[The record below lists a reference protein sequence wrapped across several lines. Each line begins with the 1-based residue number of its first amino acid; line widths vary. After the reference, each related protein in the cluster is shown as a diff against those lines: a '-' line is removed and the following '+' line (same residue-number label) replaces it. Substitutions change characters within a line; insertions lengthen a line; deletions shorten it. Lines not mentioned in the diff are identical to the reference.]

1 MASNYERI
9 QASRQRFREQAQISE
24 DSYNK
29 FRQAYVQQVDGDAL
43 AAGAKESADRMR
55 QTLRE
60 STGPAKPQQVQRAFA
75 AYNSQIQRL
84 RAYTQAGGSLPGDTR
99 MAQLEREFAQQRADF
114 TAYLRQQQSRQGQP
128 GGALGRQTVDAAQ
141 AADDNRFA
149 LRQGKK
155 AAEVFLDTSRLTPQQ
170 QKAMAGGY
178 ASYDTSGDVDRTILA
193 ALTGSGTLKTGV
205 LENAQRNRQRA
216 AYQEAAQAARDSGA
230 VRAGQYNQAQEKLDL
245 VDDAITALEK
255 MYPTKDARV
264 LSSQQGMMRSYADRL
279 GITDYTDRDDLLR
292 QLRAQRS
299 RQTRR
304 SDRQAAAAAEQA
316 TRYRTAQALE
326 YQLDNPDESLDA
338 NYLKRQRDEAK
349 RAYAEKKTFRTRA
362 AYEQAEAAYQER
374 KYRDDQEKNVL
385 EIRQDGGLS
394 KQYQTA
400 LESTRGLTAAE
411 TALQYVKSDLERD
424 GAVNRDTLG
433 QVREIAGAA
442 GLTLP
447 AGKTD
452 NELRAYLEKLTA
464 KYRSDKNFALANL
477 QHAGYDADKLDEY
490 ISSALNAQRMDE
502 YTGRAADFAA
512 DSPVGASAASS
523 AANLVSGMGYLAALP
538 RTVANAWRIH
548 TGNPDAYVPLDEN
561 SDAFRATRY
570 AETIRQEVARQLQ
583 GKTDGK
589 TASFLYDTGMSMLD
603 NILQVGVGMGLLGAP
618 AMAEA
623 AASSG
628 VSAAVAAGSAAA
640 SPVSLGMMGLT
651 TASQKLL
658 EMTDEGVDTT
668 TAYNLATAAGA
679 IEVLTEKIGL
689 DEFINGLGRQTAATT
704 LRRIGQ
710 QVGRQTLA
718 EGTEEA
724 ASDVLNLAADLLLRM
739 DQADFVRDIDRARRQ
754 GLSKGEAVWSVVED
768 QLKQTGVSFAG
779 GALSGALFGLSGAA
793 MNAVSSTDR
802 AMGRQIQRTGGME
815 QLQKDAAAYGL
826 NADDLTR
833 ESSPKALGAM
843 QRQVY
848 RAAEQTAGEI
858 EAFAKQKGYKKA
870 AADALQAAW
879 QGYKETGLNAL
890 SPQEFGVA
898 FDTAYQEGRL
908 DAQYGQTGAYLERA
922 ATDALTAG
930 LLPETVK
937 YAYLT
942 GTQDGSRAAKRT
954 QRPVHALRERA
965 AERRARRADA
975 SEAAATG
982 AAQPGGGL
990 TVMQL
995 DDYTAKL
1002 RTAEGKTV
1010 TADQLETDAPE
1021 RQIILQAQDDGYG
1034 PQEANALLAHYDGSM
1049 APEAYYEQFREA
1061 ITAGQDGESLS
1072 EARRRAGSGL
1082 TAEAT
1087 KAAWELGQEIQ
1098 TFLDTDERVGPA
1110 GKQAL
1115 DAMAY
1120 GDAGLF
1126 EAYYKA
1132 GLAGESFAEARGRI
1146 GQMTAALEA
1155 KLRAAVKAGARDA
1168 QGGFT
1173 YGRQNS
1179 GNGQGRQGSVDPS
1192 GRGGRVAEGAEHEQ
1206 SGAGAAEERSS
1217 GEAAG
1222 QDTGAAQVS
1231 AKALGVPE
1239 GTDRAT
1245 ARVLTAEE
1253 QTPEQ
1258 RAKVAEYAKAGA
1270 ELVLIEGNLEI
1281 QGETGTMHARGARIG
1296 DRIVVS
1302 VNDEGATW
1310 EQIARHEAKHRY
1322 FEQHPDAVQ
1331 QEWEQV
1337 TGYMDADSIEEWLAY
1352 YAGKYAALGD
1362 IVDIAYIQEEALCD
1376 FAAEIETGKATEKD
1390 YRALETVKERAQKNT
1405 AQAGSRA
1412 SIAESE
1418 KGRYVQ
1424 ADRQVLQGDDPGR
1437 WGRQIETYINEKIR
1451 NREDVIFPTEDGH
1464 LLALTGRSAYKLTD
1478 RHKSQIAKEG
1488 RVMLDD
1494 ASYGVK
1500 LRAAAHIDELVQVGR
1515 FDRYIEDRRGA
1526 HENDIG
1532 EDGFNYYTAYFRDFD
1547 GSYYRVTFSAGVNE
1561 NNETVYSI
1569 GRIRKRE
1576 SITRRGSSSGVEAG
1590 GAQSRRNR
1598 LSSNRSI
1605 ADRNGNVKG
1614 KTAVELAFERAR
1626 EKKSRLSVAE
1636 TQTGRSTRYSYAGEN
1651 ANGANSQTLQEYEV
1665 QTALWDAMDHAD
1677 RGDENVIKLGRMPR
1691 YVRTLTGIDGDFYI
1705 YRNHAYENMATREQA
1720 ERAGRPTRRGRQ
1732 DIHFHGLGIDTMTE
1746 AILSTEDPLVTI
1758 WEKSK
1763 DGNPVI
1769 SMVLPVKDADGA
1781 PLYAVMGFYTSN
1793 PINGQMK
1800 VRPHVLLTISNR
1812 ALFGEGRRG
1821 TVEAIN
1827 DAIAEKRILSMADI
1841 KKVRANLTLTGQHTK
1856 LASVTVNALSQ
1867 NVAQFQREVKQFRA
1881 KNKINYSAAETKGDN
1896 RYDYKKSFAEQLED
1910 WKAGKIPKAD
1920 TLVVGPTPE
1929 VFRKIGFNALP
1940 VTINQRHVDYAIN
1953 GTKNAEHQIGE
1964 AMLRQLPQ
1972 AMQHPVAIIASETQN
1987 DTSVVALLPFTHQG
2001 NTVVLPVVV
2010 DGFGRQNGMRF
2021 DSNAATSIYGRGN
2034 AVTKLLTNAING
2046 HNNGKTT
2053 LFYLDKIKATALYQ
2067 GARVTMPKMPE
2078 SNDGFYHSIRD
2089 AGSNVKPKFADVTE
2103 TQQFK
2108 RWFGDWQKKPRSA
2121 SKVVNADGTP
2131 KVVYHGTG
2139 SEFWTFDLKKSGT
2152 RFGETAEGLFFF
2164 TNKKN
2169 GYQDSAADYAATA
2182 DGTPRIVEA
2191 YLDIKRPL
2199 RIDSKGA
2206 YTPTA
2211 YFDTHAEEIYT
2222 RYLEGDYD
2230 GIIVEN
2236 SDKASDDSAIYMVDN
2251 PNQIKSATDNIGTFE
2266 RGEEDIRYSVDD
2278 EADTAADRE
2287 REMEEM
2293 AQELEDERKRSKALE
2308 SVNRRLREQ
2317 MKVTPP
2323 GTADPASLRMAA
2335 KQLSEEYGGALRQK
2349 DIAADLQK
2357 IWRLRSEGKRGQ
2369 MLEQVD
2375 KLASELVQHYLDKDN
2390 PEAET
2395 LREIKQTVRATKIY
2409 LTPELRSDLDRDGGY
2424 QDFRRRNFGRIRLAN
2439 SGLGVDQFYQELSEQ
2454 WPAYFPAGIWNP
2466 ADQLLQIADVIQ
2478 DGTTVLQRSPMEA
2491 FPDGMTYMR
2500 NKVLWELGLVRP
2512 AKPTAA
2518 DKVIRQAADAANRD
2532 ALIDAAAAHEQE
2544 QIDKLTAWHQKQL
2557 QKERVRR
2564 EQQMQ
2569 KLKDRYQ
2576 ERAQAERDW
2585 KAEQELKRR
2594 LLWHGNK
2601 LKRMG
2606 RTATPEQQAEIER
2619 IFGDI
2624 NLACQ
2629 RMTGEVVIKDYI
2641 QGMST
2646 EEIRPEGYR
2655 DKADP
2660 RRTMSVEEGFWHPEV
2675 RGDKVV
2681 DVERLKAWYENQKK
2695 TNPDFIADGRV
2706 EDILANWEKKQINT
2720 MTPQEVQQLLDVA
2733 LNIENEIRTQK
2744 KLIDTADR
2752 REIYQ
2757 QVLQIVGD
2765 IEGTR
2770 GRYDRGKLS
2779 RPAQWITENT
2789 LTPVRLL
2796 RRWTGF
2802 HDSDPLYQAA
2812 LALQDGELKQLDYQ
2826 RRAYEKFE
2834 EFTKDK
2840 KFMDHLAGKGKQ
2852 KPIEVT
2858 GINEKGETVHV
2869 KITPDMRVALYL
2881 HSRNYQNL
2889 RHIQRG
2895 GITVPQYEAYVKG
2908 NYTEAYDRGTRLRLM
2923 PRDVRAITD
2932 KMTTRE
2938 KNYAERVAQYYDTMS
2953 KAEINGVSVK
2963 LKGYEIAKVQR
2974 YYPIETDK
2982 AFIAKEFDALRYD
2995 GSVEGKG
3002 FLKERQEGGNP
3013 ILLRDA
3019 TRTLQKSIRDH
3030 ALYVGMAI
3038 PIRNFNKLRGVSISK
3053 SDETGAL
3060 RYQENSLMKAL
3071 EEKWGTQAV
3080 KHLEQMVTD
3089 LSGAQP
3095 PQASGAEMLNRIRS
3109 NYAGAV
3115 LELNPST
3122 ALKQL
3127 IAYPSA
3133 ASVLGWDAM
3142 AVGLTKWQRVN
3153 VKLINRYTPLL
3164 WHRMQGFI
3172 DADLGDYAK
3181 NHGHTPRFLNW
3192 NQAGDLAVVKQIWK
3206 AAEWKVAHDDQTL
3219 LHDVEKWH
3227 KATAEL
3233 FNRVVLESQANYTT
3247 MERGEILRT
3256 NNVFLRSIA
3265 MFKTEPFQAFNV
3277 LYDAFANTAAKRRQL
3292 AALQQQGE
3300 QATAEELTTAENA
3313 YRDAKKRIAQAV
3325 PAVIASNLLEASIVF
3340 AWALFRGKDKDWRDE
3355 ETDEITAASFFKRL
3369 AVTAA
3374 GNISGIIPYGSEITE
3389 LLQAAIGGDR
3399 YYGVDLLEASALT
3412 DMAETL
3418 LDIKNT
3424 VAKMF
3429 EKKETDEE
3437 RLAAWGDTA
3446 KELVDE
3452 TLQVLQTLG
3461 LPAANIRK
3469 SVDAIARWALRIAM
3483 GKDAGEYTYRYYT
3496 QKSTAT
3502 GRAAEDAETLLQLAL
3517 DGENEKLEQAYKMA
3531 TRIRKADDVGK
3542 AVADRVKARV
3552 KAGTLDAET
3561 AAELLQRFQPDK
3573 DADELYWKAREW
3585 AYKAQTGAESFG
3597 KYTILKD
3604 AIFSG
3609 GDAAAALQE
3618 LEAHGVSREDA
3629 EGEIRSTIGQWYQGK
3644 SADGRTI
3651 DQAKAQQLLQ
3661 EYGSLD
3667 AEDAEK
3673 TVAKWRCYVE
3683 TGVAYDEI
3691 KTGVLNGSI
3700 TEREAAQ
3707 WLQKYG
3713 GKDEKSAAET
3723 ARKYAFLAENPALAG
3738 IYGDEEIEKAAGKY
3752 AKYGSG
3758 IPAERF
3764 VKYLQEIDALSG
3776 DPDGKGGY
3784 ISGSRKKKVVAYIA
3798 ALPLTAAQKDAMMLA
3813 DYANYSLKGM
3823 PW

>member
-9 QASRQRFREQAQISE
+9 QASRQRFREQAQIDE

-55 QTLRE
+55 QALRE
-60 STGPAKPQQVQRAFA
+60 STGPAKPQQVKRAFA

-99 MAQLEREFAQQRADF
+99 LAQLEREFAQQRAEF
-114 TAYLRQQQSRQGQP
+114 TAYLREQQSQKGQP

-141 AADDNRFA
+141 TAGDNRFA
-149 LRQGKK
+149 LRQGQK
-155 AAEVFLDTSRLTPQQ
+155 AAEAFLDTSRLTPQQ

-178 ASYDTSGDVDRTILA
+178 ASYDTSGDVDRTLAA
-193 ALTGSGTLKTGV
+193 ALTGSGTLKPGV
-205 LENAQRNRQRA
+205 LEQAWKNRQRA
-216 AYQEAAQAARDSGA
+216 AYQEAAQAAQGSGE
-230 VRAGQYNQAQEKLDL
+230 VHEKQYAQAQETLDRL
-245 VDDAITALEK
+245 DDAITALEK
-255 MYPTKDARV
+255 MQPTDDARV
-264 LSSQQGMMRSYADRL
+264 LSSQQGVMRSYAEQL
-279 GITDYTDRDDLLR
+279 GITDYADRDDLLQ
-292 QLRAQRS
+292 QLRAQRG

-304 SDRQAAAAAEQA
+304 RDRQADAAAERA
-316 TRYRTAQALE
+316 ERYRTALALE

-338 NYLKRQRDEAK
+338 NYLKRQRDEAA
-349 RAYAEKKTFRTRA
+349 RAYAEKKTFRTRE
-362 AYEQAEAAYQER
+362 AYEQAEAAYQEQ
-374 KYRDDQEKNVL
+374 KYRDDQEKTVL

-400 LESTRGLTAAE
+400 LESARGLTAAE
-411 TALQYVKSDLERD
+411 QALQYVKSDLERD

-464 KYRSDKNFALANL
+464 RYRSDKNFALANL

-490 ISSALNAQRMDE
+490 ISRALNAQRMDE

-583 GKTDGK
+583 GKTDGQ

-623 AASSG
+623 AASGG

-779 GALSGALFGLSGAA
+779 GALSGALFGLGGAA

-826 NADDLTR
+826 NADNLTR
-833 ESSPKALGAM
+833 ESSPKELGAM
-843 QRQVY
+843 QRQIY
-848 RAAEQTAGEI
+848 RAAEKTAGEI
-858 EAFAKQKGYKKA
+858 EAFARQKGYKKA

-879 QGYKETGLNAL
+879 QGYKETGLNEL

-898 FDTAYQEGRL
+898 FDTAYQEGKL
-908 DAQYGQTGAYLERA
+908 DAQYGRTGAYLERA

-937 YAYLT
+937 YAYLA
-942 GTQDGSRAAKRT
+942 GTKDGSRAASRAQSPIQT
-954 QRPVHALRERA
+954 LQERA
-965 AERRARRADA
+965 AERRARRA
-975 SEAAATG
+975 EAAATAATG
-982 AAQPGGGL
+982 AVRPGGGL

-1061 ITAGQDGESLS
+1061 ITAGQDGENLT

-1132 GLAGESFAEARGRI
+1132 GLAGESFAETRGRI
-1146 GQMTAALEA
+1146 GQMTDALEA

-1168 QGGFT
+1168 QGGFS
-1173 YGRQNS
+1173 YGKQKPNR
-1179 GNGQGRQGSVDPS
+1179 DA
-1192 GRGGRVAEGAEHEQ
+1192 GRGRVHDLGTGGQDGAVGGVAEADAGGEGPAVAGTARRADATNPGEQKQEVSENRPDQAEL
-1206 SGAGAAEERSS
+1206 
-1217 GEAAG
+1217 
-1222 QDTGAAQVS
+1222 VS
-1231 AKALGVPE
+1231 ARELGVSI
-1239 GTDRAT
+1239 GTDRKTLRVIRPEQINEAQRAEKDRMREKGIILTFVEGRIELVGPDGAT
-1245 ARVLTAEE
+1245 RYAKGVCVKQKNAIVVRTDAQMPWQKIVRHEE
-1253 QTPEQ
+1253 QHEEFDRNPQLLATRWNEF
-1258 RAKVAEYAKAGA
+1258 VDH
-1270 ELVLIEGNLEI
+1270 LE
-1281 QGETGTMHARGARIG
+1281 T
-1296 DRIVVS
+1296 
-1302 VNDEGATW
+1302 
-1310 EQIARHEAKHRY
+1310 EQIDRWVAGYAERY
-1322 FEQHPDAVQ
+1322 GGLYDAANL
-1331 QEWEQV
+1331 
-1337 TGYMDADSIEEWLAY
+1337 DALI
-1352 YAGKYAALGD
+1352 
-1362 IVDIAYIQEEALCD
+1362 EEALCD
-1376 FAAEIETGKATEKD
+1376 VAADIEAPEATERYWQETFPKQKETWKQGRNISD
-1390 YRALETVKERAQKNT
+1390 AALYRMAQDAGGQKNS
-1405 AQAGSRA
+1405 ARAGGRA
-1412 SIAESE
+1412 SIEE
-1418 KGRYVQ
+1418 
-1424 ADRQVLQGDDPGR
+1424 
-1437 WGRQIETYINEKIR
+1437 
-1451 NREDVIFPTEDGH
+1451 
-1464 LLALTGRSAYKLTD
+1464 
-1478 RHKSQIAKEG
+1478 
-1488 RVMLDD
+1488 
-1494 ASYGVK
+1494 
-1500 LRAAAHIDELVQVGR
+1500 
-1515 FDRYIEDRRGA
+1515 
-1526 HENDIG
+1526 
-1532 EDGFNYYTAYFRDFD
+1532 
-1547 GSYYRVTFSAGVNE
+1547 
-1561 NNETVYSI
+1561 
-1569 GRIRKRE
+1569 
-1576 SITRRGSSSGVEAG
+1576 
-1590 GAQSRRNR
+1590 
-1598 LSSNRSI
+1598 
-1605 ADRNGNVKG
+1605 
-1614 KTAVELAFERAR
+1614 
-1626 EKKSRLSVAE
+1626 
-1636 TQTGRSTRYSYAGEN
+1636 
-1651 ANGANSQTLQEYEV
+1651 
-1665 QTALWDAMDHAD
+1665 
-1677 RGDENVIKLGRMPR
+1677 
-1691 YVRTLTGIDGDFYI
+1691 
-1705 YRNHAYENMATREQA
+1705 
-1720 ERAGRPTRRGRQ
+1720 
-1732 DIHFHGLGIDTMTE
+1732 
-1746 AILSTEDPLVTI
+1746 
-1758 WEKSK
+1758 
-1763 DGNPVI
+1763 
-1769 SMVLPVKDADGA
+1769 
-1781 PLYAVMGFYTSN
+1781 
-1793 PINGQMK
+1793 
-1800 VRPHVLLTISNR
+1800 
-1812 ALFGEGRRG
+1812 
-1821 TVEAIN
+1821 
-1827 DAIAEKRILSMADI
+1827 AEKR
-1841 KKVRANLTLTGQHTK
+1841 
-1856 LASVTVNALSQ
+1856 
-1867 NVAQFQREVKQFRA
+1867 
-1881 KNKINYSAAETKGDN
+1881 

-1910 WKAGKIPKAD
+1910 WKAGRFPARD
-1920 TLVVGPTPE
+1920 TLTIGPTPE
-1929 VFRKIGFNALP
+1929 VLRKIGFNALP
-1940 VTINQRHVDYAIN
+1940 MTINQTHVGYAVN
-1953 GTKNAEHQIGE
+1953 GTKNADHTIGIDR
-1964 AMLRQLPQ
+1964 LKQLPR
-1972 AMQHPVAIIASETQN
+1972 ALEHPIAVIASKTQRQ
-1987 DTSVVALLPFTHQG
+1987 TSVVALLPFIHNG
-2001 NTVVLPVVV
+2001 NTVIAPVAI
-2010 DGFGRQNGMRF
+2010 DGFGFKNDVQI
-2021 DSNAATSIYGRGN
+2021 DSNAVTSVHGRKN
-2034 AVTKLLTNAING
+2034 AVTRLLTDALNDYANG
-2046 HNNGKTT
+2046 ETSLFYWDKEKATT
-2053 LFYLDKIKATALYQ
+2053 LLRM
-2067 GARVTMPKMPE
+2067 ARVTMPKA
-2078 SNDGFYHSIRD
+2078 SAQARNGYVSSIRD
-2089 AGSNVKPKFADVTE
+2089 AGSNVKPKFANVTE

-2251 PNQIKSATDNIGTFE
+2251 PNQIKSATDNIGTFD

-2287 REMEEM
+2287 RELEEM

-2323 GTADPASLRMAA
+2323 GTADPASLRQAA
-2335 KQLSEEYGGALRQK
+2335 KRLSEEYGGALRQK
-2349 DIAADLQK
+2349 DIAVDLQK
-2357 IWRLRSEGKRGQ
+2357 IWRLRSEQKRGP

-2375 KLASELVQHYLDKDN
+2375 KLAAELVQHYLDKDN

-2409 LTPELRSDLDRDGGY
+2409 LTPELRGDLDLEGGY

-2500 NKVLWELGLVRP
+2500 NKVLWELGLVQP

-2557 QKERVRR
+2557 QKVKADR
-2564 EQQMQ
+2564 EDRIQ
-2569 KLKDRYQ
+2569 KVKDRYQ

-2681 DVERLKAWYENQKK
+2681 DVERLKAWYEEQKR
-2695 TNPDFIADGRV
+2695 TNPDFIADRRV

-3122 ALKQL
+3122 GMKQL

-3300 QATAEELTTAENA
+3300 QATAEELATAENA

-3355 ETDEITAASFFKRL
+3355 ETDEITAASFFKQL
-3369 AVTAA
+3369 ALTAA

-3399 YYGVDLLEASALT
+3399 YYGVDILEASALT

-3461 LPAANIRK
+3461 LPAANIHK
-3469 SVDAIARWALRIAM
+3469 SVDAIARWALRLAL

-3496 QKSTAT
+3496 QESTAT

-3517 DGENEKLEQAYKMA
+3517 DGENEKLERVYEMA

-3542 AVADRVKARV
+3542 AVAGRIRARV

-3604 AIFSG
+3604 ALRSG
-3609 GDAAAALQE
+3609 GDVEAALKE
-3618 LEAHGVSREDA
+3618 LEEHGIERDA
-3629 EGEIRSTIGQWYQGK
+3629 AITQMHSQIGAWYTGTSDDGKTIQK
-3644 SADGRTI
+3644 TEAL
-3651 DQAKAQQLLQ
+3651 QLLQ
-3661 EYGSLD
+3661 KYGD
-3667 AEDAEK
+3667 ENEREAEETVREWTCEK
-3673 TVAKWRCYVE
+3673 ETGYAYSELSAAMVDGEITKEQAVDWLQRYGGKEKEAAQSTVKKWTCEKETGYAYGELREALQDGEVTEKNVAKW
-3683 TGVAYDEI
+3683 
-3691 KTGVLNGSI
+3691 
-3700 TEREAAQ
+3700 
-3707 WLQKYG
+3707 LQQYG
-3713 GKDEKSAAET
+3713 GKDEEDATQQAAAWVFAGKHPE
-3723 ARKYAFLAENPALAG
+3723 LADK
-3738 IYGDEEIEKAAGKY
+3738 YGDEALESIANSY
-3752 AKYGSG
+3752 AKYGAG
-3758 IPAERF
+3758 IPAAQF
-3764 VKYLQEIDALSG
+3764 AKYKQDLDKIEG
-3776 DPDGKGGY
+3776 DPDGEGGY
-3784 ISGSRKKKVVAYIA
+3784 KRNTRKPKVYAYIA
-3798 ALPLTAAQKDAMMLA
+3798 QLPLTPEQKDSLVHVASGS
-3813 DYANYSLKGM
+3813 YNLKGT

>member
-84 RAYTQAGGSLPGDTR
+84 RAYTRAGGSLPGDTR

-128 GGALGRQTVDAAQ
+128 GGALGWQTVDAAQ

-193 ALTGSGTLKTGV
+193 ALTGSGTLKPGV

-279 GITDYTDRDDLLR
+279 GITDYTDRDDLMR

-362 AYEQAEAAYQER
+362 AYEQAEAAYQEQ
-374 KYRDDQEKNVL
+374 KYRDDQERTVQ
-385 EIRQDGGLS
+385 EIRQDGELS
-394 KQYQTA
+394 RQYQTA
-400 LESTRGLTAAE
+400 LEATRGLAAAE
-411 TALQYVKSDLERD
+411 TALNYVKYDLERD

-433 QVREIAGAA
+433 QVREITGAA
-442 GLTLP
+442 GLPLP
-447 AGKTD
+447 EGKTD
-452 NELRAYLEKLTA
+452 SELQAYLEKLTA
-464 KYRSDKNFALANL
+464 RYRSDRNFALANL

-490 ISSALNAQRMDE
+490 ISRALNAQRMDE

-618 AMAEA
+618 EMAEA
-623 AASSG
+623 AASGG

-779 GALSGALFGLSGAA
+779 GALSGALFGLGGAA

-826 NADDLTR
+826 NADNLTR

-879 QGYKETGLNAL
+879 QGYKETGLDAL

-937 YAYLT
+937 YAYLA
-942 GTQDGSRAAKRT
+942 GTKDGSRAASRAQSPIQT
-954 QRPVHALRERA
+954 LQERA
-965 AERRARRADA
+965 AERRARRA
-975 SEAAATG
+975 EAAATAATG
-982 AAQPGGGL
+982 AVQPGGGL
-990 TVMQL
+990 TVTKL

-1115 DAMAY
+1115 DAMVY

-1155 KLRAAVKAGARDA
+1155 KLRAAVKAGVRDA
-1168 QGGFT
+1168 QGGFS
-1173 YGRQNS
+1173 YGNQEPNRDAGRGRVRDLGTGGQDGAVGGVAEADAGGEGPAVAGTARRADAANPGEQKQEVEEQKNS
-1179 GNGQGRQGSVDPS
+1179 ASTDELAKLDATFDKKLDQWLENKGSQQSPRRFHVGTTSEALQSVGMAAGDIYWDAAKIAKIMQEHPEMSARVIKQVPQVLENPILVMQSQTRANRIVLFGEALDDAGKPVLVAMELQPRNKAGEVMDFAVIASAYGKGGAQQLIDTSEILYIDPDKKRTDRWFSQLRLQLPSRLNSYGPIGTIAQVERDVNGQIAFGETEGKTAMQLAMERALAKRGSTAELVSARELGIGNGTERKTL
-1192 GRGGRVAEGAEHEQ
+1192 RVI
-1206 SGAGAAEERSS
+1206 RP
-1217 GEAAG
+1217 EA
-1222 QDTGAAQVS
+1222 
-1231 AKALGVPE
+1231 
-1239 GTDRAT
+1239 
-1245 ARVLTAEE
+1245 LT
-1253 QTPEQ
+1253 QEQ
-1258 RAKVAEYAKAGA
+1258 RAEKERLREKGITLTFVEGRIELVGPDDATRYAKGVCVKQKNA
-1270 ELVLIEGNLEI
+1270 
-1281 QGETGTMHARGARIG
+1281 
-1296 DRIVVS
+1296 IVVRTDAQMPWQKI
-1302 VNDEGATW
+1302 VRHEEQHAEFARNPQLLATRW
-1310 EQIARHEAKHRY
+1310 NEFVDHLETEQIDRWVAGYAERY
-1322 FEQHPDAVQ
+1322 GGLYDAANL
-1331 QEWEQV
+1331 
-1337 TGYMDADSIEEWLAY
+1337 DALI
-1352 YAGKYAALGD
+1352 
-1362 IVDIAYIQEEALCD
+1362 EEALCD
-1376 FAAEIETGKATEKD
+1376 VAADIEAPEATERYWQETFPKQKETWKQGRNISD
-1390 YRALETVKERAQKNT
+1390 AALYRMAQDAGGQKNS
-1405 AQAGSRA
+1405 ARAGGRA
-1412 SIAESE
+1412 SIEE
-1418 KGRYVQ
+1418 
-1424 ADRQVLQGDDPGR
+1424 
-1437 WGRQIETYINEKIR
+1437 
-1451 NREDVIFPTEDGH
+1451 
-1464 LLALTGRSAYKLTD
+1464 
-1478 RHKSQIAKEG
+1478 
-1488 RVMLDD
+1488 
-1494 ASYGVK
+1494 
-1500 LRAAAHIDELVQVGR
+1500 
-1515 FDRYIEDRRGA
+1515 
-1526 HENDIG
+1526 
-1532 EDGFNYYTAYFRDFD
+1532 
-1547 GSYYRVTFSAGVNE
+1547 
-1561 NNETVYSI
+1561 
-1569 GRIRKRE
+1569 
-1576 SITRRGSSSGVEAG
+1576 
-1590 GAQSRRNR
+1590 
-1598 LSSNRSI
+1598 
-1605 ADRNGNVKG
+1605 
-1614 KTAVELAFERAR
+1614 
-1626 EKKSRLSVAE
+1626 
-1636 TQTGRSTRYSYAGEN
+1636 
-1651 ANGANSQTLQEYEV
+1651 
-1665 QTALWDAMDHAD
+1665 
-1677 RGDENVIKLGRMPR
+1677 
-1691 YVRTLTGIDGDFYI
+1691 
-1705 YRNHAYENMATREQA
+1705 
-1720 ERAGRPTRRGRQ
+1720 
-1732 DIHFHGLGIDTMTE
+1732 
-1746 AILSTEDPLVTI
+1746 
-1758 WEKSK
+1758 
-1763 DGNPVI
+1763 
-1769 SMVLPVKDADGA
+1769 
-1781 PLYAVMGFYTSN
+1781 
-1793 PINGQMK
+1793 
-1800 VRPHVLLTISNR
+1800 
-1812 ALFGEGRRG
+1812 
-1821 TVEAIN
+1821 
-1827 DAIAEKRILSMADI
+1827 AEK
-1841 KKVRANLTLTGQHTK
+1841 
-1856 LASVTVNALSQ
+1856 
-1867 NVAQFQREVKQFRA
+1867 E
-1881 KNKINYSAAETKGDN
+1881 

-1929 VFRKIGFNALP
+1929 VFQKIGFNALP
-1940 VTINQRHVDYAIN
+1940 VTINQTHVDYAIN

-2182 DGTPRIVEA
+2182 GGTPRIVEA
-2191 YLDIKRPL
+2191 YLDIKKPL

-2236 SDKASDDSAIYMVDN
+2236 SDKASDDSVIYMVDN
-2251 PNQIKSATDNIGTFE
+2251 PNQIKSATDNIGTFD

-2287 REMEEM
+2287 RELEEM

-2308 SVNRRLREQ
+2308 AVNRKLREQ

-2323 GTADPASLRMAA
+2323 DTADQRELRGAA
-2335 KQLSEEYGGALRQK
+2335 KRLAENYGGGLRQK
-2349 DIAADLQK
+2349 DLMKQLQS
-2357 IWRLRSEGKRGQ
+2357 IWRLRAEAQRGSEENRREKRGQ
-2369 MLEQVD
+2369 MNEELEH
-2375 KLASELVQHYLDKDN
+2375 LAAELTRNYLDKDN

-2395 LREIKQTVRATKIY
+2395 LREIRRIVRTTKIQ
-2409 LTPELRSDLDRDGGY
+2409 LTPELRGDLDREGGY
-2424 QDFRRRNFGRIRLAN
+2424 RDFRQRNWGRMRLAN
-2439 SGLGVDQFYQELSEQ
+2439 SGMGVDQLYQELSEQ
-2454 WPAYFPAGIWNP
+2454 WPAYFPVGIWNP
-2466 ADQLLQIADVIQ
+2466 ADQLMQIADVIQ
-2478 DGTTVLQRSPMEA
+2478 DGTTILERSPYGDM
-2491 FPDGMTYMR
+2491 DGMQYMKTR
-2500 NKVLWELGLVRP
+2500 ILWELGAVP
-2512 AKPTAA
+2512 AAQPTLA
-2518 DKVIRQAADAANRD
+2518 DQAAQGAYREEALRRGGPG
-2532 ALIDAAAAHEQE
+2532 AGKEQLIDATAAHEQE
-2544 QIDKLTAWHQKQL
+2544 QMDKLDAWYRDHLRKVKADREDQIQK
-2557 QKERVRR
+2557 V
-2564 EQQMQ
+2564 
-2569 KLKDRYQ
+2569 KDRYQ
-2576 ERAQAERDW
+2576 ERAQAERDR

-2594 LLWHGNK
+2594 LLWHGNR

-2606 RTATPEQQAEIER
+2606 RTATPEQQAEIGKIIGE
-2619 IFGDI
+2619 I

-2629 RMTGEVVIKDYI
+2629 NMTKTTVVRDYI

-2646 EEIRPEGYR
+2646 ESIPADGYR
-2655 DKADP
+2655 DRADP
-2660 RRTMSVEEGFWHPEV
+2660 RRTMSAEEAAQNPEM

-2681 DVERLKAWYENQKK
+2681 DVSDLKAWYEEQKR
-2695 TNPDFIADGRV
+2695 TNPDFIADRRV
-2706 EDILANWEKKQINT
+2706 EEILANMDKKQIGE

-2744 KLIDTADR
+2744 KLIDAADR

-3071 EEKWGTQAV
+3071 EEKWGTKAV

-3300 QATAEELTTAENA
+3300 QATTEELTTAENA

-3355 ETDEITAASFFKRL
+3355 ETDEITAASFFKQL

-3389 LLQAAIGGDR
+3389 LLQAAIEGDR
-3399 YYGVDLLEASALT
+3399 YYGVDLLEASAMT

-3461 LPAANIRK
+3461 LPTANIRK

-3644 SADGRTI
+3644 SAGGRTV
-3651 DQAKAQQLLQ
+3651 DRDEAVKLLQ
-3661 EYGSLD
+3661 DYGGNSKHD
-3667 AEDAEK
+3667 AEEAV
-3673 TVAKWRCYVE
+3673 TKWDCYVE
-3683 TGVAYDEI
+3683 TGIDYSDLKQQYVDGTLSGSEAKQYLQEYGAKRDREADKQI
-3691 KTGVLNGSI
+3691 KQWDCKKDTGIDFDDIKAEYLAGSI
-3700 TEREAAQ
+3700 DKNKAAELRQKYGGSSEEDAQTLVLQWDCKKDTDIDYEDIKWALIDGDITEAKAAEL
-3707 WLQKYG
+3707 WKKYG
-3713 GKDEKSAAET
+3713 GKDDGEAA
-3723 ARKYAFLAENPALAG
+3723 N
-3738 IYGDEEIEKAAGKY
+3738 KAAAWKLLGQHQELIDQYDSVESLAIKYIQHGNGAPIADFFDYYRNVKSFEADRDAEGKT
-3752 AKYGSG
+3752 
-3758 IPAERF
+3758 
-3764 VKYLQEIDALSG
+3764 
-3776 DPDGKGGY
+3776 
-3784 ISGSRKKKVVAYIA
+3784 ISGSRKDKVVAYIA
-3798 ALPLTAAQKDAMMLA
+3798 DLPLTAAQKDGLMLA
-3813 DYANYSLKGM
+3813 DNAKYKLDDM

>member
-9 QASRQRFREQAQISE
+9 QASRQRFREQAQIDE

-55 QTLRE
+55 QALRE

-99 MAQLEREFAQQRADF
+99 LAQLEREFAQQRADF
-114 TAYLRQQQSRQGQP
+114 TAYLREQQSRKGQP

-141 AADDNRFA
+141 TAGDNRFA
-149 LRQGKK
+149 LRQGQK
-155 AAEVFLDTSRLTPQQ
+155 AAEAFLDTSRLTPQQ

-178 ASYDTSGDVDRTILA
+178 ASYDTSGDVDRTLAA
-193 ALTGSGTLKTGV
+193 ALTGSGTLKPGV
-205 LENAQRNRQRA
+205 LEQAWKNRQRA
-216 AYQEAAQAARDSGA
+216 AYQEAAQAAQGSGE
-230 VRAGQYNQAQEKLDL
+230 VRGKQYAQAQETLDRL
-245 VDDAITALEK
+245 DDAITALEK
-255 MYPTKDARV
+255 MQPTDDARV
-264 LSSQQGMMRSYADRL
+264 LSSQQGIMRSYAEQL
-279 GITDYTDRDDLLR
+279 GITDYADRDDLLQ
-292 QLRAQRS
+292 QLRAQRG

-316 TRYRTAQALE
+316 GRYRTALALE

-338 NYLKRQRDEAK
+338 NYLKRQRDEAA
-349 RAYAEKKTFRTRA
+349 RAYAEKKTFRTRE
-362 AYEQAEAAYQER
+362 AYEQAEAAYQEQ
-374 KYRDDQEKNVL
+374 KYRDDQERTIL
-385 EIRQDGGLS
+385 EIRQDGELS

-400 LESTRGLTAAE
+400 LESARGLTAAE

-433 QVREIAGAA
+433 QVREITGAA

-464 KYRSDKNFALANL
+464 RYRSDKNFALANL

-490 ISSALNAQRMDE
+490 ISRALNAQRMDE

-623 AASSG
+623 AASGG

-658 EMTDEGVDTT
+658 EMTEEGVDTT

-739 DQADFVRDIDRARRQ
+739 DQADFIRDIDQARRQ
-754 GLSKGEAVWSVVED
+754 GLTQGEAVWAVVEE

-779 GALSGALFGLSGAA
+779 GALSGALFGLGGAA

-826 NADDLTR
+826 NADNLTR
-833 ESSPKALGAM
+833 ESSPKELGAM

-848 RAAEQTAGEI
+848 RAQESTAREI
-858 EAFAKQKGYKKA
+858 EAFARQKGYKKA
-870 AADALQAAW
+870 AADALQEAW
-879 QGYKETGLNAL
+879 QGYKETGLNEL

-898 FDTAYQEGRL
+898 FDTAYQEGKL

-937 YAYLT
+937 YAYLA
-942 GTQDGSRAAKRT
+942 GTKDGSRAASRAQSPIQT
-954 QRPVHALRERA
+954 LQERA
-965 AERRARRADA
+965 AERRARRAESA
-975 SEAAATG
+975 ATAATG
-982 AAQPGGGL
+982 AVQPGGGL
-990 TVMQL
+990 TVTQL

-1034 PQEANALLAHYDGSM
+1034 PQEANALLANYDGSM

-1061 ITAGQDGESLS
+1061 ITAGQDGESLP

-1115 DAMAY
+1115 DAMTY

-1146 GQMTAALEA
+1146 GQMTDALEA

-1168 QGGFT
+1168 QGGFS
-1173 YGRQNS
+1173 YGKQGQNRDAGRGRVHDLGTGGQDGAVGDVAEADAGGEGPAVAGTARRADATNPGEQKQEVTKNIADADGAAIKAQAGELVS
-1179 GNGQGRQGSVDPS
+1179 ARELGIGNGTERKTL
-1192 GRGGRVAEGAEHEQ
+1192 RVI
-1206 SGAGAAEERSS
+1206 RP
-1217 GEAAG
+1217 EA
-1222 QDTGAAQVS
+1222 
-1231 AKALGVPE
+1231 
-1239 GTDRAT
+1239 
-1245 ARVLTAEE
+1245 LT
-1253 QTPEQ
+1253 QEQ
-1258 RAKVAEYAKAGA
+1258 RAEKERMREKGITLTFVEGRIELTGPDDATRYAKGVCVKQKNA
-1270 ELVLIEGNLEI
+1270 
-1281 QGETGTMHARGARIG
+1281 
-1296 DRIVVS
+1296 IVVRTDAQMPWQKI
-1302 VNDEGATW
+1302 VRHEEQHEEFDRNPQLLATRW
-1310 EQIARHEAKHRY
+1310 NEFVDHLETEQIDRWVAGYAERY
-1322 FEQHPDAVQ
+1322 GGLYDAADL
-1331 QEWEQV
+1331 
-1337 TGYMDADSIEEWLAY
+1337 DALI
-1352 YAGKYAALGD
+1352 
-1362 IVDIAYIQEEALCD
+1362 EEALCD
-1376 FAAEIETGKATEKD
+1376 YAADVEAPEATERYWREVFPKQKETWKQGRNISD
-1390 YRALETVKERAQKNT
+1390 AALYRMVQDAGGQKNSARAGDRAL
-1405 AQAGSRA
+1405 
-1412 SIAESE
+1412 IAE
-1418 KGRYVQ
+1418 
-1424 ADRQVLQGDDPGR
+1424 
-1437 WGRQIETYINEKIR
+1437 
-1451 NREDVIFPTEDGH
+1451 
-1464 LLALTGRSAYKLTD
+1464 
-1478 RHKSQIAKEG
+1478 
-1488 RVMLDD
+1488 
-1494 ASYGVK
+1494 
-1500 LRAAAHIDELVQVGR
+1500 
-1515 FDRYIEDRRGA
+1515 
-1526 HENDIG
+1526 
-1532 EDGFNYYTAYFRDFD
+1532 
-1547 GSYYRVTFSAGVNE
+1547 
-1561 NNETVYSI
+1561 
-1569 GRIRKRE
+1569 
-1576 SITRRGSSSGVEAG
+1576 
-1590 GAQSRRNR
+1590 
-1598 LSSNRSI
+1598 
-1605 ADRNGNVKG
+1605 
-1614 KTAVELAFERAR
+1614 
-1626 EKKSRLSVAE
+1626 
-1636 TQTGRSTRYSYAGEN
+1636 
-1651 ANGANSQTLQEYEV
+1651 
-1665 QTALWDAMDHAD
+1665 
-1677 RGDENVIKLGRMPR
+1677 
-1691 YVRTLTGIDGDFYI
+1691 
-1705 YRNHAYENMATREQA
+1705 
-1720 ERAGRPTRRGRQ
+1720 
-1732 DIHFHGLGIDTMTE
+1732 
-1746 AILSTEDPLVTI
+1746 
-1758 WEKSK
+1758 
-1763 DGNPVI
+1763 
-1769 SMVLPVKDADGA
+1769 
-1781 PLYAVMGFYTSN
+1781 
-1793 PINGQMK
+1793 
-1800 VRPHVLLTISNR
+1800 
-1812 ALFGEGRRG
+1812 
-1821 TVEAIN
+1821 
-1827 DAIAEKRILSMADI
+1827 AEK
-1841 KKVRANLTLTGQHTK
+1841 
-1856 LASVTVNALSQ
+1856 
-1867 NVAQFQREVKQFRA
+1867 E
-1881 KNKINYSAAETKGDN
+1881 

-1910 WKAGKIPKAD
+1910 WKAGRIPKAD

-1940 VTINQRHVDYAIN
+1940 VTINQTHVDYAIN

-1972 AMQHPVAIIASETQN
+1972 AIQHPVAIIASETQN

-2053 LFYLDKIKATALYQ
+2053 LFYLNKIKATALYQ

-2152 RFGETAEGLFFF
+2152 RFGEAAEGLFFF

-2182 DGTPRIVEA
+2182 GGTPRIVEA

-2251 PNQIKSATDNIGTFE
+2251 PDQIKSATDNIGTFD

-2287 REMEEM
+2287 RELEEM
-2293 AQELEDERKRSKALE
+2293 ARELEDERKRSKALE

-2323 GTADPASLRMAA
+2323 GTADPASLRRAA
-2335 KQLSEEYGGALRQK
+2335 KQLSEEYGGAMRQK

-2357 IWRLRSEGKRGQ
+2357 IWRLRSEQKRGP

-2375 KLASELVQHYLDKDN
+2375 KLAAELVQHYLDKDN

-2409 LTPELRSDLDRDGGY
+2409 LTPELRGDLDLEGGY

-2454 WPAYFPAGIWNP
+2454 WPAYFPAGIWNS

-2557 QKERVRR
+2557 QKVKADR
-2564 EQQMQ
+2564 EDRIQ
-2569 KLKDRYQ
+2569 KVKDHYQ
-2576 ERAQAERDW
+2576 ERAQAERDR

-2594 LLWHGNK
+2594 LLWHGNR

-2606 RTATPEQQAEIER
+2606 RTATPEQQAEIGKIIGE
-2619 IFGDI
+2619 I

-2629 RMTGEVVIKDYI
+2629 NMTKTTVVRDYI

-2646 EEIRPEGYR
+2646 ESIPADGYR
-2655 DKADP
+2655 DRADP
-2660 RRTMSVEEGFWHPEV
+2660 RRTMSAEEAAQNPEM

-2681 DVERLKAWYENQKK
+2681 DVSDLKAWYEEQKK
-2695 TNPDFIADGRV
+2695 SNPDFIADRRV
-2706 EDILANWEKKQINT
+2706 EEILANMDKKQIGE

-2744 KLIDTADR
+2744 KLIDAEDR
-2752 REIYQ
+2752 REVYQ

-3122 ALKQL
+3122 GMKQL

-3399 YYGVDLLEASALT
+3399 YYGVDILEASALT

-3461 LPAANIRK
+3461 LPAANIHK
-3469 SVDAIARWALRIAM
+3469 SVDAIARWALRLAL

-3496 QKSTAT
+3496 QESTAT

-3517 DGENEKLEQAYKMA
+3517 DGENEKLERVYEMA

-3542 AVADRVKARV
+3542 AVAGRIRARV

-3604 AIFSG
+3604 ALRSG
-3609 GDAAAALQE
+3609 GDVEAALKE
-3618 LEAHGVSREDA
+3618 LEEHGIERDA
-3629 EGEIRSTIGQWYQGK
+3629 AITQMHSQIGAWYTGTSDDGKTIQK
-3644 SADGRTI
+3644 TEAL
-3651 DQAKAQQLLQ
+3651 QLLQ
-3661 EYGSLD
+3661 KYGD
-3667 AEDAEK
+3667 ENEREAEETVREWTCKKETGYAYSELSAAMVDGEITKEQAVDWLQRYGGKEK
-3673 TVAKWRCYVE
+3673 EAAQSTVKKWTCEKETGYAYGELREALQDGEVTEKNVAKW
-3683 TGVAYDEI
+3683 
-3691 KTGVLNGSI
+3691 
-3700 TEREAAQ
+3700 
-3707 WLQKYG
+3707 LQQYG
-3713 GKDEKSAAET
+3713 GKDEEDAKLQAAAWVFAGKHPE
-3723 ARKYAFLAENPALAG
+3723 LADK
-3738 IYGDEEIEKAAGKY
+3738 YGDGALESIANSY
-3752 AKYGSG
+3752 AKYGAG
-3758 IPAERF
+3758 IPAAQF
-3764 VKYLQEIDALSG
+3764 AKYKQDLDKIEG
-3776 DPDGKGGY
+3776 DPDGEGGY
-3784 ISGSRKKKVVAYIA
+3784 KRNTRKPKVYAYIA
-3798 ALPLTAAQKDAMMLA
+3798 QLSLTPEQKDSLVHVASGS
-3813 DYANYSLKGM
+3813 YNLKGT

>member
-1 MASNYERI
+1 MASGRKAKEFEHQFTLSQEQRDEYRQALAQQVTQADVQKTYDDAKAQVQSYWNKPVNPAEYTERLDAWRRYQAATNYLKGYTQLTGQLTEQSFQSWRKGI
-9 QASRQRFREQAQISE
+9 QAEYEKAAQREGQALQLAGKIRQ
-24 DSYNK
+24 NPTK
-29 FRQAYVQQVDGDAL
+29 AL
-43 AAGAKESADRMR
+43 GLQTAAGIAGDEA
-55 QTLRE
+55 LRE
-60 STGPAKPQQVQRAFA
+60 ATTANK
-75 AYNSQIQRL
+75 
-84 RAYTQAGGSLPGDTR
+84 LPG
-99 MAQLEREFAQQRADF
+99 L
-114 TAYLRQQQSRQGQP
+114 
-128 GGALGRQTVDAAQ
+128 
-141 AADDNRFA
+141 
-149 LRQGKK
+149 
-155 AAEVFLDTSRLTPQQ
+155 LDE
-170 QKAMAGGY
+170 
-178 ASYDTSGDVDRTILA
+178 
-193 ALTGSGTLKTGV
+193 KTG
-205 LENAQRNRQRA
+205 LPTEATWAAWEKNRQRA
-216 AYQEAAQAARDSGA
+216 AYQDAAQTAADSGA
-230 VRAGQYNQAQEKLDL
+230 IRSKQYAQAQETLEL
-245 VDDAITALEK
+245 LDDAITALEK
-255 MYPTKDARV
+255 MQPTKDARV
-264 LSSQQGMMRSYADRL
+264 LSSQQGIMRSYAEQL
-279 GITDYTDRDDLLR
+279 GITDYADRDDLLR
-292 QLRAQRS
+292 QLRAQLG

-316 TRYRTAQALE
+316 GRYRTALALE

-349 RAYAEKKTFRTRA
+349 RAYEEKKTFRTRD
-362 AYEQAEAAYQER
+362 AYEKAEAAYQEQ
-374 KYRDDQEKNVL
+374 KYRDDQEKTIL

-400 LESTRGLTAAE
+400 LEAERWLTAAE

-433 QVREIAGAA
+433 QVQQITGAA

-464 KYRSDKNFALANL
+464 KYRSDKNFTLANL
-477 QHAGYDADKLDEY
+477 AHAGYDADKLEQY
-490 ISSALNAQRMDE
+490 ITRALNAQKMDE
-502 YTGRAADFAA
+502 YTGQAADFAA

-538 RTVANAWRIH
+538 RTVANAWNIH
-548 TGNPDAYVPLDEN
+548 TGNPEAYIPMDEN

-570 AETIRQEVARQLQ
+570 AETIRQEVAQQLQ

-589 TASFLYDTGMSMLD
+589 TAAFLYDTGMSMLD

-623 AASSG
+623 AASGG

-739 DQADFVRDIDRARRQ
+739 DQADFVRDIDKARRQ
-754 GLSKGEAVWSVVED
+754 GLTQGEAVWSVVED
-768 QLKQTGVSFAG
+768 QLKQTGLSFAG
-779 GALSGALFGLSGAA
+779 GALSGALFGLGGAA

-802 AMGRQIQRTGGME
+802 AMGRQLQRTGGME

-826 NADDLTR
+826 NADNLTR
-833 ESSPKALGAM
+833 ESSPKELGAM

-848 RAAEQTAGEI
+848 RAQESTAREI
-858 EAFAKQKGYKKA
+858 EAFARQKGYKKA
-870 AADALQAAW
+870 AADALQEAW
-879 QGYKETGLNAL
+879 QGYKETGLNEL

-898 FDTAYQEGRL
+898 FDTAYQEGKL
-908 DAQYGQTGAYLERA
+908 DAQYGRTGAYLERA

-937 YAYLT
+937 YAYLA
-942 GTQDGSRAAKRT
+942 GTKDGSRAASRA
-954 QRPVHALRERA
+954 QSPVQALQERA
-965 AERRARRADA
+965 AERRARRA
-975 SEAAATG
+975 EAAATAATG
-982 AAQPGGGL
+982 AVQPGGGL

-1061 ITAGQDGESLS
+1061 ITAGQDGESLT

-1146 GQMTAALEA
+1146 GQMTDALEA
-1155 KLRAAVKAGARDA
+1155 KLRAAVKAGVRDA
-1168 QGGFT
+1168 QGGFS
-1173 YGRQNS
+1173 YGKQEPNR
-1179 GNGQGRQGSVDPS
+1179 DA
-1192 GRGGRVAEGAEHEQ
+1192 GRGRVRDVGARREDGTVESVAETDAGGE
-1206 SGAGAAEERSS
+1206 GAAV
-1217 GEAAG
+1217 EAAAGRTDAAGPGG
-1222 QDTGAAQVS
+1222 QEREVAGQKKNADSDERVS
-1231 AKALGVPE
+1231 AQELGIGN
-1239 GTDRAT
+1239 GTDRKAL
-1245 ARVLTAEE
+1245 RVIR
-1253 QTPEQ
+1253 PEQ
-1258 RAKVAEYAKAGA
+1258 LTQEQREVKAELRKQGITLTFVEGHIELTGRDQATHYAKGVCVKQKNA
-1270 ELVLIEGNLEI
+1270 
-1281 QGETGTMHARGARIG
+1281 
-1296 DRIVVS
+1296 IVVRTDAKMPWQKI
-1302 VNDEGATW
+1302 VK
-1310 EQIARHEAKHRY
+1310 HEAQHMAFAKNPALLDQTWRKFLAHMEMAEIERWIAGYAERY
-1322 FEQHPDAVQ
+1322 GGLYDA
-1331 QEWEQV
+1331 
-1337 TGYMDADSIEEWLAY
+1337 ADLEGLI
-1352 YAGKYAALGD
+1352 
-1362 IVDIAYIQEEALCD
+1362 EEALCD
-1376 FAAEIETGKATEKD
+1376 VAAEVDAPAVSQRYWKEEFPQRKEAWKQGRNVSDAALYQMDQDTGG
-1390 YRALETVKERAQKNT
+1390 RADSDSYSL
-1405 AQAGSRA
+1405 
-1412 SIAESE
+1412 
-1418 KGRYVQ
+1418 
-1424 ADRQVLQGDDPGR
+1424 DD
-1437 WGRQIETYINEKIR
+1437 KISM
-1451 NREDVIFPTEDGH
+1451 G
-1464 LLALTGRSAYKLTD
+1464 
-1478 RHKSQIAKEG
+1478 
-1488 RVMLDD
+1488 LDD
-1494 ASYGVK
+1494 AARYQILKDRSLTAAKVDPRELGGNSTEK
-1500 LRAAAHIDELVQVGR
+1500 LEQLAKANKSVAFRLLKK
-1515 FDRYIEDRRGA
+1515 
-1526 HENDIG
+1526 IG
-1532 EDGFNYYTAYFRDFD
+1532 EEFGVFRD
-1547 GSYYRVTFSAGVNE
+1547 Y
-1561 NNETVYSI
+1561 
-1569 GRIRKRE
+1569 K
-1576 SITRRGSSSGVEAG
+1576 
-1590 GAQSRRNR
+1590 
-1598 LSSNRSI
+1598 
-1605 ADRNGNVKG
+1605 
-1614 KTAVELAFERAR
+1614 
-1626 EKKSRLSVAE
+1626 
-1636 TQTGRSTRYSYAGEN
+1636 
-1651 ANGANSQTLQEYEV
+1651 
-1665 QTALWDAMDHAD
+1665 
-1677 RGDENVIKLGRMPR
+1677 
-1691 YVRTLTGIDGDFYI
+1691 
-1705 YRNHAYENMATREQA
+1705 
-1720 ERAGRPTRRGRQ
+1720 
-1732 DIHFHGLGIDTMTE
+1732 TE
-1746 AILSTEDPLVTI
+1746 AFNLEFAF
-1758 WEKSK
+1758 SK
-1763 DGNPVI
+1763 RN
-1769 SMVLPVKDADGA
+1769 
-1781 PLYAVMGFYTSN
+1781 
-1793 PINGQMK
+1793 
-1800 VRPHVLLTISNR
+1800 LL
-1812 ALFGEGRRG
+1812 E
-1821 TVEAIN
+1821 
-1827 DAIAEKRILSMADI
+1827 
-1841 KKVRANLTLTGQHTK
+1841 
-1856 LASVTVNALSQ
+1856 SVN
-1867 NVAQFQREVKQFRA
+1867 KQG
-1881 KNKINYSAAETKGDN
+1881 S
-1896 RYDYKKSFAEQLED
+1896 RYDNYALMLTQMED
-1910 WKAGKIPKAD
+1910 
-1920 TLVVGPTPE
+1920 
-1929 VFRKIGFNALP
+1929 
-1940 VTINQRHVDYAIN
+1940 
-1953 GTKNAEHQIGE
+1953 
-1964 AMLRQLPQ
+1964 
-1972 AMQHPVAIIASETQN
+1972 
-1987 DTSVVALLPFTHQG
+1987 
-2001 NTVVLPVVV
+2001 
-2010 DGFGRQNGMRF
+2010 
-2021 DSNAATSIYGRGN
+2021 
-2034 AVTKLLTNAING
+2034 
-2046 HNNGKTT
+2046 
-2053 LFYLDKIKATALYQ
+2053 
-2067 GARVTMPKMPE
+2067 
-2078 SNDGFYHSIRD
+2078 
-2089 AGSNVKPKFADVTE
+2089 
-2103 TQQFK
+2103 
-2108 RWFGDWQKKPRSA
+2108 
-2121 SKVVNADGTP
+2121 
-2131 KVVYHGTG
+2131 
-2139 SEFWTFDLKKSGT
+2139 
-2152 RFGETAEGLFFF
+2152 
-2164 TNKKN
+2164 
-2169 GYQDSAADYAATA
+2169 
-2182 DGTPRIVEA
+2182 
-2191 YLDIKRPL
+2191 
-2199 RIDSKGA
+2199 
-2206 YTPTA
+2206 
-2211 YFDTHAEEIYT
+2211 
-2222 RYLEGDYD
+2222 
-2230 GIIVEN
+2230 IVEN
-2236 SDKASDDSAIYMVDN
+2236 AVGIETHNKRYGEEG
-2251 PNQIKSATDNIGTFE
+2251 QIKQTYVFVSAMQTSENIVPILLEVRAFNDGTKSTLRIAVSMSE
-2266 RGEEDIRYSVDD
+2266 IKRSRVMGHTLEDARSDQSYPTGFAVRIADLFANVNSRDGRLLKYIPDGFLKEAQRDGKQAALQEQAAYDSRKKAQRDSRKAQDDRYSAEDD
-2278 EADTAADRE
+2278 AESRDLARE
-2287 REMEEM
+2287 LDD
-2293 AQELEDERKRSKALE
+2293 ALKRNKALE

-2323 GTADPASLRMAA
+2323 GTADPASLRQAA
-2335 KQLSEEYGGALRQK
+2335 KRLSEEYGGALRQK

-2369 MLEQVD
+2369 MMEQVD
-2375 KLASELVQHYLDKDN
+2375 KLAAELVQHYLDKDN

-2395 LREIKQTVRATKIY
+2395 LREIKQTVRATKIQ
-2409 LTPELRSDLDRDGGY
+2409 LTPALRADLDREGGY
-2424 QDFRRRNFGRIRLAN
+2424 QDFRRRNYGRIRLAN
-2439 SGLGVDQFYQELSEQ
+2439 SGLGVDQFYQELSER

-2466 ADQLLQIADVIQ
+2466 ADQLIQIADAIQ
-2478 DGTTVLQRSPMEA
+2478 DGTTILQHSPMEA

-2500 NKVLWELGLVRP
+2500 NRVLWELGLVQP

-2532 ALIDAAAAHEQE
+2532 ALLDAAGAHEQE

-2557 QKERVRR
+2557 QKVKADR
-2564 EQQMQ
+2564 EDRIQ
-2569 KLKDRYQ
+2569 KVKARYQ

-2601 LKRMG
+2601 LKRMS
-2606 RTATPEQQAEIER
+2606 RTATPEQQEEIAR

-2681 DVERLKAWYENQKK
+2681 DVERLKAWYEDQKK

-2744 KLIDTADR
+2744 KLIDAEDR

-2852 KPIEVT
+2852 RPIEVT
-2858 GINEKGETVHV
+2858 GVNEKGETVTV

-2908 NYTEAYDRGTRLRLM
+2908 DYTEAYDRGTRLRLM

-3080 KHLEQMVTD
+3080 KHMERMVAD

-3095 PQASGAEMLNRIRS
+3095 PQASGTEMLNRIRS

-3153 VKLINRYTPLL
+3153 VKLIGQYTPLL
-3164 WHRMQGFI
+3164 WHRMQGYI

-3181 NHGHTPRFLNW
+3181 NHGHTPRLLNW
-3192 NQAGDLAVVKQIWK
+3192 NQAGDLAVIKQIWK
-3206 AAEWKVAHDDQTL
+3206 AAEWKVAHDDRTL

-3300 QATAEELTTAENA
+3300 QATEEELTTAENA

-3355 ETDEITAASFFKRL
+3355 ETDEITAASFFKQL
-3369 AVTAA
+3369 ALTAA
-3374 GNISGIIPYGSEITE
+3374 GNISGIIPYGSEITD
-3389 LLQAAIGGDR
+3389 LLQSAIGGDR
-3399 YYGVDLLEASALT
+3399 YYGIDLLEASALT

-3452 TLQVLQTLG
+3452 TLRVLQTLG
-3461 LPAANIRK
+3461 LPAANIHK
-3469 SVDAIARWALRIAM
+3469 SVDAIARWALRLAL

-3496 QKSTAT
+3496 QESTAT

-3517 DGENEKLEQAYKMA
+3517 DGEDEKLERVYEMA
-3531 TRIRKADDVGK
+3531 TRIREADDVGE
-3542 AVADRVKARV
+3542 AVKKRIQARV
-3552 KAGTLDAET
+3552 KSGTLDVET
-3561 AAELLQRFQPDK
+3561 AAALLERFQPDK
-3573 DADELYWKAREW
+3573 DADELYWNARGW
-3585 AYKAQTGAESFG
+3585 AYKAQNGADSFT

-3604 AIFSG
+3604 ALRSG
-3609 GDAAAALQE
+3609 GNAEAALKELEEHGVERDAAVKE
-3618 LEAHGVSREDA
+3618 LRSQIGAWYKGTSDDGKTIQKTEAM
-3629 EGEIRSTIGQWYQGK
+3629 
-3644 SADGRTI
+3644 
-3651 DQAKAQQLLQ
+3651 QLLQ
-3661 EYGSLD
+3661 KYGD
-3667 AEDAEK
+3667 ENEREAEETVREWTCEK
-3673 TVAKWRCYVE
+3673 ETGYAYSELSAAMVDGEITKEQAVDWLQRYGGKEKEAAQSTVKKWTCEKETGYAYGELREALQDGEVTEKNVAKW
-3683 TGVAYDEI
+3683 
-3691 KTGVLNGSI
+3691 
-3700 TEREAAQ
+3700 
-3707 WLQKYG
+3707 LQQYG
-3713 GKDEKSAAET
+3713 GKDEEDAKLQAAAWVFAGKHPE
-3723 ARKYAFLAENPALAG
+3723 LADQ
-3738 IYGDEEIEKAAGKY
+3738 YGDEALESIANSY
-3752 AKYGSG
+3752 AKYGAG
-3758 IPAERF
+3758 IPAAQF
-3764 VKYLQEIDALSG
+3764 AKYKQDLDKIEG
-3776 DPDGKGGY
+3776 DPDGEGGY
-3784 ISGSRKKKVVAYIA
+3784 KRNTRKPKVYAYIA
-3798 ALPLTAAQKDAMMLA
+3798 QLPLTPEQKDSLVHVASGS
-3813 DYANYSLKGM
+3813 YNLKGT

>member
-9 QASRQRFREQAQISE
+9 QASRQRFREQAQIDE

-55 QTLRE
+55 QALRE
-60 STGPAKPQQVQRAFA
+60 STGPAKPQQVKRAFA

-99 MAQLEREFAQQRADF
+99 LAQLEREFAQQRAEF
-114 TAYLRQQQSRQGQP
+114 TAYLREQQSQKGQP

-141 AADDNRFA
+141 TAGDNRFA
-149 LRQGKK
+149 LRQGQK
-155 AAEVFLDTSRLTPQQ
+155 AAEAFLDTSRLTPQQ

-178 ASYDTSGDVDRTILA
+178 ASYDTSGDVDRTLAA
-193 ALTGSGTLKTGV
+193 ALTGSGTLKPGV
-205 LENAQRNRQRA
+205 LEQAWKNRQRA
-216 AYQEAAQAARDSGA
+216 AYQEAAQAAQGSGE
-230 VRAGQYNQAQEKLDL
+230 VHEKQYAQAQETLDRL
-245 VDDAITALEK
+245 DDAITALEK
-255 MYPTKDARV
+255 MQPTDDARV
-264 LSSQQGMMRSYADRL
+264 LSSQQGVMRSYAEQL
-279 GITDYTDRDDLLR
+279 GITDYADRDDLLQ
-292 QLRAQRS
+292 QLRAQRG

-304 SDRQAAAAAEQA
+304 RDRQAAAAAERA
-316 TRYRTAQALE
+316 ERYRTALALE

-338 NYLKRQRDEAK
+338 NYLKRQRDEAA
-349 RAYAEKKTFRTRA
+349 RAYAEKKTFRTRE
-362 AYEQAEAAYQER
+362 AYEQAEAAYQEQ
-374 KYRDDQEKNVL
+374 KYRDDQEKTVL

-400 LESTRGLTAAE
+400 LESARGLTAAE
-411 TALQYVKSDLERD
+411 QALQYVKSDLERD

-464 KYRSDKNFALANL
+464 RYRSDKNFALANL

-490 ISSALNAQRMDE
+490 ISRALNAQRMDE

-583 GKTDGK
+583 DKTDGQ

-623 AASSG
+623 AASGG

-739 DQADFVRDIDRARRQ
+739 DQADFIRDIDQARRQ
-754 GLSKGEAVWSVVED
+754 GLTQGEAVWAVVED

-779 GALSGALFGLSGAA
+779 GALSGALFGLGGAA

-802 AMGRQIQRTGGME
+802 AMGRQIQRTGGTE

-826 NADDLTR
+826 NADNLTR
-833 ESSPKALGAM
+833 ASSPKELGAM
-843 QRQVY
+843 QRQIY

-937 YAYLT
+937 YAYLA
-942 GTQDGSRAAKRT
+942 GTKDGGRAAKRT
-954 QRPVHALRERA
+954 QSPVHALRERA

-975 SEAAATG
+975 SEAAAAG

-1061 ITAGQDGESLS
+1061 ITAGQDGESLP

-1120 GDAGLF
+1120 GDAGIF

-1132 GLAGESFAEARGRI
+1132 GLAGESFAQARERI

-1155 KLRAAVKAGARDA
+1155 KLRAAVKAGLRDA
-1168 QGGFT
+1168 QGGYQ
-1173 YGRQNS
+1173 YGQNP
-1179 GNGQGRQGSVDPS
+1179 GNGQERRGAVDP
-1192 GRGGRVAEGAEHEQ
+1192 GQRGERVAEVTAD
-1206 SGAGAAEERSS
+1206 ER

-1222 QDTGAAQVS
+1222 AEERPAGETAGKVQATAGEVTREEGTAPGGAAQRQS
-1231 AKALGVPE
+1231 ARALGIPE
-1239 GTDRAT
+1239 GTDRPT
-1245 ARVLTAEE
+1245 ARVITTAE
-1253 QTPEQ
+1253 QTEAQ
-1258 RAKVAEYAKAGA
+1258 RKLTQECAADGL
-1270 ELVLIEGNLEI
+1270 ELIIIEGTLEL
-1281 QGETGTMHARGARIG
+1281 QGELQTGKARGARIRN
-1296 DRIVVS
+1296 RIIATVS
-1302 VNDEGATW
+1302 SKGATL
-1310 EQIARHEAKHRY
+1310 EQIVAHERRHKY
-1322 FEQHPDAVQ
+1322 FEDHPEALAEEWKNYVAHLPAEALDEWMAGYAGRYAYLGDAVDEAYIIEEMLCDMAAGIQ
-1331 QEWEQV
+1331 GYEATEAGYKALEQV
-1337 TGYMDADSIEEWLAY
+1337 RARGRFAD
-1352 YAGKYAALGD
+1352 
-1362 IVDIAYIQEEALCD
+1362 
-1376 FAAEIETGKATEKD
+1376 T
-1390 YRALETVKERAQKNT
+1390 QKN
-1405 AQAGSRA
+1405 S
-1412 SIAESE
+1412 
-1418 KGRYVQ
+1418 
-1424 ADRQVLQGDDPGR
+1424 
-1437 WGRQIETYINEKIR
+1437 
-1451 NREDVIFPTEDGH
+1451 
-1464 LLALTGRSAYKLTD
+1464 
-1478 RHKSQIAKEG
+1478 
-1488 RVMLDD
+1488 
-1494 ASYGVK
+1494 
-1500 LRAAAHIDELVQVGR
+1500 
-1515 FDRYIEDRRGA
+1515 
-1526 HENDIG
+1526 
-1532 EDGFNYYTAYFRDFD
+1532 
-1547 GSYYRVTFSAGVNE
+1547 
-1561 NNETVYSI
+1561 
-1569 GRIRKRE
+1569 
-1576 SITRRGSSSGVEAG
+1576 
-1590 GAQSRRNR
+1590 
-1598 LSSNRSI
+1598 
-1605 ADRNGNVKG
+1605 
-1614 KTAVELAFERAR
+1614 
-1626 EKKSRLSVAE
+1626 
-1636 TQTGRSTRYSYAGEN
+1636 
-1651 ANGANSQTLQEYEV
+1651 
-1665 QTALWDAMDHAD
+1665 
-1677 RGDENVIKLGRMPR
+1677 
-1691 YVRTLTGIDGDFYI
+1691 
-1705 YRNHAYENMATREQA
+1705 
-1720 ERAGRPTRRGRQ
+1720 
-1732 DIHFHGLGIDTMTE
+1732 
-1746 AILSTEDPLVTI
+1746 
-1758 WEKSK
+1758 
-1763 DGNPVI
+1763 
-1769 SMVLPVKDADGA
+1769 
-1781 PLYAVMGFYTSN
+1781 
-1793 PINGQMK
+1793 
-1800 VRPHVLLTISNR
+1800 
-1812 ALFGEGRRG
+1812 
-1821 TVEAIN
+1821 
-1827 DAIAEKRILSMADI
+1827 
-1841 KKVRANLTLTGQHTK
+1841 
-1856 LASVTVNALSQ
+1856 
-1867 NVAQFQREVKQFRA
+1867 
-1881 KNKINYSAAETKGDN
+1881 
-1896 RYDYKKSFAEQLED
+1896 
-1910 WKAGKIPKAD
+1910 
-1920 TLVVGPTPE
+1920 TPE
-1929 VFRKIGFNALP
+1929 
-1940 VTINQRHVDYAIN
+1940 
-1953 GTKNAEHQIGE
+1953 
-1964 AMLRQLPQ
+1964 
-1972 AMQHPVAIIASETQN
+1972 
-1987 DTSVVALLPFTHQG
+1987 
-2001 NTVVLPVVV
+2001 
-2010 DGFGRQNGMRF
+2010 
-2021 DSNAATSIYGRGN
+2021 
-2034 AVTKLLTNAING
+2034 
-2046 HNNGKTT
+2046 
-2053 LFYLDKIKATALYQ
+2053 
-2067 GARVTMPKMPE
+2067 
-2078 SNDGFYHSIRD
+2078 
-2089 AGSNVKPKFADVTE
+2089 
-2103 TQQFK
+2103 
-2108 RWFGDWQKKPRSA
+2108 
-2121 SKVVNADGTP
+2121 
-2131 KVVYHGTG
+2131 
-2139 SEFWTFDLKKSGT
+2139 SGT
-2152 RFGETAEGLFFF
+2152 RFSGNFWRPDLNKTEWGLLKSRLKNVEEDGTHRLDEKTAWVYIEQRGTNVFAIYSTENSEDPTVLYAVSKHKAKTLYEEMAKWKGTGYDNNGVGKNLDEAFKSVRVAGWDTSTDLPSNGDGRTKNGNVQVPARERKPDRGGNPGRGTQNKGGLKEKFSLEAPVEETRDLLALHNKDEDSILAALKLGGLPMPSIAVVKGAEGHSKYGPISLIFDKN
-2164 TNKKN
+2164 TIDPQEDRRNKVY
-2169 GYQDSAADYAATA
+2169 GGD
-2182 DGTPRIVEA
+2182 
-2191 YLDIKRPL
+2191 
-2199 RIDSKGA
+2199 A
-2206 YTPTA
+2206 YTPTKPSVEYKIDTNAALAVEKNIYDLSKQVANGIFSDSSTLRKRGIEAVSSKSVNEAAAALARDDAVRAA
-2211 YFDTHAEEIYT
+2211 YMAAHGLNLEPVLQEKVWDKYGNETLQTVLDEIGVTRIAEINADFALGKSVQEALGKDAERIENILRDYYRGKGEALLQKIARKSGWSEEEISQKRQARIETSMKNNVSNFTLENLVRHAWDYYQDGGTTEGEIDRWATSDKLIEETNGKDVQDWIRAQLDDVFGEPGIYNGKDPYT
-2222 RYLEGDYD
+2222 ASGIRKNFAETHYSYTLENIVRAMQETQEERGGQVAGATAGGLQASSAPVYGSIAEIKADSGRLGSVETEAYKEKVRAVESEIREVINQIRKTNKAHSDNSFEEGEIIGAVLMDAAKGSQTAASIMRSFAAEGYKVSSTTAQEIQRLYQDAAALPTEYFEAKPQRAVGFDEVLAAVVPDNSSEALRSGLQSAGVRTLEYKAGDD
-2230 GIIVEN
+2230 ADRLRKVNSVEN
-2236 SDKASDDSAIYMVDN
+2236 ARFSEDS
-2251 PNQIKSATDNIGTFE
+2251 
-2266 RGEEDIRYSVDD
+2266 D

-2287 REMEEM
+2287 RELEEM

-2323 GTADPASLRMAA
+2323 GTADPASLRRAA

-2349 DIAADLQK
+2349 DIAVDLQK
-2357 IWRLRSEGKRGQ
+2357 IWRLRSEQKRGP

-2375 KLASELVQHYLDKDN
+2375 KLAAELVQHYLDKDN

-2409 LTPELRSDLDRDGGY
+2409 LTPELRGDLDLEGGY

-2500 NKVLWELGLVRP
+2500 NKVLWELGLVQP

-2557 QKERVRR
+2557 QKVKADR
-2564 EQQMQ
+2564 EDRIQ
-2569 KLKDRYQ
+2569 KVKDRYQ

-2681 DVERLKAWYENQKK
+2681 DVERLKAWYEEQKR
-2695 TNPDFIADGRV
+2695 TNPDFIADRRV

-3122 ALKQL
+3122 GMKQL

-3300 QATAEELTTAENA
+3300 QATAEELATAENA

-3355 ETDEITAASFFKRL
+3355 ETDEITAASFFKQL
-3369 AVTAA
+3369 ALTAA

-3399 YYGVDLLEASALT
+3399 YYGVDILEASALT

-3461 LPAANIRK
+3461 LPAANIHK
-3469 SVDAIARWALRIAM
+3469 SVDAIARWALRLAL

-3496 QKSTAT
+3496 QESTAT

-3517 DGENEKLEQAYKMA
+3517 DGENEKLERVYEMA

-3542 AVADRVKARV
+3542 AVAGRIRARV

-3561 AAELLQRFQPDK
+3561 AVGILQRFQTDTA
-3573 DADELYWKAREW
+3573 ADDLYWDVRGWQYMAE
-3585 AYKAQTGAESFG
+3585 TGAESFG
-3597 KYTILKD
+3597 KYNILKD

-3609 GDAAAALQE
+3609 GDATAALQE
-3618 LEAHGVSREDA
+3618 LEEHGVSREDA
-3629 EGEIRSTIGQWYQGK
+3629 EGEMRATIGQWYQGK
-3644 SADGRTI
+3644 SEDGRTVDR
-3651 DQAKAQQLLQ
+3651 DQAVKLLQ
-3661 EYGSLD
+3661 EYGGNSKHD
-3667 AEDAEK
+3667 AEEAV
-3673 TVAKWRCYVE
+3673 TKWDCYVE
-3683 TGVAYDEI
+3683 TGIDYSDLKQQYVAGTLSDSEAKQYLQDYGAKRDREADKQI
-3691 KTGVLNGSI
+3691 KQWDCKKDTGIDFDDIKAEYLAGSI
-3700 TEREAAQ
+3700 DKNKAAELRQKYGGSSEEDAQTLVLQWDCKKDTDIDYEDIKWALIDGDITEAKAAEL
-3707 WLQKYG
+3707 WKKYG
-3713 GKDEKSAAET
+3713 GKDDGEAA
-3723 ARKYAFLAENPALAG
+3723 N
-3738 IYGDEEIEKAAGKY
+3738 KAAAWKLLGQHQELIDQYDSVESLAIKYIQHGNGAPIADFFDYYRKVKSFEADRDAEGKT
-3752 AKYGSG
+3752 
-3758 IPAERF
+3758 
-3764 VKYLQEIDALSG
+3764 
-3776 DPDGKGGY
+3776 
-3784 ISGSRKKKVVAYIA
+3784 ISGSRKEKVVAYIA
-3798 ALPLTAAQKDAMMLA
+3798 DLPLTAAQKDGLMLA
-3813 DYANYSLKGM
+3813 DNAKYKLDDM

>member
-9 QASRQRFREQAQISE
+9 QASRQRFREQAQIDE

-55 QTLRE
+55 QALRE

-99 MAQLEREFAQQRADF
+99 LAQLEREFAQQRADF
-114 TAYLRQQQSRQGQP
+114 TAYLREQQSQKGQP

-141 AADDNRFA
+141 TAGDNRFA
-149 LRQGKK
+149 LRQGQK
-155 AAEVFLDTSRLTPQQ
+155 AAEAFLDTSRLTPQQ

-178 ASYDTSGDVDRTILA
+178 ASYDTSGDVDRTLAA
-193 ALTGSGTLKTGV
+193 ALTGSGTLKPGV
-205 LENAQRNRQRA
+205 LEQAWKNRQRA
-216 AYQEAAQAARDSGA
+216 AYQDAAQTAADSGA

-264 LSSQQGMMRSYADRL
+264 LSSQQGIMRSYAEQL
-279 GITDYTDRDDLLR
+279 GITDYADRDDLLQ
-292 QLRAQRS
+292 QLRAQRG

-316 TRYRTAQALE
+316 GRYRTALALE

-338 NYLKRQRDEAK
+338 NYLKRQRDEAA
-349 RAYAEKKTFRTRA
+349 RAYAEKKTFRTRE
-362 AYEQAEAAYQER
+362 AYEQAEAAYQEQ
-374 KYRDDQEKNVL
+374 KYRDDQEKTVL

-400 LESTRGLTAAE
+400 LESARGLTAAE

-433 QVREIAGAA
+433 QVREITGAA

-464 KYRSDKNFALANL
+464 RYRSDRNFALANL
-477 QHAGYDADKLDEY
+477 QHAGYDADKLEQY
-490 ISSALNAQRMDE
+490 ISRALNAQRMDE

-548 TGNPDAYVPLDEN
+548 TGSPDAYVPLDEN

-570 AETIRQEVARQLQ
+570 AETIRQEVAKQLQ
-583 GKTDGK
+583 GKTDGQ

-623 AASSG
+623 AASGG
-628 VSAAVAAGSAAA
+628 VSAAVAAGAAAA

-739 DQADFVRDIDRARRQ
+739 DQADFVRDIDKARRQ
-754 GLSKGEAVWSVVED
+754 GLTQGEAVWSVVED

-779 GALSGALFGLSGAA
+779 GALSGALFGLGGAA

-826 NADDLTR
+826 NADNLTR
-833 ESSPKALGAM
+833 ESSRKELGAM
-843 QRQVY
+843 QRQIY

-858 EAFAKQKGYKKA
+858 EAFARQKGYKKT

-879 QGYKETGLNAL
+879 QGYKETGLNEL

-898 FDTAYQEGRL
+898 FDTAYQEGKL
-908 DAQYGQTGAYLERA
+908 DAQYGRTGAYLERA

-937 YAYLT
+937 YAYLA
-942 GTQDGSRAAKRT
+942 GTKDGSRAASRAQSPIQT
-954 QRPVHALRERA
+954 LQERA
-965 AERRARRADA
+965 AERRARRAESA
-975 SEAAATG
+975 ATAATG
-982 AAQPGGGL
+982 AVQPGGGL
-990 TVMQL
+990 TVTQL

-1034 PQEANALLAHYDGSM
+1034 PQEANALLANYDGSM

-1061 ITAGQDGESLS
+1061 ITAGQDGESLT

-1146 GQMTAALEA
+1146 GQMTDALEA
-1155 KLRAAVKAGARDA
+1155 KLRAAVKAGVRDA
-1168 QGGFT
+1168 QGGFS
-1173 YGRQNS
+1173 YGKQEPNRDAGHGRVHDLGTGGQDGAVGGVAEADAGGEGPAVAGTARRADATNPGEQKQEVTKNIADADGAAIKAQAAELVS
-1179 GNGQGRQGSVDPS
+1179 ARELGIGNGTERKTL
-1192 GRGGRVAEGAEHEQ
+1192 RVIQ
-1206 SGAGAAEERSS
+1206 P
-1217 GEAAG
+1217 EA
-1222 QDTGAAQVS
+1222 
-1231 AKALGVPE
+1231 
-1239 GTDRAT
+1239 
-1245 ARVLTAEE
+1245 LT
-1253 QTPEQ
+1253 QEQ
-1258 RAKVAEYAKAGA
+1258 RAEKERLREKGITLTFVEGRIELTGPDDATHYAKGVCVKQKNA
-1270 ELVLIEGNLEI
+1270 
-1281 QGETGTMHARGARIG
+1281 
-1296 DRIVVS
+1296 IVVRTDAKMPWRKI
-1302 VNDEGATW
+1302 V
-1310 EQIARHEAKHRY
+1310 RHEA
-1322 FEQHPDAVQ
+1322 QHMEFGRDPQ
-1331 QEWEQV
+1331 L
-1337 TGYMDADSIEEWLAY
+1337 LATRWNEF
-1352 YAGKYAALGD
+1352 
-1362 IVDIAYIQEEALCD
+1362 VDHLETAYIERWVAGYAERYGGLYDAADLDALIEEALCD
-1376 FAAEIETGKATEKD
+1376 YAADIEAPEVTERYWRETFQKQKETWKQGRNISD
-1390 YRALETVKERAQKNT
+1390 AALYRLEQDAGGQKNS
-1405 AQAGSRA
+1405 AQTGGRA
-1412 SIAESE
+1412 SIEEAE

-1424 ADRQVLQGDDPGR
+1424 ADRQVLRGDDPGR

-1464 LLALTGRSAYKLTD
+1464 LLALTDRSAYKLTD

-1488 RVMLDD
+1488 RVLLDD
-1494 ASYGVK
+1494 ASYGIK
-1500 LRAAAHIDELVQVGR
+1500 LRAAAHIDELVQVGQ
-1515 FDRYIEDRRGA
+1515 FDRYIEDQLGA

-1547 GSYYRVTFSAGVNE
+1547 GSHYRVTFSAGINE
-1561 NNETVYSI
+1561 NDETVYSI

-1576 SITRRGSSSGVEAG
+1576 PITRRGPSSGVEAG

-1598 LSSNRSI
+1598 LSSSSSI
-1605 ADRNGNVKG
+1605 ADRSGNVKG

-1626 EKKSRLSVAE
+1626 ERKK
-1636 TQTGRSTRYSYAGEN
+1636 
-1651 ANGANSQTLQEYEV
+1651 
-1665 QTALWDAMDHAD
+1665 
-1677 RGDENVIKLGRMPR
+1677 
-1691 YVRTLTGIDGDFYI
+1691 
-1705 YRNHAYENMATREQA
+1705 
-1720 ERAGRPTRRGRQ
+1720 
-1732 DIHFHGLGIDTMTE
+1732 
-1746 AILSTEDPLVTI
+1746 
-1758 WEKSK
+1758 
-1763 DGNPVI
+1763 
-1769 SMVLPVKDADGA
+1769 
-1781 PLYAVMGFYTSN
+1781 
-1793 PINGQMK
+1793 
-1800 VRPHVLLTISNR
+1800 
-1812 ALFGEGRRG
+1812 
-1821 TVEAIN
+1821 
-1827 DAIAEKRILSMADI
+1827 
-1841 KKVRANLTLTGQHTK
+1841 
-1856 LASVTVNALSQ
+1856 
-1867 NVAQFQREVKQFRA
+1867 
-1881 KNKINYSAAETKGDN
+1881 AA
-1896 RYDYKKSFAEQLED
+1896 
-1910 WKAGKIPKAD
+1910 
-1920 TLVVGPTPE
+1920 
-1929 VFRKIGFNALP
+1929 
-1940 VTINQRHVDYAIN
+1940 
-1953 GTKNAEHQIGE
+1953 
-1964 AMLRQLPQ
+1964 
-1972 AMQHPVAIIASETQN
+1972 
-1987 DTSVVALLPFTHQG
+1987 
-2001 NTVVLPVVV
+2001 
-2010 DGFGRQNGMRF
+2010 
-2021 DSNAATSIYGRGN
+2021 
-2034 AVTKLLTNAING
+2034 
-2046 HNNGKTT
+2046 
-2053 LFYLDKIKATALYQ
+2053 
-2067 GARVTMPKMPE
+2067 
-2078 SNDGFYHSIRD
+2078 
-2089 AGSNVKPKFADVTE
+2089 
-2103 TQQFK
+2103 
-2108 RWFGDWQKKPRSA
+2108 
-2121 SKVVNADGTP
+2121 
-2131 KVVYHGTG
+2131 
-2139 SEFWTFDLKKSGT
+2139 
-2152 RFGETAEGLFFF
+2152 
-2164 TNKKN
+2164 
-2169 GYQDSAADYAATA
+2169 
-2182 DGTPRIVEA
+2182 
-2191 YLDIKRPL
+2191 
-2199 RIDSKGA
+2199 
-2206 YTPTA
+2206 
-2211 YFDTHAEEIYT
+2211 
-2222 RYLEGDYD
+2222 
-2230 GIIVEN
+2230 
-2236 SDKASDDSAIYMVDN
+2236 
-2251 PNQIKSATDNIGTFE
+2251 SATDNIGTFD

-2278 EADTAADRE
+2278 EADTAADRA
-2287 REMEEM
+2287 RELEEM
-2293 AQELEDERKRSKALE
+2293 ARELEDERKRSKALE

-2323 GTADPASLRMAA
+2323 GTADPASLRQAA
-2335 KQLSEEYGGALRQK
+2335 KRLSEEYGGALRQK

-2369 MLEQVD
+2369 MMEQVD
-2375 KLASELVQHYLDKDN
+2375 KLAAELVQHYLDKDN

-2395 LREIKQTVRATKIY
+2395 LREIKQTVRATKIQ
-2409 LTPELRSDLDRDGGY
+2409 LTPALRADLDREGGY
-2424 QDFRRRNFGRIRLAN
+2424 QDFRRRNYGRIRLAN
-2439 SGLGVDQFYQELSEQ
+2439 SGLGVDQFYQELSER

-2466 ADQLLQIADVIQ
+2466 ADQLIQIADAIQ
-2478 DGTTVLQRSPMEA
+2478 DGTTILQHSPMEA

-2500 NKVLWELGLVRP
+2500 NRVLWELGLVQP

-2532 ALIDAAAAHEQE
+2532 ALLDAAGAHEQE

-2557 QKERVRR
+2557 QKVKADR
-2564 EQQMQ
+2564 EDRIQ
-2569 KLKDRYQ
+2569 KVKARYQ

-2601 LKRMG
+2601 LKRMS
-2606 RTATPEQQAEIER
+2606 RTATPEQQEEIAR

-2681 DVERLKAWYENQKK
+2681 DVERLKAWYEDQKK

-2744 KLIDTADR
+2744 KLIDAADR
-2752 REIYQ
+2752 REVYQ

-2779 RPAQWITENT
+2779 RPAQWIAENT

-2858 GINEKGETVHV
+2858 GVNEKGETVTV

-2908 NYTEAYDRGTRLRLM
+2908 DYTEAYDRGTRLRLM

-3038 PIRNFNKLRGVSISK
+3038 PIRNFNKIRGVSISE

-3071 EEKWGTQAV
+3071 EEKWGTKAV
-3080 KHLEQMVTD
+3080 KRLERMVAD

-3095 PQASGAEMLNRIRS
+3095 PQASGMELLNKIRS

-3153 VKLINRYTPLL
+3153 VKLIGQYTPLL
-3164 WHRMQGFI
+3164 WHRMQGYI

-3181 NHGHTPRFLNW
+3181 NHGHTPRLLNW
-3192 NQAGDLAVVKQIWK
+3192 NQAGDLAVIKQIWK
-3206 AAEWKVAHDDQTL
+3206 AAEWKVAHDDRTL

-3227 KATAEL
+3227 KATAAL
-3233 FNRVVLESQANYTT
+3233 FNQVVLESQANYMT
-3247 MERGEILRT
+3247 MERGDILRT

-3399 YYGVDLLEASALT
+3399 YYGVDILEASALT
-3412 DMAETL
+3412 AAAETL

-3452 TLQVLQTLG
+3452 TLRVLQTLG
-3461 LPAANIRK
+3461 LPAANIHK
-3469 SVDAIARWALRIAM
+3469 SVDAIARWALRLAL

-3496 QKSTAT
+3496 QESTAT

-3517 DGENEKLEQAYKMA
+3517 DGEDEKLERVYEMA
-3531 TRIRKADDVGK
+3531 TRIREADDVGE
-3542 AVADRVKARV
+3542 AVKKRIQARV
-3552 KAGTLDAET
+3552 KSGTLDVET
-3561 AAELLQRFQPDK
+3561 AAALLKRFQPDE
-3573 DADELYWKAREW
+3573 DTDELYWNAREW

-3604 AIFSG
+3604 ALRSG
-3609 GDAAAALQE
+3609 GNVEAALKELEEHGIERDAAITQMHSQIGAWYTGTSDDGKTIQKTEALRLLQQYGDENEREAEETVREWTCEKETGYAYSELSAAMVDGEITKEQAVDWLQRYGGKEKEAAQSTVKKWTCEKETGYAYGELREALQ
-3618 LEAHGVSREDA
+3618 D
-3629 EGEIRSTIGQWYQGK
+3629 GEVT
-3644 SADGRTI
+3644 
-3651 DQAKAQQLLQ
+3651 
-3661 EYGSLD
+3661 
-3667 AEDAEK
+3667 EK
-3673 TVAKWRCYVE
+3673 NVAKW
-3683 TGVAYDEI
+3683 
-3691 KTGVLNGSI
+3691 
-3700 TEREAAQ
+3700 
-3707 WLQKYG
+3707 LQQYG
-3713 GKDEKSAAET
+3713 GKDEEDAKLQAAAWVFAGKHPE
-3723 ARKYAFLAENPALAG
+3723 LADQ
-3738 IYGDEEIEKAAGKY
+3738 YGDEALESIANSY
-3752 AKYGSG
+3752 AKYGAG
-3758 IPAERF
+3758 IPAAQF
-3764 VKYLQEIDALSG
+3764 AKYKQDLDKIEG
-3776 DPDGKGGY
+3776 DPDGEGGY
-3784 ISGSRKKKVVAYIA
+3784 KRNTRKPKVYAYIA
-3798 ALPLTAAQKDAMMLA
+3798 QLPLTPEQKDSLVHVASGS
-3813 DYANYSLKGM
+3813 YNLKGT

>member
-84 RAYTQAGGSLPGDTR
+84 RAYTRAGGSLPGDTR

-114 TAYLRQQQSRQGQP
+114 TAYLRQQQSRQGLP

-155 AAEVFLDTSRLTPQQ
+155 ATEAFLDTSRLTPQQ

-193 ALTGSGTLKTGV
+193 ALTGSGTLKPGV
-205 LENAQRNRQRA
+205 LENAQRNRLRT

-230 VRAGQYNQAQEKLDL
+230 VRAKQHTQAQEKLEL
-245 VDDAITALEK
+245 LDDAITALER
-255 MYPTKDARV
+255 MQPTKDARV
-264 LSSQQGMMRSYADRL
+264 LSSQQGVMRSYADRL
-279 GITDYTDRDDLLR
+279 GITDYTDRDDLMR

-374 KYRDDQEKNVL
+374 KYRDDQEKTVL

-433 QVREIAGAA
+433 QVREITGAA

-464 KYRSDKNFALANL
+464 RYRSDKNFALANL

-490 ISSALNAQRMDE
+490 ISRALNAQRMDE

-623 AASSG
+623 AASGG

-779 GALSGALFGLSGAA
+779 GALSGALFGLGGAA

-826 NADDLTR
+826 NADNLTR

-879 QGYKETGLNAL
+879 QGYKETGLDAL

-937 YAYLT
+937 YAYLA
-942 GTQDGSRAAKRT
+942 GTKDGSRAAKRT
-954 QRPVHALRERA
+954 QSPVHALRERA

-982 AAQPGGGL
+982 AAQPGGGI

-1061 ITAGQDGESLS
+1061 ITAGQDGESLP

-1115 DAMAY
+1115 DTMTY

-1146 GQMTAALEA
+1146 GQMTDALEA
-1155 KLRAAVKAGARDA
+1155 KLRAAVKAGVRDA
-1168 QGGFT
+1168 QGGFS
-1173 YGRQNS
+1173 YGKQEPNR
-1179 GNGQGRQGSVDPS
+1179 DA
-1192 GRGGRVAEGAEHEQ
+1192 GRGRVRDVGARREDGTVESVAETDAGGE
-1206 SGAGAAEERSS
+1206 GAAV
-1217 GEAAG
+1217 EAAAGRTDAAGPGG
-1222 QDTGAAQVS
+1222 QEREVAGQKKNADSDERVS
-1231 AKALGVPE
+1231 TQELGIGN
-1239 GTDRAT
+1239 GTDRKAL
-1245 ARVLTAEE
+1245 RVIR
-1253 QTPEQ
+1253 PEQ
-1258 RAKVAEYAKAGA
+1258 LTQEQREVKAELRKQGITLTFVEGHIELTGRDQATHYAKGVCVKQKNA
-1270 ELVLIEGNLEI
+1270 
-1281 QGETGTMHARGARIG
+1281 
-1296 DRIVVS
+1296 IVVRTDAKMPWQKI
-1302 VNDEGATW
+1302 VK
-1310 EQIARHEAKHRY
+1310 HEAQHMAFAKNPALLDQTWRKFLAHMEMAEIERWIAGYAERY
-1322 FEQHPDAVQ
+1322 GGLYDA
-1331 QEWEQV
+1331 
-1337 TGYMDADSIEEWLAY
+1337 ADLEGLI
-1352 YAGKYAALGD
+1352 
-1362 IVDIAYIQEEALCD
+1362 EEALCD
-1376 FAAEIETGKATEKD
+1376 VAAEVDAPAVSQRYWKEEFPQRKEAWKQGRNVSDAALYQMDQDTGG
-1390 YRALETVKERAQKNT
+1390 RADSDSYSL
-1405 AQAGSRA
+1405 
-1412 SIAESE
+1412 
-1418 KGRYVQ
+1418 
-1424 ADRQVLQGDDPGR
+1424 DD
-1437 WGRQIETYINEKIR
+1437 KISM
-1451 NREDVIFPTEDGH
+1451 G
-1464 LLALTGRSAYKLTD
+1464 
-1478 RHKSQIAKEG
+1478 
-1488 RVMLDD
+1488 LDD
-1494 ASYGVK
+1494 AARYQILKDRSLTAAKVDPRK
-1500 LRAAAHIDELVQVGR
+1500 LGEKSTEELEQL
-1515 FDRYIEDRRGA
+1515 A
-1526 HENDIG
+1526 
-1532 EDGFNYYTAYFRDFD
+1532 
-1547 GSYYRVTFSAGVNE
+1547 
-1561 NNETVYSI
+1561 
-1569 GRIRKRE
+1569 K
-1576 SITRRGSSSGVEAG
+1576 
-1590 GAQSRRNR
+1590 
-1598 LSSNRSI
+1598 
-1605 ADRNGNVKG
+1605 ADRS
-1614 KTAVELAFERAR
+1614 TAF
-1626 EKKSRLSVAE
+1626 
-1636 TQTGRSTRYSYAGEN
+1636 Q
-1651 ANGANSQTLQEYEV
+1651 
-1665 QTALWDAMDHAD
+1665 
-1677 RGDENVIKLGRMPR
+1677 
-1691 YVRTLTGIDGDFYI
+1691 
-1705 YRNHAYENMATREQA
+1705 
-1720 ERAGRPTRRGRQ
+1720 
-1732 DIHFHGLGIDTMTE
+1732 
-1746 AILSTEDPLVTI
+1746 
-1758 WEKSK
+1758 
-1763 DGNPVI
+1763 
-1769 SMVLPVKDADGA
+1769 
-1781 PLYAVMGFYTSN
+1781 
-1793 PINGQMK
+1793 
-1800 VRPHVLLTISNR
+1800 LL
-1812 ALFGEGRRG
+1812 
-1821 TVEAIN
+1821 
-1827 DAIAEKRILSMADI
+1827 
-1841 KKVRANLTLTGQHTK
+1841 
-1856 LASVTVNALSQ
+1856 
-1867 NVAQFQREVKQFRA
+1867 
-1881 KNKINYSAAETKGDN
+1881 
-1896 RYDYKKSFAEQLED
+1896 
-1910 WKAGKIPKAD
+1910 
-1920 TLVVGPTPE
+1920 
-1929 VFRKIGFNALP
+1929 RKIGEEFGVFRDYKTEEFNLEFAFSKRNLQESINKQGKRYDNYALML
-1940 VTINQRHVDYAIN
+1940 TQMKAIIE
-1953 GTKNAEHQIGE
+1953 NAVGIETHNRRYGDEGQIK
-1964 AMLRQLPQ
+1964 QTYVFVS
-1972 AMQHPVAIIASETQN
+1972 AMQTKESVIPVLLEVRAFNDATKSTLRVAVSMSE
-1987 DTSVVALLPFTHQG
+1987 
-2001 NTVVLPVVV
+2001 
-2010 DGFGRQNGMRF
+2010 
-2021 DSNAATSIYGRGN
+2021 
-2034 AVTKLLTNAING
+2034 
-2046 HNNGKTT
+2046 
-2053 LFYLDKIKATALYQ
+2053 IK
-2067 GARVTMPKMPE
+2067 
-2078 SNDGFYHSIRD
+2078 
-2089 AGSNVKPKFADVTE
+2089 
-2103 TQQFK
+2103 
-2108 RWFGDWQKKPRSA
+2108 RS
-2121 SKVVNADGTP
+2121 
-2131 KVVYHGTG
+2131 
-2139 SEFWTFDLKKSGT
+2139 
-2152 RFGETAEGLFFF
+2152 
-2164 TNKKN
+2164 
-2169 GYQDSAADYAATA
+2169 
-2182 DGTPRIVEA
+2182 RIVEHIPA
-2191 YLDIKRPL
+2191 
-2199 RIDSKGA
+2199 A
-2206 YTPTA
+2206 
-2211 YFDTHAEEIYT
+2211 T
-2222 RYLEGDYD
+2222 R
-2230 GIIVEN
+2230 
-2236 SDKASDDSAIYMVDN
+2236 
-2251 PNQIKSATDNIGTFE
+2251 PNQSYSLPASSIRVADLFANVNSRDGRLLKYIPDGFLNEAQRDGKQAALQEQAAYDSRKKAQRDS
-2266 RGEEDIRYSVDD
+2266 RKAQDDRYSAEDD
-2278 EADTAADRE
+2278 VESRD
-2287 REMEEM
+2287 M
-2293 AQELEDERKRSKALE
+2293 ARELEDERKRNKALE

-2335 KQLSEEYGGALRQK
+2335 KRLSEEYGGALRQK
-2349 DIAADLQK
+2349 DVAADLQK

-2369 MLEQVD
+2369 MMEQVD

-2500 NKVLWELGLVRP
+2500 NKVLWELGLVQP

-2532 ALIDAAAAHEQE
+2532 ALLDAAAAHEQE

-2569 KLKDRYQ
+2569 KLKDEYRQ
-2576 ERAQAERDW
+2576 RAQRQREQKLERET
-2585 KAEQELKRR
+2585 ARR
-2594 LLWHGNK
+2594 LLWHSNK

-2619 IFGDI
+2619 IIGDLNTTTA
-2624 NLACQ
+2624 NLTKTA
-2629 RMTGEVVIKDYI
+2629 MVHDYV

-2646 EEIRPEGYR
+2646 EGIPASGYR
-2655 DKADP
+2655 DKANP
-2660 RRTMSVEEGFWHPEV
+2660 MRIMSPEEAAQNPEM
-2675 RGDKVV
+2675 RGNKVV
-2681 DVERLKAWYENQKK
+2681 DVTDLRAWYEDQKRN
-2695 TNPDFIADGRV
+2695 NPDFIADGRI
-2706 EDILANWEKKQINT
+2706 EDILANQKKKHIAD

-2744 KLIDTADR
+2744 KLIDAADR

-2908 NYTEAYDRGTRLRLM
+2908 DYTEAYDRGTRLRLM

-3030 ALYVGMAI
+3030 SLYVGMAI

-3071 EEKWGTQAV
+3071 EEKWGTKAV

-3122 ALKQL
+3122 GMKQL

-3153 VKLINRYTPLL
+3153 VKLIGQYTPLL
-3164 WHRMQGFI
+3164 WHRMQGYI

-3181 NHGHTPRFLNW
+3181 NHGHTPRLLNW

-3399 YYGVDLLEASALT
+3399 YYGVDILEASALT

-3461 LPAANIRK
+3461 LPAANIHK
-3469 SVDAIARWALRIAM
+3469 SVDAIARWALRLAL

-3496 QKSTAT
+3496 QESTAT
-3502 GRAAEDAETLLQLAL
+3502 GRAAEDAETMLQLAL
-3517 DGENEKLEQAYKMA
+3517 DGENEKLERVYEMA

-3542 AVADRVKARV
+3542 AVAGRIRARV

-3604 AIFSG
+3604 ALRSG
-3609 GDAAAALQE
+3609 GDVEAALKE
-3618 LEAHGVSREDA
+3618 LEEHGIERDA
-3629 EGEIRSTIGQWYQGK
+3629 AITQMHSQIGAWYTGTSDDGKTIQK
-3644 SADGRTI
+3644 TEAL
-3651 DQAKAQQLLQ
+3651 QLLQ
-3661 EYGSLD
+3661 KYGD
-3667 AEDAEK
+3667 ENEREAEETVREWTCKKETGYAYSELSAAMVDGEITKEQAVDWLQRYGGKEK
-3673 TVAKWRCYVE
+3673 EAAQSTVKKWTCEKETGYAYGELREALQDGEVTEKNVAKW
-3683 TGVAYDEI
+3683 
-3691 KTGVLNGSI
+3691 
-3700 TEREAAQ
+3700 
-3707 WLQKYG
+3707 LQQYG
-3713 GKDEKSAAET
+3713 GKDEEDATQQAAAWVFAGKHPE
-3723 ARKYAFLAENPALAG
+3723 LADK
-3738 IYGDEEIEKAAGKY
+3738 YGDEALESIANSY
-3752 AKYGSG
+3752 AKYGAG
-3758 IPAERF
+3758 IPAAQF
-3764 VKYLQEIDALSG
+3764 AKYKQDLDKIEG
-3776 DPDGKGGY
+3776 DPDGEGGY
-3784 ISGSRKKKVVAYIA
+3784 KRNTRKPKVYAYIA
-3798 ALPLTAAQKDAMMLA
+3798 QLPLTPEQKDSLVHVASGS
-3813 DYANYSLKGM
+3813 YNLKGT

>member
-9 QASRQRFREQAQISE
+9 QASRQRFREQAQIDE

-55 QTLRE
+55 QALRE
-60 STGPAKPQQVQRAFA
+60 STGPAKPQQVKRAFA

-99 MAQLEREFAQQRADF
+99 LAQLEREFAQQRADF
-114 TAYLRQQQSRQGQP
+114 TAYLREQQSQKGQP

-141 AADDNRFA
+141 TAGDNRFA
-149 LRQGKK
+149 LRQGQK
-155 AAEVFLDTSRLTPQQ
+155 AAEAFLDTSRLTPQQ

-178 ASYDTSGDVDRTILA
+178 ASYDTSGDVDRTLAA
-193 ALTGSGTLKTGV
+193 ALTGSGTLKPGV
-205 LENAQRNRQRA
+205 LENAQRNRQRM

-264 LSSQQGMMRSYADRL
+264 LSSQQGVMRSYADRL
-279 GITDYTDRDDLLR
+279 GITDYTDRDDLLQ

-304 SDRQAAAAAEQA
+304 ADRQAAAAAEQA
-316 TRYRTAQALE
+316 TRYRTALALE

-338 NYLKRQRDEAK
+338 NYLKRQRDEAA
-349 RAYAEKKTFRTRA
+349 RAYAEKKTFRTRE
-362 AYEQAEAAYQER
+362 AYEQAEAAYQEQ
-374 KYRDDQEKNVL
+374 KYRDDQESTIL
-385 EIRQDGGLS
+385 EIRQDGELS
-394 KQYQTA
+394 RQYQTA
-400 LESTRGLTAAE
+400 LEATRGLTAAE
-411 TALQYVKSDLERD
+411 TALNYVKSDLERD

-433 QVREIAGAA
+433 QVQQIAAAA

-452 NELRAYLEKLTA
+452 NELRTYLEKLTA
-464 KYRSDKNFALANL
+464 KYRSDKNFTLANL
-477 QHAGYDADKLDEY
+477 AHAGYDADKLEQY
-490 ISSALNAQRMDE
+490 ITRALNAQKMDE

-589 TASFLYDTGMSMLD
+589 TASFLYETGMSMLD

-623 AASSG
+623 AASGG

-658 EMTDEGVDTT
+658 EMTEEGVDTT

-739 DQADFVRDIDRARRQ
+739 DQADFVRDIDQARRQ
-754 GLSKGEAVWSVVED
+754 GLSKGEAVWSVVEN

-779 GALSGALFGLSGAA
+779 GALSGALFGLGGAA

-802 AMGRQIQRTGGME
+802 AMGRQIQRTGGTE

-826 NADDLTR
+826 NADNLTR
-833 ESSPKALGAM
+833 ESSPKELGAM
-843 QRQVY
+843 QRQIY
-848 RAAEQTAGEI
+848 RAAEKTAGEI
-858 EAFAKQKGYKKA
+858 EAFARQKGYKKA

-879 QGYKETGLNAL
+879 QGYKETGLNEL

-898 FDTAYQEGRL
+898 FDTAYQEGKL
-908 DAQYGQTGAYLERA
+908 DAQYGRTGAYLERA

-937 YAYLT
+937 YAYLA
-942 GTQDGSRAAKRT
+942 GTKDGSRAASRAQSPIQT
-954 QRPVHALRERA
+954 LQERA
-965 AERRARRADA
+965 AERRARRA
-975 SEAAATG
+975 EAAATAATG
-982 AAQPGGGL
+982 AVRPGGGL

-1061 ITAGQDGESLS
+1061 ITAGQDGESLT

-1146 GQMTAALEA
+1146 GQMTDALEA
-1155 KLRAAVKAGARDA
+1155 KLRAAVKAGVRDA
-1168 QGGFT
+1168 QGGFS
-1173 YGRQNS
+1173 YGKQEPNRDAGRGRVHDLGTGGQDGAVGGVAEADAGGEGPAVAGTAQRADAANPGEQKQEVEGQKNS
-1179 GNGQGRQGSVDPS
+1179 ASTDERAKLDATFDKKLDQWLENKGSQQSPRRFHVGTTSEALQSVGMAAGDIYWDAAKIAKIMQEHPEMSARVIKQVPQVLENPILVMQSQTRANRIVLFGEALDDAGKPVLVAMELQPRNKAGEVMDFAVIASAYGKGGAQQLIDTSEILYIDPDKKRTDRWFSQLRLQLPSRLNSYGPIGTIAQVERDVNGQIAFGETEGKTAMQLAMERALAKRGGTAEPVSARELGIGNGTERKTL
-1192 GRGGRVAEGAEHEQ
+1192 RVI
-1206 SGAGAAEERSS
+1206 RP
-1217 GEAAG
+1217 EA
-1222 QDTGAAQVS
+1222 
-1231 AKALGVPE
+1231 
-1239 GTDRAT
+1239 
-1245 ARVLTAEE
+1245 LT
-1253 QTPEQ
+1253 QEQ
-1258 RAKVAEYAKAGA
+1258 RAEKERLREKGITLTFVEGRIELVGPDDATRYAKGVCVKQKNA
-1270 ELVLIEGNLEI
+1270 
-1281 QGETGTMHARGARIG
+1281 
-1296 DRIVVS
+1296 IVVRTDAQMPWQKI
-1302 VNDEGATW
+1302 VRHEEQHAEFARNPQLLATRW
-1310 EQIARHEAKHRY
+1310 NEFVDHLETEQIDRWVAGYAERY
-1322 FEQHPDAVQ
+1322 GGLYDAANL
-1331 QEWEQV
+1331 
-1337 TGYMDADSIEEWLAY
+1337 DALI
-1352 YAGKYAALGD
+1352 
-1362 IVDIAYIQEEALCD
+1362 EEALCD
-1376 FAAEIETGKATEKD
+1376 YAADIEAPEATERYWREVFPKQKETWKQGRNISD
-1390 YRALETVKERAQKNT
+1390 AALYRMKQDAGGQKNS
-1405 AQAGSRA
+1405 ARAGGRA
-1412 SIAESE
+1412 SIEEAE
-1418 KGRYVQ
+1418 KG
-1424 ADRQVLQGDDPGR
+1424 
-1437 WGRQIETYINEKIR
+1437 
-1451 NREDVIFPTEDGH
+1451 
-1464 LLALTGRSAYKLTD
+1464 
-1478 RHKSQIAKEG
+1478 
-1488 RVMLDD
+1488 
-1494 ASYGVK
+1494 
-1500 LRAAAHIDELVQVGR
+1500 
-1515 FDRYIEDRRGA
+1515 
-1526 HENDIG
+1526 
-1532 EDGFNYYTAYFRDFD
+1532 
-1547 GSYYRVTFSAGVNE
+1547 
-1561 NNETVYSI
+1561 
-1569 GRIRKRE
+1569 
-1576 SITRRGSSSGVEAG
+1576 
-1590 GAQSRRNR
+1590 
-1598 LSSNRSI
+1598 
-1605 ADRNGNVKG
+1605 
-1614 KTAVELAFERAR
+1614 
-1626 EKKSRLSVAE
+1626 
-1636 TQTGRSTRYSYAGEN
+1636 
-1651 ANGANSQTLQEYEV
+1651 
-1665 QTALWDAMDHAD
+1665 
-1677 RGDENVIKLGRMPR
+1677 
-1691 YVRTLTGIDGDFYI
+1691 
-1705 YRNHAYENMATREQA
+1705 
-1720 ERAGRPTRRGRQ
+1720 
-1732 DIHFHGLGIDTMTE
+1732 
-1746 AILSTEDPLVTI
+1746 
-1758 WEKSK
+1758 
-1763 DGNPVI
+1763 
-1769 SMVLPVKDADGA
+1769 
-1781 PLYAVMGFYTSN
+1781 
-1793 PINGQMK
+1793 
-1800 VRPHVLLTISNR
+1800 
-1812 ALFGEGRRG
+1812 
-1821 TVEAIN
+1821 
-1827 DAIAEKRILSMADI
+1827 
-1841 KKVRANLTLTGQHTK
+1841 
-1856 LASVTVNALSQ
+1856 
-1867 NVAQFQREVKQFRA
+1867 
-1881 KNKINYSAAETKGDN
+1881 

-1940 VTINQRHVDYAIN
+1940 VTINQTHVDYAIN

-2010 DGFGRQNGMRF
+2010 DGFGFQNSLKI
-2021 DSNAATSIYGRGN
+2021 DSNAATSVYGRGN

-2046 HNNGKTT
+2046 HNNGETT
-2053 LFYLDKIKATALYQ
+2053 LFYLDKIKATALYRDT
-2067 GARVTMPKMPE
+2067 RVTMPKGTE

-2103 TQQFK
+2103 SRQFK

-2131 KVVYHGTG
+2131 KVVYHGTAG
-2139 SEFWTFDLKKSGT
+2139 EFNTFRS
-2152 RFGETAEGLFFF
+2152 
-2164 TNKKN
+2164 KN
-2169 GYQDSAADYAATA
+2169 GAYFFSESLDYAESMMEERK
-2182 DGTPRIVEA
+2182 GSRIIQA
-2191 YLDIKRPL
+2191 YLDMRRPL
-2199 RIDSKGA
+2199 RVQMQPGEFSDPAAETKYLREAKANGNDGVIFELRTGNELVDDTFYVVFS
-2206 YTPTA
+2206 PT
-2211 YFDTHAEEIYT
+2211 
-2222 RYLEGDYD
+2222 
-2230 GIIVEN
+2230 
-2236 SDKASDDSAIYMVDN
+2236 
-2251 PNQIKSATDNIGTFE
+2251 QIKSATDNIGTFD

-2287 REMEEM
+2287 RELEEM

-2349 DIAADLQK
+2349 DVAADLQK

-2369 MLEQVD
+2369 MMEQVD

-2409 LTPELRSDLDRDGGY
+2409 LTPELRGDLDLEGGY

-2557 QKERVRR
+2557 QKVKADR
-2564 EQQMQ
+2564 EDRIQ
-2569 KLKDRYQ
+2569 KVKDHYQ
-2576 ERAQAERDW
+2576 ERAQAERDR

-2594 LLWHGNK
+2594 LLWHGNR

-2606 RTATPEQQAEIER
+2606 RTATPEQQAEIGKIIGE
-2619 IFGDI
+2619 I

-2629 RMTGEVVIKDYI
+2629 NMTKTTVVRDYI

-2646 EEIRPEGYR
+2646 ESIPADGYR
-2655 DKADP
+2655 DRADP
-2660 RRTMSVEEGFWHPEV
+2660 RRTMSAEEAAQNPEM

-2681 DVERLKAWYENQKK
+2681 DVSDLKAWYEEQKK
-2695 TNPDFIADGRV
+2695 SNPDFIADRRV
-2706 EDILANWEKKQINT
+2706 EEILANMDKKQIGE

-2744 KLIDTADR
+2744 KLIDAEDR

-2779 RPAQWITENT
+2779 RPSQWITENT

-2826 RRAYEKFE
+2826 RRAYERFE

-3122 ALKQL
+3122 GMKQL

-3206 AAEWKVAHDDQTL
+3206 AAEWKVAHDDRTL

-3292 AALQQQGE
+3292 AALQQQEE

-3399 YYGVDLLEASALT
+3399 YYGVDILEASALT

-3461 LPAANIRK
+3461 LPAANIHK
-3469 SVDAIARWALRIAM
+3469 SVDAIARWALRLAL

-3496 QKSTAT
+3496 QESTAT
-3502 GRAAEDAETLLQLAL
+3502 GRAAEDAETMLQLAL
-3517 DGENEKLEQAYKMA
+3517 DGENEKLERVYEMA

-3542 AVADRVKARV
+3542 AVAGRIRARV

-3604 AIFSG
+3604 ALRSG
-3609 GDAAAALQE
+3609 GDVEAALKE
-3618 LEAHGVSREDA
+3618 LEEHGIERDA
-3629 EGEIRSTIGQWYQGK
+3629 AITQMHSQIGAWYTGTSDDGKTIQK
-3644 SADGRTI
+3644 TEAL
-3651 DQAKAQQLLQ
+3651 QLLQ
-3661 EYGSLD
+3661 KYSDENEREAEETVREWTCKKETGYAYSELSAAMVDGEITKEQAVDWLQRYGGK
-3667 AEDAEK
+3667 EK
-3673 TVAKWRCYVE
+3673 EAAQSTVKKWTCEKETGYAYGELREALQDGEVTEKNVAKW
-3683 TGVAYDEI
+3683 
-3691 KTGVLNGSI
+3691 
-3700 TEREAAQ
+3700 
-3707 WLQKYG
+3707 LQQYG
-3713 GKDEKSAAET
+3713 GKDEEDATQQAAAWVFAGKHPE
-3723 ARKYAFLAENPALAG
+3723 LADK
-3738 IYGDEEIEKAAGKY
+3738 YGDEALESIANSY
-3752 AKYGSG
+3752 AKYGAG
-3758 IPAERF
+3758 IPAAQF
-3764 VKYLQEIDALSG
+3764 AKYKQDLDKIEG
-3776 DPDGKGGY
+3776 DPDGEGGY
-3784 ISGSRKKKVVAYIA
+3784 KRNTRKPKVYAYIA
-3798 ALPLTAAQKDAMMLA
+3798 QLPLTPEQKDSLVHVASGS
-3813 DYANYSLKGM
+3813 YNLKGT

>member
-9 QASRQRFREQAQISE
+9 QASRQRFREQAQIDE

-55 QTLRE
+55 QALRE

-99 MAQLEREFAQQRADF
+99 LAQLEREFAQQRADF
-114 TAYLRQQQSRQGQP
+114 TAYLREQQSQKGQP

-141 AADDNRFA
+141 TAGDNRFA
-149 LRQGKK
+149 LRQGQK
-155 AAEVFLDTSRLTPQQ
+155 AAEAFLDTSRLTPQQ

-178 ASYDTSGDVDRTILA
+178 ASYDTSGDVDRTTLA
-193 ALTGSGTLKTGV
+193 ALTGSGTLKPGV
-205 LENAQRNRQRA
+205 LEQAWKNRQRA
-216 AYQEAAQAARDSGA
+216 AYQEAAQAAQGSGE
-230 VRAGQYNQAQEKLDL
+230 VHGKQYAQAQETLEL
-245 VDDAITALEK
+245 LDDAITALEK
-255 MYPTKDARV
+255 MQPTKDARV
-264 LSSQQGMMRSYADRL
+264 LSSQQGIMRSYAEQL
-279 GITDYTDRDDLLR
+279 GITDYADRDDLL
-292 QLRAQRS
+292 QQMRAQRS

-304 SDRQAAAAAEQA
+304 SDREAAAAAEQA
-316 TRYRTAQALE
+316 GRYRTALALE

-338 NYLKRQRDEAK
+338 NYLKRQRDEAA
-349 RAYAEKKTFRTRA
+349 RAYAEKKTFRTRE
-362 AYEQAEAAYQER
+362 AYEQAEAAYQEQ
-374 KYRDDQEKNVL
+374 KYRDDQEKTIL

-394 KQYQTA
+394 KEYQTA
-400 LESTRGLTAAE
+400 LEAERWLTAAE

-447 AGKTD
+447 EGKTD
-452 NELRAYLEKLTA
+452 SELQAYLEKLTA
-464 KYRSDKNFALANL
+464 RYRSDKNFALANL
-477 QHAGYDADKLDEY
+477 QHAGYDADKLEQY
-490 ISSALNAQRMDE
+490 ITRALNAQKMDE

-623 AASSG
+623 AASGG

-718 EGTEEA
+718 EGAEEA

-779 GALSGALFGLSGAA
+779 GALSGALFGLGGAA

-826 NADDLTR
+826 NADNLTR

-870 AADALQAAW
+870 TADALQAAW
-879 QGYKETGLNAL
+879 QGYKETGLNEL

-898 FDTAYQEGRL
+898 FDTAYQEGKL
-908 DAQYGQTGAYLERA
+908 DAQYGRTGAYLERA

-937 YAYLT
+937 YAYLA
-942 GTQDGSRAAKRT
+942 GTKDGSRAASRAQSPIQT
-954 QRPVHALRERA
+954 LQERA
-965 AERRARRADA
+965 AERRARRTESAA
-975 SEAAATG
+975 TAATG
-982 AAQPGGGL
+982 AVQPGGGL
-990 TVMQL
+990 TVTQL

-1034 PQEANALLAHYDGSM
+1034 PQEANALLANYDGSM

-1061 ITAGQDGESLS
+1061 ITAGQDGESLT

-1146 GQMTAALEA
+1146 GQMTDALEA
-1155 KLRAAVKAGARDA
+1155 KLRAAVKAGVRDA
-1168 QGGFT
+1168 QGGFS
-1173 YGRQNS
+1173 YGKQEPNRDAGRGRVHDLGTGGQDGAVGGVAEADAGGEGPAVAGTARRADATNPGEQKQEVTKNIADADGAAIKAQAGELVS
-1179 GNGQGRQGSVDPS
+1179 ARELGIGNGTERKTL
-1192 GRGGRVAEGAEHEQ
+1192 RVI
-1206 SGAGAAEERSS
+1206 RP
-1217 GEAAG
+1217 EA
-1222 QDTGAAQVS
+1222 
-1231 AKALGVPE
+1231 
-1239 GTDRAT
+1239 
-1245 ARVLTAEE
+1245 LT
-1253 QTPEQ
+1253 QEQ
-1258 RAKVAEYAKAGA
+1258 RAEKERLREKGITLTFVEGRIELTGPDDATHYAKGVCVKQKNA
-1270 ELVLIEGNLEI
+1270 
-1281 QGETGTMHARGARIG
+1281 
-1296 DRIVVS
+1296 IVVRTDAKMPWQKI
-1302 VNDEGATW
+1302 V
-1310 EQIARHEAKHRY
+1310 RHE
-1322 FEQHPDAVQ
+1322 EQHAEFDRNPQ
-1331 QEWEQV
+1331 L
-1337 TGYMDADSIEEWLAY
+1337 LATRWNEF
-1352 YAGKYAALGD
+1352 
-1362 IVDIAYIQEEALCD
+1362 VDHLETAYIERWVAGYAERYGGLYDAADLDALIEEALCD
-1376 FAAEIETGKATEKD
+1376 YAADIEAPEATERYWRETFPKQKEAWKQGRNISD
-1390 YRALETVKERAQKNT
+1390 AALYRVEQDAGGQKNSART
-1405 AQAGSRA
+1405 GGRA
-1412 SIAESE
+1412 SIEEAE

-1424 ADRQVLQGDDPGR
+1424 ADRQVLRGDDPGR

-1464 LLALTGRSAYKLTD
+1464 LLALTDRSAYKLTD

-1488 RVMLDD
+1488 RVLLDD
-1494 ASYGVK
+1494 ASYGIK
-1500 LRAAAHIDELVQVGR
+1500 LRAAAHIDELVQVGQ
-1515 FDRYIEDRRGA
+1515 FDRYIEDQLGA

-1547 GSYYRVTFSAGVNE
+1547 GSHYRVTFSAGINE
-1561 NNETVYSI
+1561 NDETVYSI

-1576 SITRRGSSSGVEAG
+1576 PITRRGPSSGVEAG

-1598 LSSNRSI
+1598 LSSSSSI
-1605 ADRNGNVKG
+1605 ADRSGNVKG

-1626 EKKSRLSVAE
+1626 ERKK
-1636 TQTGRSTRYSYAGEN
+1636 
-1651 ANGANSQTLQEYEV
+1651 
-1665 QTALWDAMDHAD
+1665 
-1677 RGDENVIKLGRMPR
+1677 
-1691 YVRTLTGIDGDFYI
+1691 
-1705 YRNHAYENMATREQA
+1705 
-1720 ERAGRPTRRGRQ
+1720 
-1732 DIHFHGLGIDTMTE
+1732 
-1746 AILSTEDPLVTI
+1746 
-1758 WEKSK
+1758 
-1763 DGNPVI
+1763 
-1769 SMVLPVKDADGA
+1769 
-1781 PLYAVMGFYTSN
+1781 
-1793 PINGQMK
+1793 
-1800 VRPHVLLTISNR
+1800 
-1812 ALFGEGRRG
+1812 
-1821 TVEAIN
+1821 
-1827 DAIAEKRILSMADI
+1827 
-1841 KKVRANLTLTGQHTK
+1841 
-1856 LASVTVNALSQ
+1856 
-1867 NVAQFQREVKQFRA
+1867 
-1881 KNKINYSAAETKGDN
+1881 AA
-1896 RYDYKKSFAEQLED
+1896 
-1910 WKAGKIPKAD
+1910 
-1920 TLVVGPTPE
+1920 
-1929 VFRKIGFNALP
+1929 
-1940 VTINQRHVDYAIN
+1940 
-1953 GTKNAEHQIGE
+1953 
-1964 AMLRQLPQ
+1964 
-1972 AMQHPVAIIASETQN
+1972 
-1987 DTSVVALLPFTHQG
+1987 
-2001 NTVVLPVVV
+2001 
-2010 DGFGRQNGMRF
+2010 
-2021 DSNAATSIYGRGN
+2021 
-2034 AVTKLLTNAING
+2034 
-2046 HNNGKTT
+2046 
-2053 LFYLDKIKATALYQ
+2053 
-2067 GARVTMPKMPE
+2067 
-2078 SNDGFYHSIRD
+2078 
-2089 AGSNVKPKFADVTE
+2089 
-2103 TQQFK
+2103 
-2108 RWFGDWQKKPRSA
+2108 
-2121 SKVVNADGTP
+2121 
-2131 KVVYHGTG
+2131 
-2139 SEFWTFDLKKSGT
+2139 
-2152 RFGETAEGLFFF
+2152 
-2164 TNKKN
+2164 
-2169 GYQDSAADYAATA
+2169 
-2182 DGTPRIVEA
+2182 
-2191 YLDIKRPL
+2191 
-2199 RIDSKGA
+2199 
-2206 YTPTA
+2206 
-2211 YFDTHAEEIYT
+2211 
-2222 RYLEGDYD
+2222 
-2230 GIIVEN
+2230 
-2236 SDKASDDSAIYMVDN
+2236 
-2251 PNQIKSATDNIGTFE
+2251 SATDNIGTFNRE
-2266 RGEEDIRYSVDD
+2266 EEDIRYSADD
-2278 EADTAADRE
+2278 ADAADASGGNAATGERAATRE
-2287 REMEEM
+2287 ELEEM
-2293 AQELEDERKRSKALE
+2293 ARDLEDERKRSKALE

-2323 GTADPASLRMAA
+2323 GTADPASLRQAA
-2335 KQLSEEYGGALRQK
+2335 KRLSEEYGGALRQK

-2357 IWRLRSEGKRGQ
+2357 IWRLRSEQKRGP

-2375 KLASELVQHYLDKDN
+2375 KLAAELVQHYLDKDN

-2532 ALIDAAAAHEQE
+2532 ALLDAAAAHEQE
-2544 QIDKLTAWHQKQL
+2544 QMDKLDAWYREKL
-2557 QKERVRR
+2557 QKVKADR
-2564 EQQMQ
+2564 EDRIQ
-2569 KLKDRYQ
+2569 KVKDRYQ

-2594 LLWHGNK
+2594 LLWHGNR

-2681 DVERLKAWYENQKK
+2681 DVERLKAWYEEQKR

-2744 KLIDTADR
+2744 KLIDAADR

-2802 HDSDPLYQAA
+2802 HDSDPLCQAA

-2908 NYTEAYDRGTRLRLM
+2908 DYTEAYDRGTRLRLM

-3153 VKLINRYTPLL
+3153 VKLIGQYTPLL
-3164 WHRMQGFI
+3164 WHRMQGYI

-3181 NHGHTPRFLNW
+3181 NHGHTPRLLNW

-3399 YYGVDLLEASALT
+3399 YYGVDILEASALT

-3483 GKDAGEYTYRYYT
+3483 GKDAGEYAYRYYT

-3502 GRAAEDAETLLQLAL
+3502 GRAAEDAETLLRLAL
-3517 DGENEKLEQAYKMA
+3517 DGENEKLERIYEMA

-3542 AVADRVKARV
+3542 AVADRIQARV
-3552 KAGTLDAET
+3552 KSGTLDVKT
-3561 AAELLQRFQPDK
+3561 AAALLERFRPDK
-3573 DADELYWKAREW
+3573 DGDELYWQAREW
-3585 AYKAQTGAESFG
+3585 AYKAQTGADSFT

-3604 AIFSG
+3604 ALRSG
-3609 GDAAAALQE
+3609 GNVEAALKELEEHGVERDAAVKELRSQIGAWYKGTSDDGKTIQKTEALRLLQQYGDENEREAEETVREWTCEKETGYAYSELSAAMVDGEITKEQAVDWLQRYGGKEKEAAQSTVKKWTCEKETGYAYGELREALQ
-3618 LEAHGVSREDA
+3618 D
-3629 EGEIRSTIGQWYQGK
+3629 GEVT
-3644 SADGRTI
+3644 
-3651 DQAKAQQLLQ
+3651 
-3661 EYGSLD
+3661 
-3667 AEDAEK
+3667 EK
-3673 TVAKWRCYVE
+3673 NVAKW
-3683 TGVAYDEI
+3683 
-3691 KTGVLNGSI
+3691 
-3700 TEREAAQ
+3700 
-3707 WLQKYG
+3707 LQQYG
-3713 GKDEKSAAET
+3713 GKDEEDAKLQAAAWVFAGKHPE
-3723 ARKYAFLAENPALAG
+3723 LADQ
-3738 IYGDEEIEKAAGKY
+3738 YGDEALESIANSY
-3752 AKYGSG
+3752 AKYGAG
-3758 IPAERF
+3758 IPAAQF
-3764 VKYLQEIDALSG
+3764 AKYKQDLDKIEG
-3776 DPDGKGGY
+3776 DPDGEGGY
-3784 ISGSRKKKVVAYIA
+3784 KRNTRKPKVYAYIA
-3798 ALPLTAAQKDAMMLA
+3798 QLPLTPEQKDSLVHVASGS
-3813 DYANYSLKGM
+3813 YNLKGT

>member
-128 GGALGRQTVDAAQ
+128 GGALGWQTVDAAQ

-193 ALTGSGTLKTGV
+193 ALTGSGTLKPGV

-279 GITDYTDRDDLLR
+279 GITDYTDRDDLLQ

-304 SDRQAAAAAEQA
+304 SDRQAADAAEQA

-374 KYRDDQEKNVL
+374 KYRDDQEKTVL

-411 TALQYVKSDLERD
+411 QALQYVKSDLERD

-464 KYRSDKNFALANL
+464 RYRSDKNFALANL

-490 ISSALNAQRMDE
+490 ISRALNAQRMDE

-623 AASSG
+623 AASGG

-779 GALSGALFGLSGAA
+779 GALSGALFGLGGAA

-815 QLQKDAAAYGL
+815 QLQKEAAAYGL
-826 NADDLTR
+826 NADNLTR

-879 QGYKETGLNAL
+879 QGYKETGLDAL

-937 YAYLT
+937 YAYLA
-942 GTQDGSRAAKRT
+942 GTKDGSRAAKRT
-954 QRPVHALRERA
+954 QSPVQALRERA

-1115 DAMAY
+1115 DAMVY

-1155 KLRAAVKAGARDA
+1155 KLRAAVKAGVRDA
-1168 QGGFT
+1168 QGGFS
-1173 YGRQNS
+1173 YGKQEPNRDAGRGRVRDLGTGGQDGAVGGVAEADAGGEGQAVAGTARRADAANPGEQKQEVEGQKNS
-1179 GNGQGRQGSVDPS
+1179 ASTDELAKLDATFDKKLDQWLENKGSQQSPRRFHVGTTSEALQSVGMAAGDIYWDAAKIAKIMQEHPEMSARVIKQVPQVLENPILVMQSQTRANRIVLFGEALDDAGKPVLVAMELQPRNKAGEVMDFAVIASAYGKGGAQQLIDTSEILYIDPDKKRTDRWFSQLRLQLPSRLNSYGPIGTIAQVERDVNGQIAFGETEGKTAMQLAMERALAKRGSTAELVSARELGIGNGTERKTL
-1192 GRGGRVAEGAEHEQ
+1192 RVI
-1206 SGAGAAEERSS
+1206 RP
-1217 GEAAG
+1217 EA
-1222 QDTGAAQVS
+1222 
-1231 AKALGVPE
+1231 
-1239 GTDRAT
+1239 
-1245 ARVLTAEE
+1245 LT
-1253 QTPEQ
+1253 QEQ
-1258 RAKVAEYAKAGA
+1258 RAEKERLREKGITLTFVEGRIELVGPDDATRYAKGVCVKQKNA
-1270 ELVLIEGNLEI
+1270 
-1281 QGETGTMHARGARIG
+1281 
-1296 DRIVVS
+1296 IVVRTDAQMPWQKI
-1302 VNDEGATW
+1302 VRHEEQHAEFDQNPQLLATRW
-1310 EQIARHEAKHRY
+1310 NEFVYHLETEQIDRWVAGYAERY
-1322 FEQHPDAVQ
+1322 GGLYDAANL
-1331 QEWEQV
+1331 
-1337 TGYMDADSIEEWLAY
+1337 DALI
-1352 YAGKYAALGD
+1352 
-1362 IVDIAYIQEEALCD
+1362 EEALCD
-1376 FAAEIETGKATEKD
+1376 VAADIEAPEATERYWQETFQKQKETWKQGRNISD
-1390 YRALETVKERAQKNT
+1390 AALYRMAQDAGGQKNS
-1405 AQAGSRA
+1405 ARAGGRA
-1412 SIAESE
+1412 SIEE
-1418 KGRYVQ
+1418 
-1424 ADRQVLQGDDPGR
+1424 
-1437 WGRQIETYINEKIR
+1437 
-1451 NREDVIFPTEDGH
+1451 
-1464 LLALTGRSAYKLTD
+1464 
-1478 RHKSQIAKEG
+1478 
-1488 RVMLDD
+1488 
-1494 ASYGVK
+1494 
-1500 LRAAAHIDELVQVGR
+1500 
-1515 FDRYIEDRRGA
+1515 
-1526 HENDIG
+1526 
-1532 EDGFNYYTAYFRDFD
+1532 
-1547 GSYYRVTFSAGVNE
+1547 
-1561 NNETVYSI
+1561 
-1569 GRIRKRE
+1569 
-1576 SITRRGSSSGVEAG
+1576 
-1590 GAQSRRNR
+1590 
-1598 LSSNRSI
+1598 
-1605 ADRNGNVKG
+1605 
-1614 KTAVELAFERAR
+1614 
-1626 EKKSRLSVAE
+1626 
-1636 TQTGRSTRYSYAGEN
+1636 
-1651 ANGANSQTLQEYEV
+1651 
-1665 QTALWDAMDHAD
+1665 
-1677 RGDENVIKLGRMPR
+1677 
-1691 YVRTLTGIDGDFYI
+1691 
-1705 YRNHAYENMATREQA
+1705 
-1720 ERAGRPTRRGRQ
+1720 
-1732 DIHFHGLGIDTMTE
+1732 
-1746 AILSTEDPLVTI
+1746 
-1758 WEKSK
+1758 
-1763 DGNPVI
+1763 
-1769 SMVLPVKDADGA
+1769 
-1781 PLYAVMGFYTSN
+1781 
-1793 PINGQMK
+1793 
-1800 VRPHVLLTISNR
+1800 
-1812 ALFGEGRRG
+1812 
-1821 TVEAIN
+1821 
-1827 DAIAEKRILSMADI
+1827 AEK
-1841 KKVRANLTLTGQHTK
+1841 
-1856 LASVTVNALSQ
+1856 
-1867 NVAQFQREVKQFRA
+1867 E
-1881 KNKINYSAAETKGDN
+1881 

-1929 VFRKIGFNALP
+1929 VFQKIGFNALP
-1940 VTINQRHVDYAIN
+1940 VTINQTHVDYAIN

-2001 NTVVLPVVV
+2001 KTVVLPVVV
-2010 DGFGRQNGMRF
+2010 DGFGFQNSLKI
-2021 DSNAATSIYGRGN
+2021 DSNAATSVYGRGN

-2046 HNNGKTT
+2046 HNNGETT
-2053 LFYLDKIKATALYQ
+2053 LFYLDKIKATALYRDT
-2067 GARVTMPKMPE
+2067 RVTMPKGTE

-2103 TQQFK
+2103 SRQFK

-2131 KVVYHGTG
+2131 KVVYHGTAG
-2139 SEFWTFDLKKSGT
+2139 EFNTFRS
-2152 RFGETAEGLFFF
+2152 
-2164 TNKKN
+2164 KN
-2169 GYQDSAADYAATA
+2169 GAYFFSESLDYAESMMEERK
-2182 DGTPRIVEA
+2182 GSRIIQA
-2191 YLDIKRPL
+2191 YLDMRRPL
-2199 RIDSKGA
+2199 RVQMQPGEFSDPAAETKYLREAKANGNDGVIFELRTGNELVDDTFYVVFS
-2206 YTPTA
+2206 PT
-2211 YFDTHAEEIYT
+2211 
-2222 RYLEGDYD
+2222 
-2230 GIIVEN
+2230 
-2236 SDKASDDSAIYMVDN
+2236 
-2251 PNQIKSATDNIGTFE
+2251 QIKSATDNIGTFD

-2278 EADTAADRE
+2278 ETDTAADRA
-2287 REMEEM
+2287 RELEEM
-2293 AQELEDERKRSKALE
+2293 ARELEDERKRNKALE
-2308 SVNRRLREQ
+2308 AVNRKLREQ

-2323 GTADPASLRMAA
+2323 DTADQRELRGAA
-2335 KQLSEEYGGALRQK
+2335 KRLAENYGGGLRQK
-2349 DIAADLQK
+2349 DLTKQLQR
-2357 IWRLRSEGKRGQ
+2357 IWRLRAEAQHGSEENRREKRGQ
-2369 MLEQVD
+2369 MNEELEH
-2375 KLASELVQHYLDKDN
+2375 LASELVQHYLDKDN

-2454 WPAYFPAGIWNP
+2454 WPAYFPVGIWNP
-2466 ADQLLQIADVIQ
+2466 ADQLMQIADVIQ
-2478 DGTTVLQRSPMEA
+2478 DGTTILERSPYGDM
-2491 FPDGMTYMR
+2491 DGMQYMKTR
-2500 NKVLWELGLVRP
+2500 ILWELGAVP
-2512 AKPTAA
+2512 AAQPTLA
-2518 DKVIRQAADAANRD
+2518 DQAAQGAYREEALRRGGPG
-2532 ALIDAAAAHEQE
+2532 AGKEQLIDATAAHEQE
-2544 QIDKLTAWHQKQL
+2544 QMDKLDAWYRDHLRKVKADREDQIQK
-2557 QKERVRR
+2557 V
-2564 EQQMQ
+2564 
-2569 KLKDRYQ
+2569 KDRYQ
-2576 ERAQAERDW
+2576 ERAQAERDR

-2594 LLWHGNK
+2594 LLWHGNR

-2606 RTATPEQQAEIER
+2606 RTATPEQQAEIGKIIGE
-2619 IFGDI
+2619 I

-2629 RMTGEVVIKDYI
+2629 NMTKTTVVRDYI

-2646 EEIRPEGYR
+2646 ESIPADGYR
-2655 DKADP
+2655 DRADP
-2660 RRTMSVEEGFWHPEV
+2660 RRTMSAEEAAQNPEM

-2681 DVERLKAWYENQKK
+2681 DVSDLKAWYEEQKR
-2695 TNPDFIADGRV
+2695 TNPDFIADRRV
-2706 EDILANWEKKQINT
+2706 EEILANMDKKQIGE
-2720 MTPQEVQQLLDVA
+2720 MTPREVQQLLDVA

-2752 REIYQ
+2752 REVYQ
-2757 QVLQIVGD
+2757 QVLEVIGD
-2765 IEGTR
+2765 IESTR
-2770 GRYDRGKLS
+2770 GRGDRNLPKAIGAVKDGGRWLVDG
-2779 RPAQWITENT
+2779 T

-2796 RRWTGF
+2796 RRFTGYQ
-2802 HDSDPLYQAA
+2802 DSDPLYRAA
-2812 LALQDGELKQLDYQ
+2812 LDLQQGELKQLDYQ
-2826 RRAYEKFE
+2826 RRAYARFE
-2834 EFTKDK
+2834 SFTKDR
-2840 KFMDHLAGKGKQ
+2840 KFMDYLAGKGKQ
-2852 KPIEVT
+2852 KPIEIT
-2858 GINEKGETVHV
+2858 GMNERGEQVSCR
-2869 KITPDMRVALYL
+2869 ITPDMRVALYL
-2881 HSRNYQNL
+2881 HSKNYQNL

-2895 GITVPQYEAYVKG
+2895 GIEIPDYAAYVAG
-2908 NYTEAYDRGTRLRLM
+2908 RYTDAYDKATRIRLAPGT
-2923 PRDVRAITD
+2923 VRAIGET
-2932 KMTTRE
+2932 MTTRE
-2938 KNYAERVAQYYDTMS
+2938 KNYAEEIRKYYNTMS
-2953 KAEINGVSVK
+2953 KAEINAVSVK
-2963 LKGYEIAKVQR
+2963 LKGYEVAKIGE
-2974 YYPIETDK
+2974 YYPIATNRD
-2982 AFIAKEFDALRYD
+2982 FVVKEFDAIKYD
-2995 GSVEGKG
+2995 GSLESFG
-3002 FLKERQEGGNP
+3002 FLKERKEGGTP
-3013 ILLRDA
+3013 ILLADA
-3019 TRTLQKSIRDH
+3019 TRTLEQSIQSH
-3030 ALYVGMAI
+3030 AAYIGMAI
-3038 PIRNFNKLRGVSISK
+3038 PMRNFNKLRGVSIMDST
-3053 SDETGAL
+3053 EAGEV
-3060 RYQENSLMKAL
+3060 RYQKQSLMDTLRKQ
-3071 EEKWGTQAV
+3071 WGTNAV
-3080 KHLEQMVTD
+3080 KRLESMVAD
-3089 LSGAQP
+3089 LSGSKP
-3095 PQASGAEMLNRIRS
+3095 RESGMGMLNRIRS

-3122 ALKQL
+3122 GMKQL

-3142 AVGLTKWQRVN
+3142 AVGLTKWQKVD
-3153 VKLINRYTPLL
+3153 VKLISKYTPLL

-3172 DADLGDYAK
+3172 DADLGDFAK
-3181 NHGHTPRFLNW
+3181 NHGHTPRLLNW

-3206 AAEWKVAHDDQTL
+3206 AAEWKVAHENPAL
-3219 LHDVEKWH
+3219 LHDVEAWH
-3227 KATAEL
+3227 KATAEF

-3247 MERGEILRT
+3247 MERGELLRT
-3256 NNVFLRSIA
+3256 NNVFWRSVT

-3277 LYDAFANTAAKRRQL
+3277 LYDGFANVAAKRRQL
-3292 AALQQQGE
+3292 AAAQQLASEEGGKE
-3300 QATAEELTTAENA
+3300 KVQAAEDA
-3313 YRDAKKRIAQAV
+3313 YRAAKKRVAQAV
-3325 PAVIASNLLEASIVF
+3325 PAVIASNLLEAAITF

-3355 ETDEITAASFFKRL
+3355 ERDEITAASFFKKMFIQ
-3369 AVTAA
+3369 AGSNIAGVVPFGSDAA
-3374 GNISGIIPYGSEITE
+3374 EFLQSA
-3389 LLQAAIGGDR
+3389 LLGDR
-3399 YYGVDLLEASALT
+3399 YYG
-3412 DMAETL
+3412 METL
-3418 LDIKNT
+3418 ESSAIADVLQGVLRIKTSLEKALDEGNDEYEARAARGDFFKEMMDQMLQLGMATGLPVDNIAK
-3424 VAKMF
+3424 VAKGLLRWGFIAALGKNEGEFRYRAWF
-3429 EKKETDEE
+3429 E
-3437 RLAAWGDTA
+3437 
-3446 KELVDE
+3446 
-3452 TLQVLQTLG
+3452 
-3461 LPAANIRK
+3461 
-3469 SVDAIARWALRIAM
+3469 
-3483 GKDAGEYTYRYYT
+3483 
-3496 QKSTAT
+3496 KSTAS
-3502 GRAAEDAETLLQLAL
+3502 GRGSADADALFRAAL
-3517 DGENEKLEQAYKMA
+3517 DGDEESLGRMYAAMAKTKSEDSIQAAM
-3531 TRIRKADDVGK
+3531 RKRTKDAVDSGDV
-3542 AVADRVKARV
+3542 D
-3552 KAGTLDAET
+3552 LET
-3561 AAELLQRFQPDK
+3561 AVGILQRFQTDK
-3573 DADELYWKAREW
+3573 AADELYWDVRGW
-3585 AYKAQTGAESFG
+3585 QYMAQTGAESFG
-3597 KYTILKD
+3597 KYNILKD

-3644 SADGRTI
+3644 SADGRTV
-3651 DQAKAQQLLQ
+3651 DRDEAVKLLQ
-3661 EYGSLD
+3661 DYGGNSKHD
-3667 AEDAEK
+3667 AEEAV
-3673 TVAKWRCYVE
+3673 TKWDCYVE
-3683 TGVAYDEI
+3683 TGIDYSDLKQQYVDGTLSGSEAKQYLQEYGAKRDREADKQI
-3691 KTGVLNGSI
+3691 KQWDCKKDTGIDFDDIKAEYLAGSI
-3700 TEREAAQ
+3700 DKNKAAELRQKYGGSSEEDAQTLVLQWDCKKDTDIDYEDIKWALIDGDITEAKAAEL
-3707 WLQKYG
+3707 WKKYG
-3713 GKDEKSAAET
+3713 GKDDGEAA
-3723 ARKYAFLAENPALAG
+3723 N
-3738 IYGDEEIEKAAGKY
+3738 KAAAWKLLGQHQELIDQYDSVESLAIKYIQHGNGAPIADFFDYYRNVKSFEADRDAEGKT
-3752 AKYGSG
+3752 
-3758 IPAERF
+3758 
-3764 VKYLQEIDALSG
+3764 
-3776 DPDGKGGY
+3776 
-3784 ISGSRKKKVVAYIA
+3784 ISGSRKDKVVAYIA
-3798 ALPLTAAQKDAMMLA
+3798 DLPLTAAQKDGLMLA
-3813 DYANYSLKGM
+3813 DNAKYKLDDM

>member
-55 QTLRE
+55 QALRE

-99 MAQLEREFAQQRADF
+99 LAQLEREFAQQRADF
-114 TAYLRQQQSRQGQP
+114 TAYLREQQSRKGQP
-128 GGALGRQTVDAAQ
+128 GGTLGRQTVDAAQ
-141 AADDNRFA
+141 TAGDNRFA
-149 LRQGKK
+149 LRQGQK
-155 AAEVFLDTSRLTPQQ
+155 AAEAFLDTSRLTPQQ

-178 ASYDTSGDVDRTILA
+178 ASYDTSGDVDRTTLA
-193 ALTGSGTLKTGV
+193 ALTGSGTLKPGV
-205 LENAQRNRQRA
+205 LENAQRNRLRT

-264 LSSQQGMMRSYADRL
+264 LSSQQGIMRSYAEQL
-279 GITDYTDRDDLLR
+279 GIADYADRDDLLQ
-292 QLRAQRS
+292 QLRAQRG

-316 TRYRTAQALE
+316 TRYRTALALE

-338 NYLKRQRDEAK
+338 NYLKRQRDEAA
-349 RAYAEKKTFRTRA
+349 RAYAEKKTFRTRE
-362 AYEQAEAAYQER
+362 AYEQAEAAYQEQ
-374 KYRDDQEKNVL
+374 KYRDDQESTIL
-385 EIRQDGGLS
+385 EIRQDGELS
-394 KQYQTA
+394 RQYQTA
-400 LESTRGLTAAE
+400 LEATRGLTAAE
-411 TALQYVKSDLERD
+411 TALNYVKSDLERD

-433 QVREIAGAA
+433 QVQQIAAAA

-452 NELRAYLEKLTA
+452 NELRTYLEKLTA
-464 KYRSDKNFALANL
+464 KYRSDKNFTLANL
-477 QHAGYDADKLDEY
+477 AHAGYDADKLEQY
-490 ISSALNAQRMDE
+490 ITRALNAQKMDE

-623 AASSG
+623 AASGG

-739 DQADFVRDIDRARRQ
+739 DQADFIRDIDQARRQ
-754 GLSKGEAVWSVVED
+754 GLTQGEAVWAVVEE

-779 GALSGALFGLSGAA
+779 GALSGALFGLGGAA

-802 AMGRQIQRTGGME
+802 AMGRQIQRTDGVA

-826 NADDLTR
+826 HADGLTR
-833 ESSPKALGAM
+833 ESSPKELGAM
-843 QRQVY
+843 QRQIY
-848 RAAEQTAGEI
+848 RKAEQTAGQI
-858 EAFAKQKGYKKA
+858 EAFARQKGYKKA

-879 QGYKETGLNAL
+879 QGYKETGLNEL

-937 YAYLT
+937 YAYLA
-942 GTQDGSRAAKRT
+942 GTKDGSRAASRAQSPIQT
-954 QRPVHALRERA
+954 LQERA
-965 AERRARRADA
+965 AERRARRAEA

-1061 ITAGQDGESLS
+1061 ITAGQDGESLT

-1146 GQMTAALEA
+1146 GQMTDALEA

-1168 QGGFT
+1168 QGGFSYGKQEPNRDAGRGRVRDVGAGREDGT
-1173 YGRQNS
+1173 VGSVAEADARGEGAAVEAAARRPDAAGPGRQEQEVEGQKNS
-1179 GNGQGRQGSVDPS
+1179 ADSDERAMIDPDYSRAVEEWDQDGRQDGERLILGSTGQTLQALGAIESDIYINTDKINNILEKHPEMTLRQIKQLPAVLDDPTLILKS
-1192 GRGGRVAEGAEHEQ
+1192 KGRGKNQKNSRLVIFGNLRAENGERVLVVLDLRPTEGNLTLMDMQKATSAYTRDNLRGLLQ
-1206 SGAGAAEERSS
+1206 SSDLVFIKQNAAAPLLGTVGLQVRPTELQRSGYIGSINYVKQNVNISGEPFQNYLQPVQGTQAAEAR
-1217 GEAAG
+1217 
-1222 QDTGAAQVS
+1222 VS
-1231 AKALGVPE
+1231 AQELGIGN
-1239 GTDRAT
+1239 GTDRKAL
-1245 ARVLTAEE
+1245 RVIG
-1253 QTPEQ
+1253 PEQ
-1258 RAKVAEYAKAGA
+1258 LTQEQREVKEALRKQGIILTFVEGRIELTGRDRATHYAKGVCVKQKNAIVVRTDAKMPWQKIVKHEAQHMAFAKNPALLGETWRQFLEHMEMA
-1270 ELVLIEGNLEI
+1270 ELERWIAGYAERYGGLYDATDLEGLI
-1281 QGETGTMHARGARIG
+1281 
-1296 DRIVVS
+1296 
-1302 VNDEGATW
+1302 
-1310 EQIARHEAKHRY
+1310 
-1322 FEQHPDAVQ
+1322 
-1331 QEWEQV
+1331 
-1337 TGYMDADSIEEWLAY
+1337 
-1352 YAGKYAALGD
+1352 
-1362 IVDIAYIQEEALCD
+1362 EEALCD
-1376 FAAEIETGKATEKD
+1376 VAAEVDAPAVSQRYWKEEFPQRKEAWKQGRNVSDA
-1390 YRALETVKERAQKNT
+1390 ALYQMDQDAGGQKN
-1405 AQAGSRA
+1405 SA
-1412 SIAESE
+1412 SYS
-1418 KGRYVQ
+1418 
-1424 ADRQVLQGDDPGR
+1424 LDD
-1437 WGRQIETYINEKIR
+1437 KISM
-1451 NREDVIFPTEDGH
+1451 G
-1464 LLALTGRSAYKLTD
+1464 
-1478 RHKSQIAKEG
+1478 
-1488 RVMLDD
+1488 LDD
-1494 ASYGVK
+1494 AARYQILKDRSLTAAKVDPRK
-1500 LRAAAHIDELVQVGR
+1500 LGENSTEELEQL
-1515 FDRYIEDRRGA
+1515 A
-1526 HENDIG
+1526 
-1532 EDGFNYYTAYFRDFD
+1532 
-1547 GSYYRVTFSAGVNE
+1547 
-1561 NNETVYSI
+1561 
-1569 GRIRKRE
+1569 K
-1576 SITRRGSSSGVEAG
+1576 
-1590 GAQSRRNR
+1590 
-1598 LSSNRSI
+1598 
-1605 ADRNGNVKG
+1605 ADRS
-1614 KTAVELAFERAR
+1614 TAF
-1626 EKKSRLSVAE
+1626 
-1636 TQTGRSTRYSYAGEN
+1636 Q
-1651 ANGANSQTLQEYEV
+1651 
-1665 QTALWDAMDHAD
+1665 
-1677 RGDENVIKLGRMPR
+1677 
-1691 YVRTLTGIDGDFYI
+1691 
-1705 YRNHAYENMATREQA
+1705 
-1720 ERAGRPTRRGRQ
+1720 
-1732 DIHFHGLGIDTMTE
+1732 
-1746 AILSTEDPLVTI
+1746 
-1758 WEKSK
+1758 
-1763 DGNPVI
+1763 
-1769 SMVLPVKDADGA
+1769 
-1781 PLYAVMGFYTSN
+1781 
-1793 PINGQMK
+1793 
-1800 VRPHVLLTISNR
+1800 LL
-1812 ALFGEGRRG
+1812 
-1821 TVEAIN
+1821 
-1827 DAIAEKRILSMADI
+1827 
-1841 KKVRANLTLTGQHTK
+1841 
-1856 LASVTVNALSQ
+1856 
-1867 NVAQFQREVKQFRA
+1867 
-1881 KNKINYSAAETKGDN
+1881 
-1896 RYDYKKSFAEQLED
+1896 
-1910 WKAGKIPKAD
+1910 
-1920 TLVVGPTPE
+1920 
-1929 VFRKIGFNALP
+1929 RKIGEEFGVFRDYKTEEFNLEFAFSKRNLQESINKQGKRYDNYALML
-1940 VTINQRHVDYAIN
+1940 TQMKAIIE
-1953 GTKNAEHQIGE
+1953 NAVGIETHNRRYGDEGQIK
-1964 AMLRQLPQ
+1964 QTYVFVS
-1972 AMQHPVAIIASETQN
+1972 AMQTKESVIPVLLEVRAFN
-1987 DTSVVALLPFTHQG
+1987 D
-2001 NTVVLPVVV
+2001 
-2010 DGFGRQNGMRF
+2010 
-2021 DSNAATSIYGRGN
+2021 
-2034 AVTKLLTNAING
+2034 VTKS
-2046 HNNGKTT
+2046 T
-2053 LFYLDKIKATALYQ
+2053 LRVAVSMSEIK
-2067 GARVTMPKMPE
+2067 
-2078 SNDGFYHSIRD
+2078 
-2089 AGSNVKPKFADVTE
+2089 
-2103 TQQFK
+2103 
-2108 RWFGDWQKKPRSA
+2108 RS
-2121 SKVVNADGTP
+2121 
-2131 KVVYHGTG
+2131 
-2139 SEFWTFDLKKSGT
+2139 
-2152 RFGETAEGLFFF
+2152 
-2164 TNKKN
+2164 
-2169 GYQDSAADYAATA
+2169 
-2182 DGTPRIVEA
+2182 RIVEHIPA
-2191 YLDIKRPL
+2191 
-2199 RIDSKGA
+2199 
-2206 YTPTA
+2206 
-2211 YFDTHAEEIYT
+2211 DT
-2222 RYLEGDYD
+2222 R
-2230 GIIVEN
+2230 
-2236 SDKASDDSAIYMVDN
+2236 
-2251 PNQIKSATDNIGTFE
+2251 PNQSYSLPASSIRVADLFANVNSRDGRLLKYIPDGFLNEAQRAGKQAALQEQAAYDSRKKAQRDSQKAQ
-2266 RGEEDIRYSVDD
+2266 DDRYSAEDD
-2278 EADTAADRE
+2278 EDAADWVAESQDLAR
-2287 REMEEM
+2287 
-2293 AQELEDERKRSKALE
+2293 ELEDAQKRKKALE
-2308 SVNRRLREQ
+2308 AVNRKLREQ

-2323 GTADPASLRMAA
+2323 DTADQRELRGAA
-2335 KQLSEEYGGALRQK
+2335 KRLAENYGGGLRQK
-2349 DIAADLQK
+2349 DLTKQLQS
-2357 IWRLRSEGKRGQ
+2357 IWRLRAEAQRGSEENRREKRGQ
-2369 MLEQVD
+2369 MNEELEQ
-2375 KLASELVQHYLDKDN
+2375 LAAELTRNYLDKDN

-2395 LREIKQTVRATKIY
+2395 LREIRRIVRTTKIQ
-2409 LTPELRSDLDRDGGY
+2409 LTPELRGDLDREGGY
-2424 QDFRRRNFGRIRLAN
+2424 RDFRQRNWGRMRLAN
-2439 SGLGVDQFYQELSEQ
+2439 SGLGVDQLYQELSEQ
-2454 WPAYFPAGIWNP
+2454 WPAYFPEGIWNP
-2466 ADQLLQIADVIQ
+2466 ADQLMQIADVIQ
-2478 DGTTVLQRSPMEA
+2478 DGTTILARSPYGDQ
-2491 FPDGMTYMR
+2491 DGMQYM
-2500 NKVLWELGLVRP
+2500 KTKILWELGAVP
-2512 AKPTAA
+2512 AAQPTLA
-2518 DKVIRQAADAANRD
+2518 DQAAQGAYREEALRRGGPG
-2532 ALIDAAAAHEQE
+2532 AGKEQLIDATAAHEQE
-2544 QIDKLTAWHQKQL
+2544 QMDQLDAWYREHLRKVKADREDQIQK
-2557 QKERVRR
+2557 V
-2564 EQQMQ
+2564 
-2569 KLKDRYQ
+2569 KDRYQ
-2576 ERAQAERDW
+2576 ERAQAERNR

-2594 LLWHGNK
+2594 LLWHGNR

-2606 RTATPEQQAEIER
+2606 RTATPEQQAEIGKIIGE
-2619 IFGDI
+2619 I

-2629 RMTGEVVIKDYI
+2629 NMTKTTVVRDYI

-2646 EEIRPEGYR
+2646 ESIPADGYR
-2655 DKADP
+2655 DRVDP
-2660 RRTMSVEEGFWHPEV
+2660 RRTMSAEEAAQNPEM

-2681 DVERLKAWYENQKK
+2681 DVSDLKAWYEEQKK
-2695 TNPDFIADGRV
+2695 SNPDFIADRRV
-2706 EDILANWEKKQINT
+2706 EEILANMDKKQIGE

-2744 KLIDTADR
+2744 KLIDAADR
-2752 REIYQ
+2752 REVYQ

-2802 HDSDPLYQAA
+2802 RDSDPLYQAA

-3153 VKLINRYTPLL
+3153 VKLIGQYTPLL
-3164 WHRMQGFI
+3164 WHRMQGYI

-3181 NHGHTPRFLNW
+3181 NHGHTPRLLNW
-3192 NQAGDLAVVKQIWK
+3192 NQAGDLAVIKQIWK
-3206 AAEWKVAHDDQTL
+3206 AAEWKVAHDDRTL

-3233 FNRVVLESQANYTT
+3233 FNQVVLESQANYTT

-3399 YYGVDLLEASALT
+3399 YYGVDILEASALT

-3469 SVDAIARWALRIAM
+3469 SVDAIARWALRIAL

-3496 QKSTAT
+3496 QESTAT

-3517 DGENEKLEQAYKMA
+3517 DGENEKLERVYEMA

-3542 AVADRVKARV
+3542 AVADHVKARV

-3561 AAELLQRFQPDK
+3561 AAELLQRFQTDK
-3573 DADELYWKAREW
+3573 AADDLYWDVRGW
-3585 AYKAQTGAESFG
+3585 QYMAQTGAESFG
-3597 KYTILKD
+3597 KYNILKD

-3644 SADGRTI
+3644 SADGRTV
-3651 DQAKAQQLLQ
+3651 DRDEAVKLLQ
-3661 EYGSLD
+3661 EYGGNSKHD
-3667 AEDAEK
+3667 AEEAV
-3673 TVAKWRCYVE
+3673 TKWDCYVE
-3683 TGVAYDEI
+3683 TGIDYSDLKQQYVAGTLSGSEAKQYLQDYGAKRDREADKQI
-3691 KTGVLNGSI
+3691 KQWDCKKDTGIDFDDIKAEYLAGSI
-3700 TEREAAQ
+3700 DKNKAAELRQKYGGSSEEDAQTLVLQWDCKKDTDIDYEDIKWALIDGDITEAKAAEL
-3707 WLQKYG
+3707 WKKYG
-3713 GKDEKSAAET
+3713 GKDDGEAA
-3723 ARKYAFLAENPALAG
+3723 N
-3738 IYGDEEIEKAAGKY
+3738 KAAAWKLLGQHQELIDQYDSVESLAIKYIQHGNGAPIADFFDYYRKVKSFEADRDAEGKT
-3752 AKYGSG
+3752 
-3758 IPAERF
+3758 
-3764 VKYLQEIDALSG
+3764 
-3776 DPDGKGGY
+3776 
-3784 ISGSRKKKVVAYIA
+3784 ISGSRKDKVVAYIA
-3798 ALPLTAAQKDAMMLA
+3798 DLPLTAAQKDGLMLA
-3813 DYANYSLKGM
+3813 DNAKYKLDDM

>member
-1 MASNYERI
+1 MASSYDRI
-9 QASRQRFREQAQISE
+9 LASRQRFREQAQISE

-99 MAQLEREFAQQRADF
+99 MEQLEREFAQQRADF

-128 GGALGRQTVDAAQ
+128 GGALGWQTVDEAQ

-193 ALTGSGTLKTGV
+193 ALTGSGTLKPGV

-230 VRAGQYNQAQEKLDL
+230 VRAKQHTQAQEKLEL
-245 VDDAITALEK
+245 LDDAITALER
-255 MYPTKDARV
+255 MQPTKDARV
-264 LSSQQGMMRSYADRL
+264 LSSQQGVMRSYADRL
-279 GITDYTDRDDLLR
+279 GITDYTDRDDLMR

-304 SDRQAAAAAEQA
+304 SDRQTAAAAEQA

-326 YQLDNPDESLDA
+326 YQQDNPDESLDA

-374 KYRDDQEKNVL
+374 KYRDDQEKTVL

-400 LESTRGLTAAE
+400 LEAARGLTAAE
-411 TALQYVKSDLERD
+411 QALQYVKSDLERD

-433 QVREIAGAA
+433 QVRELAGAA

-464 KYRSDKNFALANL
+464 RYRSDKNFALANL

-490 ISSALNAQRMDE
+490 ISRALNAQRMDE

-548 TGNPDAYVPLDEN
+548 TGNPESYVPLDEN

-623 AASSG
+623 AASGG

-779 GALSGALFGLSGAA
+779 GALSGALFGLGGAA

-826 NADDLTR
+826 NADNLTR

-879 QGYKETGLNAL
+879 QGYKETGLDAL

-937 YAYLT
+937 YAYLA
-942 GTQDGSRAAKRT
+942 GTKDGGRAAKRT
-954 QRPVHALRERA
+954 KSPAHALRERA

-1115 DAMAY
+1115 DAMVY

-1146 GQMTAALEA
+1146 GQMTDALEA
-1155 KLRAAVKAGARDA
+1155 KLRAAVKAGVRDA
-1168 QGGFT
+1168 QGGFS
-1173 YGRQNS
+1173 YGKQEPNR
-1179 GNGQGRQGSVDPS
+1179 DA
-1192 GRGGRVAEGAEHEQ
+1192 GRGRVRDVGARREDGTVESVAETDAGGE
-1206 SGAGAAEERSS
+1206 GAAV
-1217 GEAAG
+1217 EAAAGRTDAAGPGG
-1222 QDTGAAQVS
+1222 QEREVAGQKKNADSDERAMLDATFEKRLDQWLKHKDGSKGATRLHVGSTSAALQSIGVQDVEIFWNTAKLAKIMQEHPEMSAQVLKQVPQVLEYPILVMQSQTRANRIVLFGEVLDDAGKPVLVAMELQPQNKAGEVMDFAVIAS
-1231 AKALGVPE
+1231 AYGKGGAQQLIDASEILYIDPDKKRTDSWLTLLRLQLPSRITSYGPIGTIAQVERDVNGKIAFGETEGKTALQLAMERARAKQSSAQADERVSAQELGIGN
-1239 GTDRAT
+1239 GTDRKAL
-1245 ARVLTAEE
+1245 RVIR
-1253 QTPEQ
+1253 PEQ
-1258 RAKVAEYAKAGA
+1258 LTQEQREAKAELRKQGITLTFVEGHIELTGRDQATHYAKGVCVKQKNA
-1270 ELVLIEGNLEI
+1270 
-1281 QGETGTMHARGARIG
+1281 
-1296 DRIVVS
+1296 IVVRTDAKMPWQKI
-1302 VNDEGATW
+1302 VK
-1310 EQIARHEAKHRY
+1310 HEAQHMAFAKNPALLDQTWRKFLAHMEMAEIERWIAGYAERY
-1322 FEQHPDAVQ
+1322 GGLYDA
-1331 QEWEQV
+1331 
-1337 TGYMDADSIEEWLAY
+1337 ADLEGLI
-1352 YAGKYAALGD
+1352 
-1362 IVDIAYIQEEALCD
+1362 EEALCD
-1376 FAAEIETGKATEKD
+1376 VAAEVDAPAVSQRYWKEEFPQRKEAWKQGRNVSDAALYQMDQDTGG
-1390 YRALETVKERAQKNT
+1390 RAD
-1405 AQAGSRA
+1405 SA
-1412 SIAESE
+1412 SYS
-1418 KGRYVQ
+1418 
-1424 ADRQVLQGDDPGR
+1424 LDD
-1437 WGRQIETYINEKIR
+1437 KISM
-1451 NREDVIFPTEDGH
+1451 G
-1464 LLALTGRSAYKLTD
+1464 
-1478 RHKSQIAKEG
+1478 
-1488 RVMLDD
+1488 LDD
-1494 ASYGVK
+1494 AARYQILKDRS
-1500 LRAAAHIDELVQVGR
+1500 LTAAKVDPRELG
-1515 FDRYIEDRRGA
+1515 
-1526 HENDIG
+1526 ENST
-1532 EDGFNYYTAYFRDFD
+1532 EELEQLA
-1547 GSYYRVTFSAGVNE
+1547 
-1561 NNETVYSI
+1561 
-1569 GRIRKRE
+1569 K
-1576 SITRRGSSSGVEAG
+1576 
-1590 GAQSRRNR
+1590 
-1598 LSSNRSI
+1598 
-1605 ADRNGNVKG
+1605 ADRS
-1614 KTAVELAFERAR
+1614 TAF
-1626 EKKSRLSVAE
+1626 
-1636 TQTGRSTRYSYAGEN
+1636 Q
-1651 ANGANSQTLQEYEV
+1651 
-1665 QTALWDAMDHAD
+1665 
-1677 RGDENVIKLGRMPR
+1677 
-1691 YVRTLTGIDGDFYI
+1691 
-1705 YRNHAYENMATREQA
+1705 
-1720 ERAGRPTRRGRQ
+1720 
-1732 DIHFHGLGIDTMTE
+1732 
-1746 AILSTEDPLVTI
+1746 
-1758 WEKSK
+1758 
-1763 DGNPVI
+1763 
-1769 SMVLPVKDADGA
+1769 
-1781 PLYAVMGFYTSN
+1781 
-1793 PINGQMK
+1793 
-1800 VRPHVLLTISNR
+1800 LL
-1812 ALFGEGRRG
+1812 
-1821 TVEAIN
+1821 
-1827 DAIAEKRILSMADI
+1827 
-1841 KKVRANLTLTGQHTK
+1841 
-1856 LASVTVNALSQ
+1856 
-1867 NVAQFQREVKQFRA
+1867 
-1881 KNKINYSAAETKGDN
+1881 
-1896 RYDYKKSFAEQLED
+1896 
-1910 WKAGKIPKAD
+1910 
-1920 TLVVGPTPE
+1920 
-1929 VFRKIGFNALP
+1929 RKIGEEFGVFRDYKTEEFNLEFAFSKRNLQESINKQGKRYDNYALML
-1940 VTINQRHVDYAIN
+1940 TQMKAIIE
-1953 GTKNAEHQIGE
+1953 NAVGIETHNRRYGDEGQIK
-1964 AMLRQLPQ
+1964 QTYVFVS
-1972 AMQHPVAIIASETQN
+1972 AMQTKESVIPVLLEVRAFNDATKSTLRVAVSMSE
-1987 DTSVVALLPFTHQG
+1987 
-2001 NTVVLPVVV
+2001 
-2010 DGFGRQNGMRF
+2010 
-2021 DSNAATSIYGRGN
+2021 
-2034 AVTKLLTNAING
+2034 
-2046 HNNGKTT
+2046 
-2053 LFYLDKIKATALYQ
+2053 IK
-2067 GARVTMPKMPE
+2067 
-2078 SNDGFYHSIRD
+2078 
-2089 AGSNVKPKFADVTE
+2089 
-2103 TQQFK
+2103 
-2108 RWFGDWQKKPRSA
+2108 RS
-2121 SKVVNADGTP
+2121 
-2131 KVVYHGTG
+2131 
-2139 SEFWTFDLKKSGT
+2139 
-2152 RFGETAEGLFFF
+2152 
-2164 TNKKN
+2164 
-2169 GYQDSAADYAATA
+2169 
-2182 DGTPRIVEA
+2182 RIVEHIPAGTRSNQSYSLPASGIRVADLFANVNSRDGRLLKYIPDGFLNEAQRDGKKAALQEQAA
-2191 YLDIKRPL
+2191 Y
-2199 RIDSKGA
+2199 DSRK
-2206 YTPTA
+2206 
-2211 YFDTHAEEIYT
+2211 
-2222 RYLEGDYD
+2222 
-2230 GIIVEN
+2230 
-2236 SDKASDDSAIYMVDN
+2236 KAQRDSREAQDD
-2251 PNQIKSATDNIGTFE
+2251 
-2266 RGEEDIRYSVDD
+2266 RYSAEDD
-2278 EADTAADRE
+2278 ADAAGWTAESQDLAAQLAD
-2287 REMEEM
+2287 
-2293 AQELEDERKRSKALE
+2293 ATKRNKALE
-2308 SVNRRLREQ
+2308 AVNRKLREQ

-2323 GTADPASLRMAA
+2323 DTADQRELRGAA
-2335 KQLSEEYGGALRQK
+2335 KRLAENYGGGLRQK
-2349 DIAADLQK
+2349 DLTKQLQR
-2357 IWRLRSEGKRGQ
+2357 IWRLRAEAQRGSEENRREKRGQ
-2369 MLEQVD
+2369 MNEELEH
-2375 KLASELVQHYLDKDN
+2375 LAAELTRNYLDKDN

-2454 WPAYFPAGIWNP
+2454 WPAYFPEGIWNP

-2478 DGTTVLQRSPMEA
+2478 DGTTILERSPYGDM
-2491 FPDGMTYMR
+2491 DGMQYMKTR
-2500 NKVLWELGLVRP
+2500 ILWELGAVP
-2512 AKPTAA
+2512 AAQPTLA
-2518 DKVIRQAADAANRD
+2518 DQAAQGAYREEALRRGGPG
-2532 ALIDAAAAHEQE
+2532 AGKEQLIDATAAHEQE
-2544 QIDKLTAWHQKQL
+2544 QMDKLDAWYRDHLRKVKADREDQIQK
-2557 QKERVRR
+2557 V
-2564 EQQMQ
+2564 
-2569 KLKDRYQ
+2569 KDRYQ
-2576 ERAQAERDW
+2576 ERAQAERDR

-2594 LLWHGNK
+2594 LLWHGNR

-2606 RTATPEQQAEIER
+2606 RTATPEQQAEIGKIIGE
-2619 IFGDI
+2619 I

-2629 RMTGEVVIKDYI
+2629 NMTKTTVVRDYI

-2646 EEIRPEGYR
+2646 ESIPADGYR
-2655 DKADP
+2655 DRADP
-2660 RRTMSVEEGFWHPEV
+2660 RRTMSAEEAAQNPEM

-2681 DVERLKAWYENQKK
+2681 DVSELKAWYEEQKK
-2695 TNPDFIADGRV
+2695 SNPDFIADRRV
-2706 EDILANWEKKQINT
+2706 EEILANMDKKQIGE
-2720 MTPQEVQQLLDVA
+2720 MSPQEVQQLLDVA

-2852 KPIEVT
+2852 QPIEVT
-2858 GINEKGETVHV
+2858 GVNEKGETVTV

-3071 EEKWGTQAV
+3071 EEKWGTKAV

-3300 QATAEELTTAENA
+3300 QATTEELTTAENA

-3355 ETDEITAASFFKRL
+3355 ETDEITAASFFKQL

-3389 LLQAAIGGDR
+3389 LLQAAIEGDR
-3399 YYGVDLLEASALT
+3399 YYGVDILEASALT

-3469 SVDAIARWALRIAM
+3469 SVDAIARWALRIAL

-3517 DGENEKLEQAYKMA
+3517 DGENEKLERVYEMA

-3585 AYKAQTGAESFG
+3585 AYMAQTGAESFG

-3604 AIFSG
+3604 ALRSG
-3609 GDAAAALQE
+3609 GNVEAALKELEEHGIERDAAITQMRSQIGAWYTGTSDDGKTIQKTEAL
-3618 LEAHGVSREDA
+3618 
-3629 EGEIRSTIGQWYQGK
+3629 
-3644 SADGRTI
+3644 
-3651 DQAKAQQLLQ
+3651 QLLQ
-3661 EYGSLD
+3661 KYG
-3667 AEDAEK
+3667 
-3673 TVAKWRCYVE
+3673 
-3683 TGVAYDEI
+3683 DE
-3691 KTGVLNGSI
+3691 N
-3700 TEREAAQ
+3700 EREAEETVREWTCKKETGYAYGDLSAAMVDGEITKEQ
-3707 WLQKYG
+3707 AVDWLQKYG
-3713 GKDEKSAAET
+3713 GKEKEVAQSTVKKWTCEKETGYAYGELREALQDGEVTEKNVAKWLQQYGGKDEEGATQQAAAWVFAGKHPE
-3723 ARKYAFLAENPALAG
+3723 LADK
-3738 IYGDEEIEKAAGKY
+3738 YGDEALESIANSY
-3752 AKYGSG
+3752 AKYGAG
-3758 IPAERF
+3758 IPAAQF
-3764 VKYLQEIDALSG
+3764 AKYKQDLDKIEG
-3776 DPDGKGGY
+3776 DPDGEGGY
-3784 ISGSRKKKVVAYIA
+3784 KRNTRKPKVYAYIA
-3798 ALPLTAAQKDAMMLA
+3798 QLPLTPEQKDSLVHVASGS
-3813 DYANYSLKGM
+3813 YNLKGT

>member
-1 MASNYERI
+1 MCS
-9 QASRQRFREQAQISE
+9 
-24 DSYNK
+24 
-29 FRQAYVQQVDGDAL
+29 
-43 AAGAKESADRMR
+43 
-55 QTLRE
+55 
-60 STGPAKPQQVQRAFA
+60 
-75 AYNSQIQRL
+75 
-84 RAYTQAGGSLPGDTR
+84 
-99 MAQLEREFAQQRADF
+99 
-114 TAYLRQQQSRQGQP
+114 
-128 GGALGRQTVDAAQ
+128 
-141 AADDNRFA
+141 
-149 LRQGKK
+149 
-155 AAEVFLDTSRLTPQQ
+155 
-170 QKAMAGGY
+170 
-178 ASYDTSGDVDRTILA
+178 
-193 ALTGSGTLKTGV
+193 
-205 LENAQRNRQRA
+205 
-216 AYQEAAQAARDSGA
+216 
-230 VRAGQYNQAQEKLDL
+230 
-245 VDDAITALEK
+245 
-255 MYPTKDARV
+255 
-264 LSSQQGMMRSYADRL
+264 
-279 GITDYTDRDDLLR
+279 
-292 QLRAQRS
+292 
-299 RQTRR
+299 
-304 SDRQAAAAAEQA
+304 
-316 TRYRTAQALE
+316 
-326 YQLDNPDESLDA
+326 
-338 NYLKRQRDEAK
+338 
-349 RAYAEKKTFRTRA
+349 
-362 AYEQAEAAYQER
+362 
-374 KYRDDQEKNVL
+374 
-385 EIRQDGGLS
+385 
-394 KQYQTA
+394 
-400 LESTRGLTAAE
+400 
-411 TALQYVKSDLERD
+411 
-424 GAVNRDTLG
+424 
-433 QVREIAGAA
+433 
-442 GLTLP
+442 
-447 AGKTD
+447 
-452 NELRAYLEKLTA
+452 
-464 KYRSDKNFALANL
+464 
-477 QHAGYDADKLDEY
+477 
-490 ISSALNAQRMDE
+490 
-502 YTGRAADFAA
+502 
-512 DSPVGASAASS
+512 
-523 AANLVSGMGYLAALP
+523 
-538 RTVANAWRIH
+538 
-548 TGNPDAYVPLDEN
+548 
-561 SDAFRATRY
+561 
-570 AETIRQEVARQLQ
+570 
-583 GKTDGK
+583 
-589 TASFLYDTGMSMLD
+589 
-603 NILQVGVGMGLLGAP
+603 
-618 AMAEA
+618 
-623 AASSG
+623 
-628 VSAAVAAGSAAA
+628 
-640 SPVSLGMMGLT
+640 
-651 TASQKLL
+651 
-658 EMTDEGVDTT
+658 
-668 TAYNLATAAGA
+668 
-679 IEVLTEKIGL
+679 
-689 DEFINGLGRQTAATT
+689 
-704 LRRIGQ
+704 
-710 QVGRQTLA
+710 
-718 EGTEEA
+718 EEA

-779 GALSGALFGLSGAA
+779 GALSGALFGLGGAA

-826 NADDLTR
+826 NADNLTR

-858 EAFAKQKGYKKA
+858 EAFARQKGYKKA

-937 YAYLT
+937 YAYLA
-942 GTQDGSRAAKRT
+942 GTKDGSRAAKRT
-954 QRPVHALRERA
+954 QSPVHALRERA

-1061 ITAGQDGESLS
+1061 ITAGQDGESLT

-1146 GQMTAALEA
+1146 GQMTDALEA

-1168 QGGFT
+1168 QGGFS
-1173 YGRQNS
+1173 YGKQEPNRDAGRGRVHDLGTGGQDGAVGGVAEADAGGEGPAVAGTARRADATNPGEQKQEVEEQKNS
-1179 GNGQGRQGSVDPS
+1179 ASTDELAKLDATFDKKLDQWLENKGSQQSPRRFHVGTTSEALQSVGMAAGDIYWDAAKIAKIMQEHPEMSARVIKQVPQVLENPILVMQSQTRANRIVLFGEALDDAGKPVLVAMELQPRNKAGEVMDFAVIASAYGKGGAQQLIDTSEILYIDPDKKRTDRWFSQLRLQLPSRLNSYGPIGTIAQVERDVNGQIAFGETEGKTAMQLAMERALAKRGSTAEPVSARELGIGNGTERKTL
-1192 GRGGRVAEGAEHEQ
+1192 RVI
-1206 SGAGAAEERSS
+1206 RP
-1217 GEAAG
+1217 EA
-1222 QDTGAAQVS
+1222 
-1231 AKALGVPE
+1231 
-1239 GTDRAT
+1239 
-1245 ARVLTAEE
+1245 LT
-1253 QTPEQ
+1253 QEQ
-1258 RAKVAEYAKAGA
+1258 RAEKERLREKGITLTFVEGRIELVGPDDATRYAKGVCVKQKNA
-1270 ELVLIEGNLEI
+1270 
-1281 QGETGTMHARGARIG
+1281 
-1296 DRIVVS
+1296 IVVRTDAQMPWQKI
-1302 VNDEGATW
+1302 VRHEEQHAEFARNPQLLATRW
-1310 EQIARHEAKHRY
+1310 NEFVDHLETEQIDRWVAGYAERY
-1322 FEQHPDAVQ
+1322 GGLYDAADL
-1331 QEWEQV
+1331 
-1337 TGYMDADSIEEWLAY
+1337 DALI
-1352 YAGKYAALGD
+1352 
-1362 IVDIAYIQEEALCD
+1362 EEALCD
-1376 FAAEIETGKATEKD
+1376 VAADIEAPEATERYWRETFPKQKETWKQGRNISD
-1390 YRALETVKERAQKNT
+1390 AALYRMAQDAGGQKNSARAGDRAL
-1405 AQAGSRA
+1405 
-1412 SIAESE
+1412 IAE
-1418 KGRYVQ
+1418 
-1424 ADRQVLQGDDPGR
+1424 
-1437 WGRQIETYINEKIR
+1437 
-1451 NREDVIFPTEDGH
+1451 
-1464 LLALTGRSAYKLTD
+1464 
-1478 RHKSQIAKEG
+1478 
-1488 RVMLDD
+1488 
-1494 ASYGVK
+1494 
-1500 LRAAAHIDELVQVGR
+1500 
-1515 FDRYIEDRRGA
+1515 
-1526 HENDIG
+1526 
-1532 EDGFNYYTAYFRDFD
+1532 
-1547 GSYYRVTFSAGVNE
+1547 
-1561 NNETVYSI
+1561 
-1569 GRIRKRE
+1569 
-1576 SITRRGSSSGVEAG
+1576 
-1590 GAQSRRNR
+1590 
-1598 LSSNRSI
+1598 
-1605 ADRNGNVKG
+1605 
-1614 KTAVELAFERAR
+1614 
-1626 EKKSRLSVAE
+1626 
-1636 TQTGRSTRYSYAGEN
+1636 
-1651 ANGANSQTLQEYEV
+1651 
-1665 QTALWDAMDHAD
+1665 
-1677 RGDENVIKLGRMPR
+1677 
-1691 YVRTLTGIDGDFYI
+1691 
-1705 YRNHAYENMATREQA
+1705 
-1720 ERAGRPTRRGRQ
+1720 
-1732 DIHFHGLGIDTMTE
+1732 
-1746 AILSTEDPLVTI
+1746 
-1758 WEKSK
+1758 
-1763 DGNPVI
+1763 
-1769 SMVLPVKDADGA
+1769 
-1781 PLYAVMGFYTSN
+1781 
-1793 PINGQMK
+1793 
-1800 VRPHVLLTISNR
+1800 
-1812 ALFGEGRRG
+1812 
-1821 TVEAIN
+1821 
-1827 DAIAEKRILSMADI
+1827 AEK
-1841 KKVRANLTLTGQHTK
+1841 
-1856 LASVTVNALSQ
+1856 
-1867 NVAQFQREVKQFRA
+1867 E
-1881 KNKINYSAAETKGDN
+1881 

-1910 WKAGKIPKAD
+1910 WKAGKMPKAD

-1929 VFRKIGFNALP
+1929 VFQKIGFNALP

-2152 RFGETAEGLFFF
+2152 RFGEAAEGLFFF

-2211 YFDTHAEEIYT
+2211 YFDTHAEEIYI

-2236 SDKASDDSAIYMVDN
+2236 SDKASDDSVIYMVDDSS
-2251 PNQIKSATDNIGTFE
+2251 QIKSATDNIGTFD
-2266 RGEEDIRYSVDD
+2266 RDEEDIRYSVDD
-2278 EADTAADRE
+2278 EADTAADRA
-2287 REMEEM
+2287 RELEEM
-2293 AQELEDERKRSKALE
+2293 ARELEDERKRRKALE

-2323 GTADPASLRMAA
+2323 GTADPASLRRAA

-2357 IWRLRSEGKRGQ
+2357 IWRLRSEQKRGP

-2375 KLASELVQHYLDKDN
+2375 KLAAELVQHYLDKDN

-2532 ALIDAAAAHEQE
+2532 ALLDAAAAHEQE
-2544 QIDKLTAWHQKQL
+2544 QMDKLDAWHQKQL

-2569 KLKDRYQ
+2569 KLKDEYRQ
-2576 ERAQAERDW
+2576 RAQRQREQKLERET
-2585 KAEQELKRR
+2585 ARR
-2594 LLWHGNK
+2594 LLWHSNK

-2619 IFGDI
+2619 IIGDLNTTTV
-2624 NLACQ
+2624 NLTKTA
-2629 RMTGEVVIKDYI
+2629 MVHDYV

-2646 EEIRPEGYR
+2646 EGIPASGYR
-2655 DKADP
+2655 DKANP
-2660 RRTMSVEEGFWHPEV
+2660 MRIMSPEEAAQNPEM
-2675 RGDKVV
+2675 RGNKVV
-2681 DVERLKAWYENQKK
+2681 DVTDLRAWYEDQKRN
-2695 TNPDFIADGRV
+2695 NPDFIADGRI
-2706 EDILANWEKKQINT
+2706 EDILANQKKKHIAD

-2744 KLIDTADR
+2744 KLIDAADR

-3071 EEKWGTQAV
+3071 EEKWGTKAV

-3300 QATAEELTTAENA
+3300 QATTEELTTAENA

-3355 ETDEITAASFFKRL
+3355 ETDEITAASFFKQL

-3399 YYGVDLLEASALT
+3399 YYGVDILEASALT
-3412 DMAETL
+3412 AAAETL

-3469 SVDAIARWALRIAM
+3469 SVDAIARWALRIAL
-3483 GKDAGEYTYRYYT
+3483 GKDAGEYAYRYYT

-3517 DGENEKLEQAYKMA
+3517 DGENEKLERVYEMA

-3604 AIFSG
+3604 ALRSG
-3609 GDAAAALQE
+3609 GDVEAAIKE
-3618 LEAHGVSREDA
+3618 LEEHGIERDA
-3629 EGEIRSTIGQWYQGK
+3629 AITQMHSQIGAWYTGTSDDGKTIQK
-3644 SADGRTI
+3644 TEAL
-3651 DQAKAQQLLQ
+3651 QLLQ
-3661 EYGSLD
+3661 KYGD
-3667 AEDAEK
+3667 ENEREAEETVREWTCKKETGYAYSELSAAMVDGEITKEQAVDWLQRYGGKEK
-3673 TVAKWRCYVE
+3673 EAAQSTVKKWTCEKETGYAYGELREALQDGEVTEKNVAKW
-3683 TGVAYDEI
+3683 
-3691 KTGVLNGSI
+3691 
-3700 TEREAAQ
+3700 
-3707 WLQKYG
+3707 LQQYG
-3713 GKDEKSAAET
+3713 GKDEEDATQQAAAWVFAGKHPE
-3723 ARKYAFLAENPALAG
+3723 LADK
-3738 IYGDEEIEKAAGKY
+3738 YGDEALESIANSY
-3752 AKYGSG
+3752 AKYGAG
-3758 IPAERF
+3758 IPAAQF
-3764 VKYLQEIDALSG
+3764 AKYKQDLDKIEG
-3776 DPDGKGGY
+3776 DPDGEGGY
-3784 ISGSRKKKVVAYIA
+3784 KRNTRKPKVYAYIA
-3798 ALPLTAAQKDAMMLA
+3798 QLPLTPEQKDSLVHVASGS
-3813 DYANYSLKGM
+3813 YNLKGT

>member
-1 MASNYERI
+1 MASNYDRI
-9 QASRQRFREQAQISE
+9 LASRQRFREQANLTQ
-24 DSYNK
+24 DDYAA
-29 FRQAYVQQVDGDAL
+29 FQQAYVQQFDAKDLAQGTRQAADELRTVLQKPAGVD
-43 AAGAKESADRMR
+43 
-55 QTLRE
+55 
-60 STGPAKPQQVQRAFA
+60 KPETIRK
-75 AYNSQIQRL
+75 AYNNYESYMQKA
-84 RAYTQAGGSLPGDTR
+84 RAYTKAGGSLSGGAFLPMQEEDF
-99 MAQLEREFAQQRADF
+99 AKQREDF
-114 TAYLRQQQSRQGQP
+114 QKLMQESIQMQKGTQ
-128 GGALGRQTVDAAQ
+128 GALGRITALGARVDDAALRENTSTGQLPPGLLDEKTGLPTETAWAAWEKNRLRTAYQDAAQ
-141 AADDNRFA
+141 TA
-149 LRQGKK
+149 G
-155 AAEVFLDTSRLTPQQ
+155 QQ
-170 QKAMAGGY
+170 Q
-178 ASYDTSGDVDRTILA
+178 A
-193 ALTGSGTLKTGV
+193 AITQRQKQQADEAERLEGV
-205 LENAQRNRQRA
+205 LNVLRRLNEGREISLITHEDAVIKQ
-216 AYQEAAQAARDSGA
+216 QAKIA
-230 VRAGQYNQAQEKLDL
+230 
-245 VDDAITALEK
+245 
-255 MYPTKDARV
+255 
-264 LSSQQGMMRSYADRL
+264 
-279 GITDYTDRDDLLR
+279 GITDYQDAADLQR
-292 QLRAQRS
+292 QVE
-299 RQTRR
+299 TRLGR
-304 SDRQAAAAAEQA
+304 LGRIQD
-316 TRYRTAQALE
+316 RTAARAADKAGEVRTARALE
-326 YQLDNPDESLDA
+326 YQLDNPSESLDA
-338 NYLKRQRDEAK
+338 NALKWERDQAAREAAQGLTLHSAANFL
-349 RAYAEKKTFRTRA
+349 RANNAYAQQRYTDEKWKDISA
-362 AYEQAEAAYQER
+362 
-374 KYRDDQEKNVL
+374 
-385 EIRQDGGLS
+385 IRNDPTLS
-394 KQYQTA
+394 GDYQTA
-400 LESTRGLTAAE
+400 LEATRTANAAGEALGYLQSDIRRDGAVTRDTAMQARHIASQAGITLPDDDAALAGYLARLTKQEGARLQYALAGLTAAGYDE
-411 TALQYVKSDLERD
+411 
-424 GAVNRDTLG
+424 
-433 QVREIAGAA
+433 
-442 GLTLP
+442 
-447 AGKTD
+447 
-452 NELRAYLEKLTA
+452 EKL
-464 KYRSDKNFALANL
+464 
-477 QHAGYDADKLDEY
+477 QQY
-490 ISSALNAQRMDE
+490 IKQSLNEQQMDE
-502 YTGRAADFAA
+502 YTASARESAAAH
-512 DSPVGASAASS
+512 PVGTSLASS
-523 AANLVSGMGYLAALP
+523 AANLVGGMGYLAALP
-538 RTVANAWRIH
+538 RTVANTWNAA
-548 TGNPDAYVPLDEN
+548 TGNYDAYIPIDEN
-561 SDAFRATRY
+561 ANSFRATKY
-570 AETIRQEVARQLQ
+570 AQTVREEVARQLQ
-583 GKTDGK
+583 EKYPDGEFLGQN
-589 TASFLYDTGMSMLD
+589 TAAFLYDTGMSMLD
-603 NILQVGVGMGLLGAP
+603 NITQVMVGMGLVGAG
-618 AMAEA
+618 AMQEA
-623 AASSG
+623 ASG
-628 VSAAVAAGSAAA
+628 GVAAMVRAGTEAA
-640 SPVSLGMMGLT
+640 SPVSLGVMGLT
-651 TASQKLL
+651 TASQKLQEL
-658 EMTDEGVDTT
+658 TAQGVDAT
-668 TAYNLATAAGA
+668 TAYTLATAAGS
-679 IEVLTEKIGL
+679 IEVLTEKMGL

-704 LRRIGQ
+704 LRQLGKQ
-710 QVGRQTLA
+710 LGRQMLA

-724 ASDVLNLAADLLLRM
+724 ASDILNLAADALIRW
-739 DQADFVRDIDRARRQ
+739 DQNDFAKAIEEKRRQ
-754 GLSKGEAVWSVVED
+754 GYNEGDAVWACISD
-768 QLKQTGVSFAG
+768 QLLSTAGSFAG
-779 GALSGALFGLSGAA
+779 GALSGAGFGLGGFA
-793 MNAVSSTDR
+793 MNAASSTDR
-802 AMGRQIQRTGGME
+802 AMGRQIQRTGGTE

-826 NADDLTR
+826 NADGLTH

-870 AADALQAAW
+870 AADALQEAW
-879 QGYKETGLNAL
+879 QGYKETGLNEL

-908 DAQYGQTGAYLERA
+908 DAQYGRTGAYLERA

-937 YAYLT
+937 YAYLA
-942 GTQDGSRAAKRT
+942 GAKDGSRAASRAQSPIQT
-954 QRPVHALRERA
+954 LQERA
-965 AERRARRADA
+965 AERRARRA
-975 SEAAATG
+975 EAAATAATG
-982 AAQPGGGL
+982 AVQPGGGL
-990 TVMQL
+990 TVTQL

-1002 RTAEGKTV
+1002 RTAEGKTI

-1021 RQIILQAQDDGYG
+1021 RQILLQAQDDGYG

-1061 ITAGQDGESLS
+1061 ITAGQDGESLP

-1146 GQMTAALEA
+1146 GQMTDALEA
-1155 KLRAAVKAGARDA
+1155 KLRAAVKAGVRDT
-1168 QGGFT
+1168 QGGFS
-1173 YGRQNS
+1173 YGKQEPNRDAGRGRVHDLGTGGQDGAVGGVAEADAGGEGPAVAGTAQRADAANPGEQKQEVTKNIADADGAAIKAQAGELVS
-1179 GNGQGRQGSVDPS
+1179 ARELGIGNGTERKTL
-1192 GRGGRVAEGAEHEQ
+1192 RVI
-1206 SGAGAAEERSS
+1206 RP
-1217 GEAAG
+1217 EA
-1222 QDTGAAQVS
+1222 
-1231 AKALGVPE
+1231 
-1239 GTDRAT
+1239 
-1245 ARVLTAEE
+1245 LT
-1253 QTPEQ
+1253 QEQ
-1258 RAKVAEYAKAGA
+1258 RAEKERLREKGITLTFVEGRIELTGPDDATHYAKGVCVKQKNA
-1270 ELVLIEGNLEI
+1270 
-1281 QGETGTMHARGARIG
+1281 
-1296 DRIVVS
+1296 IVVRTDAKMPWKKI
-1302 VNDEGATW
+1302 VRHEEQHEEFDRNPQLLATRW
-1310 EQIARHEAKHRY
+1310 NEFVDHLETEQIDRWVAGYAERY
-1322 FEQHPDAVQ
+1322 GGLYDAADL
-1331 QEWEQV
+1331 
-1337 TGYMDADSIEEWLAY
+1337 DALI
-1352 YAGKYAALGD
+1352 
-1362 IVDIAYIQEEALCD
+1362 EEALCD
-1376 FAAEIETGKATEKD
+1376 VAADVEAPEATERYWREVFPKQKETWKQGRNISD
-1390 YRALETVKERAQKNT
+1390 AALYRMVQDAGGQKNS
-1405 AQAGSRA
+1405 ARAGGRA
-1412 SIAESE
+1412 SIEEAE
-1418 KGRYVQ
+1418 KG
-1424 ADRQVLQGDDPGR
+1424 
-1437 WGRQIETYINEKIR
+1437 
-1451 NREDVIFPTEDGH
+1451 
-1464 LLALTGRSAYKLTD
+1464 
-1478 RHKSQIAKEG
+1478 
-1488 RVMLDD
+1488 
-1494 ASYGVK
+1494 
-1500 LRAAAHIDELVQVGR
+1500 
-1515 FDRYIEDRRGA
+1515 
-1526 HENDIG
+1526 
-1532 EDGFNYYTAYFRDFD
+1532 
-1547 GSYYRVTFSAGVNE
+1547 
-1561 NNETVYSI
+1561 
-1569 GRIRKRE
+1569 
-1576 SITRRGSSSGVEAG
+1576 
-1590 GAQSRRNR
+1590 
-1598 LSSNRSI
+1598 
-1605 ADRNGNVKG
+1605 
-1614 KTAVELAFERAR
+1614 
-1626 EKKSRLSVAE
+1626 
-1636 TQTGRSTRYSYAGEN
+1636 
-1651 ANGANSQTLQEYEV
+1651 
-1665 QTALWDAMDHAD
+1665 
-1677 RGDENVIKLGRMPR
+1677 
-1691 YVRTLTGIDGDFYI
+1691 
-1705 YRNHAYENMATREQA
+1705 
-1720 ERAGRPTRRGRQ
+1720 
-1732 DIHFHGLGIDTMTE
+1732 
-1746 AILSTEDPLVTI
+1746 
-1758 WEKSK
+1758 
-1763 DGNPVI
+1763 
-1769 SMVLPVKDADGA
+1769 
-1781 PLYAVMGFYTSN
+1781 
-1793 PINGQMK
+1793 
-1800 VRPHVLLTISNR
+1800 
-1812 ALFGEGRRG
+1812 
-1821 TVEAIN
+1821 
-1827 DAIAEKRILSMADI
+1827 
-1841 KKVRANLTLTGQHTK
+1841 
-1856 LASVTVNALSQ
+1856 
-1867 NVAQFQREVKQFRA
+1867 
-1881 KNKINYSAAETKGDN
+1881 

-1940 VTINQRHVDYAIN
+1940 VTINQTHVDYAIN

-2010 DGFGRQNGMRF
+2010 DGFGFQNSLKI
-2021 DSNAATSIYGRGN
+2021 DSNAATSVYGRGN

-2046 HNNGKTT
+2046 HNNGETT
-2053 LFYLDKIKATALYQ
+2053 LFYLDKIKATALYRDT
-2067 GARVTMPKMPE
+2067 RVTMPKGTE

-2103 TQQFK
+2103 SRQFK

-2131 KVVYHGTG
+2131 KVVYHGTAG
-2139 SEFWTFDLKKSGT
+2139 EFNTFRS
-2152 RFGETAEGLFFF
+2152 
-2164 TNKKN
+2164 KN
-2169 GYQDSAADYAATA
+2169 GAYFFSESLDYAESMMEERK
-2182 DGTPRIVEA
+2182 GSRIIQA
-2191 YLDIKRPL
+2191 YLDMRRPL
-2199 RIDSKGA
+2199 RVQMQPGEFSDPAAETKYLREAKANGNDGVIFELRTGNELVDDTFYVVFS
-2206 YTPTA
+2206 PT
-2211 YFDTHAEEIYT
+2211 
-2222 RYLEGDYD
+2222 
-2230 GIIVEN
+2230 
-2236 SDKASDDSAIYMVDN
+2236 
-2251 PNQIKSATDNIGTFE
+2251 QIKSATDNIGTFD

-2278 EADTAADRE
+2278 ETDTAADRA
-2287 REMEEM
+2287 RELEEM
-2293 AQELEDERKRSKALE
+2293 AQELEDERKRRKALE

-2323 GTADPASLRMAA
+2323 GTADPASLRQAA
-2335 KQLSEEYGGALRQK
+2335 KRLSEEYGGALRQK
-2349 DIAADLQK
+2349 DIAVDLQK
-2357 IWRLRSEGKRGQ
+2357 IWRLRSEQKRGP

-2375 KLASELVQHYLDKDN
+2375 KLAAELVQHYLDKDN

-2409 LTPELRSDLDRDGGY
+2409 LTPELRGDLDLEGGY

-2439 SGLGVDQFYQELSEQ
+2439 SGLGVDQFYQELSER
-2454 WPAYFPAGIWNP
+2454 WPAYFPAGIWNS

-2557 QKERVRR
+2557 QKVKADR
-2564 EQQMQ
+2564 EDRIQ
-2569 KLKDRYQ
+2569 KVKDRYQ

-2681 DVERLKAWYENQKK
+2681 DVERLKAWYEEQKR
-2695 TNPDFIADGRV
+2695 TNPDFIADRRV

-3122 ALKQL
+3122 GMKQL

-3399 YYGVDLLEASALT
+3399 YYGVDILEASALT

-3461 LPAANIRK
+3461 LPAANIHK
-3469 SVDAIARWALRIAM
+3469 SVDAIARWALRLAL
-3483 GKDAGEYTYRYYT
+3483 GKDAGEYAYRYYT
-3496 QKSTAT
+3496 QESTAT

-3517 DGENEKLEQAYKMA
+3517 DGENEKLERVYEMA

-3542 AVADRVKARV
+3542 AVAGRIRARV

-3561 AAELLQRFQPDK
+3561 AVGILQRFQTDTA
-3573 DADELYWKAREW
+3573 ADDLYWDVRGWQYMAE
-3585 AYKAQTGAESFG
+3585 TGAESFG
-3597 KYTILKD
+3597 KYNILKD

-3609 GDAAAALQE
+3609 GDATAALQE
-3618 LEAHGVSREDA
+3618 LEEHGVSREDA
-3629 EGEIRSTIGQWYQGK
+3629 EGEMRSTIGQWYQGK
-3644 SADGRTI
+3644 SEDGRTVDR
-3651 DQAKAQQLLQ
+3651 DQAVKLLQ
-3661 EYGSLD
+3661 EYGGNSKHD
-3667 AEDAEK
+3667 AEEAV
-3673 TVAKWRCYVE
+3673 TKWDCYVE
-3683 TGVAYDEI
+3683 TGIDYSDLKQQYVAGTLSDSEAKQYLQDYGAKRDREADKQI
-3691 KTGVLNGSI
+3691 KQWDCKKDTGIDFDDIKAEYLAGSI
-3700 TEREAAQ
+3700 DKNKAAELRQKYGGSSEEDAQTLVLQWDCKKDTDIDYEDIKWALIDGDITEAKAAEL
-3707 WLQKYG
+3707 WKKYG
-3713 GKDEKSAAET
+3713 GKDDGEAA
-3723 ARKYAFLAENPALAG
+3723 N
-3738 IYGDEEIEKAAGKY
+3738 KAAAWKLLGQHQELIDQYDSVESLAIKYIQHGNGAPIADFFDYYRKVKSFEADRDAEGKT
-3752 AKYGSG
+3752 
-3758 IPAERF
+3758 
-3764 VKYLQEIDALSG
+3764 
-3776 DPDGKGGY
+3776 
-3784 ISGSRKKKVVAYIA
+3784 ISGSRKEKVVAYIA
-3798 ALPLTAAQKDAMMLA
+3798 DLPLTAAQKDGLMLA
-3813 DYANYSLKGM
+3813 DNAKYKLDDM

>member
-128 GGALGRQTVDAAQ
+128 GGALGWQTVDAAQ

-193 ALTGSGTLKTGV
+193 ALTGSGTLKPGV

-230 VRAGQYNQAQEKLDL
+230 VRAKQHTQAQEKLEL
-245 VDDAITALEK
+245 LDDAITALER
-255 MYPTKDARV
+255 MQPTKDARV
-264 LSSQQGMMRSYADRL
+264 LSSQQGVMRSYADRL
-279 GITDYTDRDDLLR
+279 GITDYTDRDDLMR

-304 SDRQAAAAAEQA
+304 SDRQTAAAAEQA

-374 KYRDDQEKNVL
+374 KYRDDQEKTVL

-400 LESTRGLTAAE
+400 LEAARGLTAAE
-411 TALQYVKSDLERD
+411 QALQYVKSDLERD
-424 GAVNRDTLG
+424 GAVNRDTMG
-433 QVREIAGAA
+433 QVRELAGAA

-464 KYRSDKNFALANL
+464 RYRSDKNFALANL

-490 ISSALNAQRMDE
+490 ISRALNAQRMDE

-623 AASSG
+623 AASGG

-779 GALSGALFGLSGAA
+779 GALSGALFGLGGAA

-826 NADDLTR
+826 NADNLTR

-879 QGYKETGLNAL
+879 QGYKETGLDAL

-908 DAQYGQTGAYLERA
+908 DAKYGQTGAYLERA

-937 YAYLT
+937 YAYLA
-942 GTQDGSRAAKRT
+942 GTKDGSRAAKRT
-954 QRPVHALRERA
+954 QSPVHALRERA

-1115 DAMAY
+1115 DAMVY

-1168 QGGFT
+1168 QGGFS
-1173 YGRQNS
+1173 YGKQEPNRDAGRGRVHDLGTGGQDGAVGGVAEADAGGEGPAVAGTAQRADAANPGEQKQEVEGQKNS
-1179 GNGQGRQGSVDPS
+1179 ASTDERAKLDATFDKKLDQWLENKGSQQSPRRFHVGTTSEALQSVGMAAGDIYWDAAKIAKIMQEHPEMSARVIKQVPQVLENPILVMQSQTRANRIVLFGEALDDAGKPVLVAMELQPRNKAGEVMDFAVIASAYGKGGAQQLIDTSEILYIDPDKKRTDRWFSQLRLQLPSRLNSYGPIGTIAQVERDVNGQIAFGETEGKTAMQLAMERALAKRGSTAELVSARELGIGNGTERKTL
-1192 GRGGRVAEGAEHEQ
+1192 RVI
-1206 SGAGAAEERSS
+1206 RP
-1217 GEAAG
+1217 EA
-1222 QDTGAAQVS
+1222 
-1231 AKALGVPE
+1231 
-1239 GTDRAT
+1239 
-1245 ARVLTAEE
+1245 LT
-1253 QTPEQ
+1253 QEQ
-1258 RAKVAEYAKAGA
+1258 RAEKERLREKGITLTFVEGRIELVGPDDATRYAKGVCVKQKNA
-1270 ELVLIEGNLEI
+1270 
-1281 QGETGTMHARGARIG
+1281 
-1296 DRIVVS
+1296 IVVRTDAQMPWQKI
-1302 VNDEGATW
+1302 VRHEEQHAEFDQNPQLLATRW
-1310 EQIARHEAKHRY
+1310 NEFVDHLETEQIDRWVAGYAERY
-1322 FEQHPDAVQ
+1322 GGLYDAANL
-1331 QEWEQV
+1331 
-1337 TGYMDADSIEEWLAY
+1337 DALI
-1352 YAGKYAALGD
+1352 
-1362 IVDIAYIQEEALCD
+1362 EEALCD
-1376 FAAEIETGKATEKD
+1376 VAADIEAPEATERYWQETFPKQKETWKQGRNISD
-1390 YRALETVKERAQKNT
+1390 AALYRMAQDAGGQKNS
-1405 AQAGSRA
+1405 ARAGGRA
-1412 SIAESE
+1412 SIEE
-1418 KGRYVQ
+1418 
-1424 ADRQVLQGDDPGR
+1424 
-1437 WGRQIETYINEKIR
+1437 
-1451 NREDVIFPTEDGH
+1451 
-1464 LLALTGRSAYKLTD
+1464 
-1478 RHKSQIAKEG
+1478 
-1488 RVMLDD
+1488 
-1494 ASYGVK
+1494 
-1500 LRAAAHIDELVQVGR
+1500 
-1515 FDRYIEDRRGA
+1515 
-1526 HENDIG
+1526 
-1532 EDGFNYYTAYFRDFD
+1532 
-1547 GSYYRVTFSAGVNE
+1547 
-1561 NNETVYSI
+1561 
-1569 GRIRKRE
+1569 
-1576 SITRRGSSSGVEAG
+1576 
-1590 GAQSRRNR
+1590 
-1598 LSSNRSI
+1598 
-1605 ADRNGNVKG
+1605 
-1614 KTAVELAFERAR
+1614 
-1626 EKKSRLSVAE
+1626 
-1636 TQTGRSTRYSYAGEN
+1636 
-1651 ANGANSQTLQEYEV
+1651 
-1665 QTALWDAMDHAD
+1665 
-1677 RGDENVIKLGRMPR
+1677 
-1691 YVRTLTGIDGDFYI
+1691 
-1705 YRNHAYENMATREQA
+1705 
-1720 ERAGRPTRRGRQ
+1720 
-1732 DIHFHGLGIDTMTE
+1732 
-1746 AILSTEDPLVTI
+1746 
-1758 WEKSK
+1758 
-1763 DGNPVI
+1763 
-1769 SMVLPVKDADGA
+1769 
-1781 PLYAVMGFYTSN
+1781 
-1793 PINGQMK
+1793 
-1800 VRPHVLLTISNR
+1800 
-1812 ALFGEGRRG
+1812 
-1821 TVEAIN
+1821 
-1827 DAIAEKRILSMADI
+1827 AEK
-1841 KKVRANLTLTGQHTK
+1841 
-1856 LASVTVNALSQ
+1856 
-1867 NVAQFQREVKQFRA
+1867 E
-1881 KNKINYSAAETKGDN
+1881 

-1929 VFRKIGFNALP
+1929 VFQKIGFNALP
-1940 VTINQRHVDYAIN
+1940 VTINQTHVDYAIN

-2131 KVVYHGTG
+2131 KVVYHGTAG
-2139 SEFWTFDLKKSGT
+2139 EFNTFRS
-2152 RFGETAEGLFFF
+2152 
-2164 TNKKN
+2164 KN
-2169 GYQDSAADYAATA
+2169 GAYFFSESLDYAESMMEERK
-2182 DGTPRIVEA
+2182 GSRIIQA
-2191 YLDIKRPL
+2191 YLDMRRPL
-2199 RIDSKGA
+2199 RVQMQPGEFSDPAAETKYLREAKANGNDGVIFELRTGNELVDDTFYVVFS
-2206 YTPTA
+2206 PT
-2211 YFDTHAEEIYT
+2211 
-2222 RYLEGDYD
+2222 
-2230 GIIVEN
+2230 
-2236 SDKASDDSAIYMVDN
+2236 
-2251 PNQIKSATDNIGTFE
+2251 QIKSATDNIGTFD

-2308 SVNRRLREQ
+2308 SVNRKLREQ

-2323 GTADPASLRMAA
+2323 DTADQRELRGAA
-2335 KQLSEEYGGALRQK
+2335 KRLAENYGGGLRQK
-2349 DIAADLQK
+2349 DLTKQLQR
-2357 IWRLRSEGKRGQ
+2357 IWRLRAEAQRGSEENRREKRGQ
-2369 MLEQVD
+2369 MNEELEQ
-2375 KLASELVQHYLDKDN
+2375 LAAELTRNYLDKDN

-2439 SGLGVDQFYQELSEQ
+2439 SGLGVDQFYQELSER
-2454 WPAYFPAGIWNP
+2454 WPAYFPAGIWNS
-2466 ADQLLQIADVIQ
+2466 ADQLMQIADVIQ
-2478 DGTTVLQRSPMEA
+2478 DGTTILERSPYGDM
-2491 FPDGMTYMR
+2491 DGMQYMKTR
-2500 NKVLWELGLVRP
+2500 ILWELGAVP
-2512 AKPTAA
+2512 AAQPTLA
-2518 DKVIRQAADAANRD
+2518 DQAAQGAYREEALRRGGPG
-2532 ALIDAAAAHEQE
+2532 AGKEQLIDATAAHEQE
-2544 QIDKLTAWHQKQL
+2544 QMDKLDAWYRDHLRKVKADREDQIQK
-2557 QKERVRR
+2557 V
-2564 EQQMQ
+2564 
-2569 KLKDRYQ
+2569 KDRYQ
-2576 ERAQAERDW
+2576 ERAQAERDR

-2594 LLWHGNK
+2594 LLWHGNR

-2619 IFGDI
+2619 IIGDLNTTTV
-2624 NLACQ
+2624 NLTKTA
-2629 RMTGEVVIKDYI
+2629 MVHDYV

-2646 EEIRPEGYR
+2646 EGIPASGYR
-2655 DKADP
+2655 DKANP
-2660 RRTMSVEEGFWHPEV
+2660 MRIMSPEEAAQNQEM
-2675 RGDKVV
+2675 RGNKVV
-2681 DVERLKAWYENQKK
+2681 DVTDLRAWYEDQKRN
-2695 TNPDFIADGRV
+2695 NPDFIADGRI
-2706 EDILANWEKKQINT
+2706 EDILANQKKKHIAD

-2744 KLIDTADR
+2744 KLIDAADR

-2757 QVLQIVGD
+2757 QVLQVIGD
-2765 IEGTR
+2765 IESTR

-2812 LALQDGELKQLDYQ
+2812 LALQDGEMKQLDYQ

-3071 EEKWGTQAV
+3071 EEKWGTKAV

-3300 QATAEELTTAENA
+3300 QATTEELTTAENA

-3399 YYGVDLLEASALT
+3399 YYGVDILEASALT

-3469 SVDAIARWALRIAM
+3469 SVDAIARWALRIAL

-3517 DGENEKLEQAYKMA
+3517 DGENEKLERVYEMA

-3604 AIFSG
+3604 ALRSG
-3609 GDAAAALQE
+3609 GNVEAALKELEEHGIERDAAITQMRSQIGAWYTGTSDDGKTIQKTEAL
-3618 LEAHGVSREDA
+3618 
-3629 EGEIRSTIGQWYQGK
+3629 
-3644 SADGRTI
+3644 
-3651 DQAKAQQLLQ
+3651 QLLQ
-3661 EYGSLD
+3661 KYG
-3667 AEDAEK
+3667 
-3673 TVAKWRCYVE
+3673 
-3683 TGVAYDEI
+3683 DE
-3691 KTGVLNGSI
+3691 N
-3700 TEREAAQ
+3700 EREAEETVREWTCKKETGYAYGDLSAAMVDGEITKEQ
-3707 WLQKYG
+3707 AVDWLQKYG
-3713 GKDEKSAAET
+3713 GKEKEVAQSTVKKWTCEKETGYAYGELREALQDGEVTEKNVAKWLQQYGGKDEEGATQQAAAWVFAGKHPE
-3723 ARKYAFLAENPALAG
+3723 LADK
-3738 IYGDEEIEKAAGKY
+3738 YGDEALESIANSY
-3752 AKYGSG
+3752 AKYGAG
-3758 IPAERF
+3758 IPAAQF
-3764 VKYLQEIDALSG
+3764 AKYKQDLDKIEG
-3776 DPDGKGGY
+3776 DPDGEGGY
-3784 ISGSRKKKVVAYIA
+3784 KRNTRKPKVYAYIA
-3798 ALPLTAAQKDAMMLA
+3798 QLPLTPEQKDSLVHVASGS
-3813 DYANYSLKGM
+3813 YNLKGT

>member
-55 QTLRE
+55 QALRE

-99 MAQLEREFAQQRADF
+99 LAQLEREFAQQRADF
-114 TAYLRQQQSRQGQP
+114 TAYLREQQSRKGQP

-141 AADDNRFA
+141 TAGDNRFA
-149 LRQGKK
+149 LRQGQK
-155 AAEVFLDTSRLTPQQ
+155 AAEAFLDTSRLTPQQ

-178 ASYDTSGDVDRTILA
+178 ASYDTSGDVDRTLAA
-193 ALTGSGTLKTGV
+193 ALTGSGTLKPGV
-205 LENAQRNRQRA
+205 LENAQRNRQRM

-264 LSSQQGMMRSYADRL
+264 LSSQQGVMRSYADRL
-279 GITDYTDRDDLLR
+279 GITDYTDRDDLLQ

-304 SDRQAAAAAEQA
+304 ADRQAAAAAEQA
-316 TRYRTAQALE
+316 TRYRTALALE

-338 NYLKRQRDEAK
+338 NDLKRQRDEAA
-349 RAYAEKKTFRTRA
+349 RAYAEKKTFRTRE
-362 AYEQAEAAYQER
+362 AYEQAEAAYQEQ
-374 KYRDDQEKNVL
+374 KYRDDQERTIL
-385 EIRQDGGLS
+385 EIRQDGELS

-400 LESTRGLTAAE
+400 LESARGLTAAE
-411 TALQYVKSDLERD
+411 TALNYVKSDLERD

-433 QVREIAGAA
+433 QVQQIAAAA

-452 NELRAYLEKLTA
+452 NELRTYLEKLTA
-464 KYRSDKNFALANL
+464 KYRSDKNFTLANL
-477 QHAGYDADKLDEY
+477 AHAGYDADKLEQY
-490 ISSALNAQRMDE
+490 ITRALNAQKMDE

-589 TASFLYDTGMSMLD
+589 TASFLYETGMSMLD

-623 AASSG
+623 AASGG

-658 EMTDEGVDTT
+658 EMTEEGVDTT

-739 DQADFVRDIDRARRQ
+739 DQADFIRDIDQARRQ
-754 GLSKGEAVWSVVED
+754 GLTQGEAVWAVVEE

-779 GALSGALFGLSGAA
+779 GALSGALFGLGGAA

-826 NADDLTR
+826 NADNLTR
-833 ESSPKALGAM
+833 ESSPKELGAM

-848 RAAEQTAGEI
+848 RAQESTAREI
-858 EAFAKQKGYKKA
+858 EAFARQKGYKKA
-870 AADALQAAW
+870 AADALQEAW
-879 QGYKETGLNAL
+879 QGYKETGLNEL

-898 FDTAYQEGRL
+898 FDTAYQEGKL

-937 YAYLT
+937 YAYLA
-942 GTQDGSRAAKRT
+942 GTKDGSRAASRAQSPIQT
-954 QRPVHALRERA
+954 LQERA
-965 AERRARRADA
+965 AERRARRAESA
-975 SEAAATG
+975 ATAATG
-982 AAQPGGGL
+982 AVQPGGGL
-990 TVMQL
+990 TVTQL

-1034 PQEANALLAHYDGSM
+1034 PQEANALLANYDGSM

-1061 ITAGQDGESLS
+1061 ITAGQDGESLP

-1115 DAMAY
+1115 DAMTY

-1146 GQMTAALEA
+1146 GQMTDALEA

-1168 QGGFT
+1168 QGGFS
-1173 YGRQNS
+1173 YGKQGQNRDAGRGRVHDLGTGGQDGAVGDVAEADAGGEGPAVAGTARRADATNPGEQKQEVTKNIADADGAAIKAQAGELVS
-1179 GNGQGRQGSVDPS
+1179 ARELGIGNGTERKTL
-1192 GRGGRVAEGAEHEQ
+1192 RVI
-1206 SGAGAAEERSS
+1206 RP
-1217 GEAAG
+1217 EA
-1222 QDTGAAQVS
+1222 
-1231 AKALGVPE
+1231 
-1239 GTDRAT
+1239 
-1245 ARVLTAEE
+1245 LT
-1253 QTPEQ
+1253 QEQ
-1258 RAKVAEYAKAGA
+1258 RAEKERMREKGITLTFVEGRIELTGPDDATRYAKGVCVKQKNA
-1270 ELVLIEGNLEI
+1270 
-1281 QGETGTMHARGARIG
+1281 
-1296 DRIVVS
+1296 IVVRTDAQMPWQKI
-1302 VNDEGATW
+1302 VRHEEQHEEFDRNPQLLATRW
-1310 EQIARHEAKHRY
+1310 NEFVDHLETEQIDRWVAGYAERY
-1322 FEQHPDAVQ
+1322 GGLYDAADL
-1331 QEWEQV
+1331 
-1337 TGYMDADSIEEWLAY
+1337 DALI
-1352 YAGKYAALGD
+1352 
-1362 IVDIAYIQEEALCD
+1362 EEALCD
-1376 FAAEIETGKATEKD
+1376 YAADVEAPEATERYWREVFPKQKETWKQGRNISD
-1390 YRALETVKERAQKNT
+1390 AALYRMVQDAGGQKNSARAGDRAL
-1405 AQAGSRA
+1405 
-1412 SIAESE
+1412 IAE
-1418 KGRYVQ
+1418 
-1424 ADRQVLQGDDPGR
+1424 
-1437 WGRQIETYINEKIR
+1437 
-1451 NREDVIFPTEDGH
+1451 
-1464 LLALTGRSAYKLTD
+1464 
-1478 RHKSQIAKEG
+1478 
-1488 RVMLDD
+1488 
-1494 ASYGVK
+1494 
-1500 LRAAAHIDELVQVGR
+1500 
-1515 FDRYIEDRRGA
+1515 
-1526 HENDIG
+1526 
-1532 EDGFNYYTAYFRDFD
+1532 
-1547 GSYYRVTFSAGVNE
+1547 
-1561 NNETVYSI
+1561 
-1569 GRIRKRE
+1569 
-1576 SITRRGSSSGVEAG
+1576 
-1590 GAQSRRNR
+1590 
-1598 LSSNRSI
+1598 
-1605 ADRNGNVKG
+1605 
-1614 KTAVELAFERAR
+1614 
-1626 EKKSRLSVAE
+1626 
-1636 TQTGRSTRYSYAGEN
+1636 
-1651 ANGANSQTLQEYEV
+1651 
-1665 QTALWDAMDHAD
+1665 
-1677 RGDENVIKLGRMPR
+1677 
-1691 YVRTLTGIDGDFYI
+1691 
-1705 YRNHAYENMATREQA
+1705 
-1720 ERAGRPTRRGRQ
+1720 
-1732 DIHFHGLGIDTMTE
+1732 
-1746 AILSTEDPLVTI
+1746 
-1758 WEKSK
+1758 
-1763 DGNPVI
+1763 
-1769 SMVLPVKDADGA
+1769 
-1781 PLYAVMGFYTSN
+1781 
-1793 PINGQMK
+1793 
-1800 VRPHVLLTISNR
+1800 
-1812 ALFGEGRRG
+1812 
-1821 TVEAIN
+1821 
-1827 DAIAEKRILSMADI
+1827 AEK
-1841 KKVRANLTLTGQHTK
+1841 
-1856 LASVTVNALSQ
+1856 
-1867 NVAQFQREVKQFRA
+1867 E
-1881 KNKINYSAAETKGDN
+1881 

-1910 WKAGKIPKAD
+1910 WKAGRIPKAD

-1940 VTINQRHVDYAIN
+1940 VTINQTHVDYAIN

-1972 AMQHPVAIIASETQN
+1972 AIQHPVAIIASETQN

-2053 LFYLDKIKATALYQ
+2053 LFYLNKIKATALYQ

-2152 RFGETAEGLFFF
+2152 RFGEAAEGLFFF

-2182 DGTPRIVEA
+2182 GGTPRIVEA

-2251 PNQIKSATDNIGTFE
+2251 PDQIKSATDNIGTFD

-2287 REMEEM
+2287 RELEEM
-2293 AQELEDERKRSKALE
+2293 ARELEDERKRSKALE

-2323 GTADPASLRMAA
+2323 GTADPASLRRAA
-2335 KQLSEEYGGALRQK
+2335 KQLSEEYGGAMRQK

-2357 IWRLRSEGKRGQ
+2357 IWRLRSEQKRGP

-2375 KLASELVQHYLDKDN
+2375 KLAAELVQHYLDKDN

-2409 LTPELRSDLDRDGGY
+2409 LTPELRGDLDLEGGY

-2454 WPAYFPAGIWNP
+2454 WPAYFPAGIWNS

-2532 ALIDAAAAHEQE
+2532 ALLDAAAAHEQE

-2557 QKERVRR
+2557 QKVKADR
-2564 EQQMQ
+2564 EDRIQ
-2569 KLKDRYQ
+2569 KVKDRYQ

-2594 LLWHGNK
+2594 LLWHGNR

-2681 DVERLKAWYENQKK
+2681 DVERLKAWYEEQKR
-2695 TNPDFIADGRV
+2695 TNPDFIADRRV

-2744 KLIDTADR
+2744 KLIDAEDR
-2752 REIYQ
+2752 REVYQ

-2963 LKGYEIAKVQR
+2963 LKGYEIARVQR

-3122 ALKQL
+3122 GMKQL

-3399 YYGVDLLEASALT
+3399 YYGVDILEASALT

-3461 LPAANIRK
+3461 LPAANIHK
-3469 SVDAIARWALRIAM
+3469 SVDAIARWALRLAL

-3496 QKSTAT
+3496 QESTAT

-3517 DGENEKLEQAYKMA
+3517 DGENEKLERVYEMA

-3542 AVADRVKARV
+3542 AVAGRIRARV

-3604 AIFSG
+3604 ALRSG
-3609 GDAAAALQE
+3609 GDVEAALKE
-3618 LEAHGVSREDA
+3618 LEEHGIERDA
-3629 EGEIRSTIGQWYQGK
+3629 AITQMHSQIGAWYTGTSDDGKTIQK
-3644 SADGRTI
+3644 TEAL
-3651 DQAKAQQLLQ
+3651 QLLQ
-3661 EYGSLD
+3661 KYGD
-3667 AEDAEK
+3667 ENEREAEETVREWTCKKETGYAYSELSAAMVDGEITKEQAVDWLQRYGGKEK
-3673 TVAKWRCYVE
+3673 EAAQSTVKKWTCEKETGYAYGELREALQDGEVTEKNVAKW
-3683 TGVAYDEI
+3683 
-3691 KTGVLNGSI
+3691 
-3700 TEREAAQ
+3700 
-3707 WLQKYG
+3707 LQQYG
-3713 GKDEKSAAET
+3713 GKDEEDATQQAA
-3723 ARKYAFLAENPALAG
+3723 AWAFAGKHPELADK
-3738 IYGDEEIEKAAGKY
+3738 YGDEALESIANSY
-3752 AKYGSG
+3752 AKYGAG
-3758 IPAERF
+3758 IPAAQF
-3764 VKYLQEIDALSG
+3764 AKYKQDLDKIEG
-3776 DPDGKGGY
+3776 DPDGEGGY
-3784 ISGSRKKKVVAYIA
+3784 KRNTRKPKVYAYIA
-3798 ALPLTAAQKDAMMLA
+3798 QLPLTPEQKDSLVHVASGS
-3813 DYANYSLKGM
+3813 YNLKGT

>member
-84 RAYTQAGGSLPGDTR
+84 RAYTQAGGRLPGDTR

-149 LRQGKK
+149 LRRGKK
-155 AAEVFLDTSRLTPQQ
+155 AAEVFLDASRLTPQQ

-193 ALTGSGTLKTGV
+193 ALTGSGTLKPGV

-279 GITDYTDRDDLLR
+279 GITDYTDRDDLLQ

-299 RQTRR
+299 RQTRS

-374 KYRDDQEKNVL
+374 KYRDDQEKTVL

-400 LESTRGLTAAE
+400 LEAARGLTAAE
-411 TALQYVKSDLERD
+411 QALQYVKSDLERD

-433 QVREIAGAA
+433 QVREITGAA

-464 KYRSDKNFALANL
+464 RYRSDKNFALANL

-490 ISSALNAQRMDE
+490 ISRALNAQRMDE
-502 YTGRAADFAA
+502 YTGRAEDFAA

-623 AASSG
+623 AASGG

-779 GALSGALFGLSGAA
+779 GALSGALFGLGGAA

-826 NADDLTR
+826 NADNLTR

-879 QGYKETGLNAL
+879 QGYKETGLDAL

-937 YAYLT
+937 YAYLA
-942 GTQDGSRAAKRT
+942 GTKDGSRAAKRT
-954 QRPVHALRERA
+954 QSPVHALRERA

-1021 RQIILQAQDDGYG
+1021 RKIILQAQDDGYG

-1115 DAMAY
+1115 DAMVY

-1376 FAAEIETGKATEKD
+1376 LAGGVETGKATEKD

-1881 KNKINYSAAETKGDN
+1881 KNKINYSAAST
-1896 RYDYKKSFAEQLED
+1896 Q
-1910 WKAGKIPKAD
+1910 AD
-1920 TLVVGPTPE
+1920 G
-1929 VFRKIGFNALP
+1929 
-1940 VTINQRHVDYAIN
+1940 AI
-1953 GTKNAEHQIGE
+1953 K
-1964 AMLRQLPQ
+1964 
-1972 AMQHPVAIIASETQN
+1972 QN
-1987 DTSVVALLPFTHQG
+1987 D
-2001 NTVVLPVVV
+2001 
-2010 DGFGRQNGMRF
+2010 
-2021 DSNAATSIYGRGN
+2021 ATE
-2034 AVTKLLTNAING
+2034 
-2046 HNNGKTT
+2046 
-2053 LFYLDKIKATALYQ
+2053 Q
-2067 GARVTMPKMPE
+2067 
-2078 SNDGFYHSIRD
+2078 
-2089 AGSNVKPKFADVTE
+2089 
-2103 TQQFK
+2103 
-2108 RWFGDWQKKPRSA
+2108 
-2121 SKVVNADGTP
+2121 
-2131 KVVYHGTG
+2131 
-2139 SEFWTFDLKKSGT
+2139 
-2152 RFGETAEGLFFF
+2152 
-2164 TNKKN
+2164 
-2169 GYQDSAADYAATA
+2169 
-2182 DGTPRIVEA
+2182 
-2191 YLDIKRPL
+2191 
-2199 RIDSKGA
+2199 
-2206 YTPTA
+2206 
-2211 YFDTHAEEIYT
+2211 
-2222 RYLEGDYD
+2222 
-2230 GIIVEN
+2230 
-2236 SDKASDDSAIYMVDN
+2236 
-2251 PNQIKSATDNIGTFE
+2251 
-2266 RGEEDIRYSVDD
+2266 
-2278 EADTAADRE
+2278 DTAADWTAE
-2287 REMEEM
+2287 SQDLA
-2293 AQELEDERKRSKALE
+2293 AQLADATKRNKALE
-2308 SVNRRLREQ
+2308 AVNRKLREQ

-2323 GTADPASLRMAA
+2323 DTADQRELRGAA
-2335 KQLSEEYGGALRQK
+2335 KRLAENYGGGLRQK
-2349 DIAADLQK
+2349 DLTKQLQR
-2357 IWRLRSEGKRGQ
+2357 IWRLRAEAQRGSEENRREKRGQ
-2369 MLEQVD
+2369 MNEELEQ
-2375 KLASELVQHYLDKDN
+2375 LAAELTRNYLDKDN

-2409 LTPELRSDLDRDGGY
+2409 LTPELRSGLDRDGGY

-2439 SGLGVDQFYQELSEQ
+2439 SGLGVDQFYQELSER
-2454 WPAYFPAGIWNP
+2454 WPAYFPAGIWNS
-2466 ADQLLQIADVIQ
+2466 ADQLMQIADVIQ
-2478 DGTTVLQRSPMEA
+2478 DGTTILERSPYGDM
-2491 FPDGMTYMR
+2491 DGMQYMKTR
-2500 NKVLWELGLVRP
+2500 ILWELGAVP
-2512 AKPTAA
+2512 AAQPTLA
-2518 DKVIRQAADAANRD
+2518 DQAAQGAYREEALRRGGPG
-2532 ALIDAAAAHEQE
+2532 AGKEQLIDATAAHEQE
-2544 QIDKLTAWHQKQL
+2544 QMDKLDAWYRDHLRKVKADREDQIQK
-2557 QKERVRR
+2557 V
-2564 EQQMQ
+2564 
-2569 KLKDRYQ
+2569 KDRYQ
-2576 ERAQAERDW
+2576 ERAQAERDR

-2594 LLWHGNK
+2594 LLWHGNR

-2619 IFGDI
+2619 IIGDLNTTTV
-2624 NLACQ
+2624 NLTKTA
-2629 RMTGEVVIKDYI
+2629 MVHDYV

-2646 EEIRPEGYR
+2646 EGIPASGYR
-2655 DKADP
+2655 DKANP
-2660 RRTMSVEEGFWHPEV
+2660 MRIMSPEEAAQNPEM
-2675 RGDKVV
+2675 RGNKVV
-2681 DVERLKAWYENQKK
+2681 DVTDLRAWYEDQKRN
-2695 TNPDFIADGRV
+2695 NPDFIADGRI
-2706 EDILANWEKKQINT
+2706 EDILANQKKKHIAD

-2744 KLIDTADR
+2744 KLIDAADR

-3071 EEKWGTQAV
+3071 EEKWGTKAV

-3122 ALKQL
+3122 AIKQL

-3142 AVGLTKWQRVN
+3142 AVGLTKWQKVD
-3153 VKLINRYTPLL
+3153 VKLISKYTPLL

-3206 AAEWKVAHDDQTL
+3206 AAEWKVAHDDRTL
-3219 LHDVEKWH
+3219 LHDVEKWR

-3292 AALQQQGE
+3292 AALQQQEE

-3313 YRDAKKRIAQAV
+3313 YRDAKKRIAQAI

-3399 YYGVDLLEASALT
+3399 YYGVDILEASALT

-3446 KELVDE
+3446 KELVEE

-3461 LPAANIRK
+3461 LPADNIRK
-3469 SVDAIARWALRIAM
+3469 SVDAIARWALRIAL

-3618 LEAHGVSREDA
+3618 LEDHGVSREDA

-3644 SADGRTI
+3644 SADGRTV
-3651 DQAKAQQLLQ
+3651 DRDEAVKLLQ
-3661 EYGSLD
+3661 EYGGNSKHD
-3667 AEDAEK
+3667 AEEAV
-3673 TVAKWRCYVE
+3673 TKWDCYVE
-3683 TGVAYDEI
+3683 TGIDYSDLKQQYVDGTLSGSEAKQYLQEYGDKRDREADKQI
-3691 KTGVLNGSI
+3691 KQWDCKKDTGIDFDDIKAEYLAGSI
-3700 TEREAAQ
+3700 DKNKAAELRQKYGGSSEEDAQTLVLQWDCKKDTDIDYEDIKWALIDGDITEAKAAEL
-3707 WLQKYG
+3707 WKKYG
-3713 GKDEKSAAET
+3713 GKDDGEAA
-3723 ARKYAFLAENPALAG
+3723 N
-3738 IYGDEEIEKAAGKY
+3738 KAAAWKLLGQHQELIDQYDSVESLAIKYIQHGNGAPIADFFDYYRNVKSFEADRDAEGKT
-3752 AKYGSG
+3752 
-3758 IPAERF
+3758 
-3764 VKYLQEIDALSG
+3764 
-3776 DPDGKGGY
+3776 
-3784 ISGSRKKKVVAYIA
+3784 ISGSRKDKVVAYIA
-3798 ALPLTAAQKDAMMLA
+3798 DLPLTAAQKDGLMLA
-3813 DYANYSLKGM
+3813 DNAKYKLDDM

>member
-9 QASRQRFREQAQISE
+9 QASRQRFREQAQIDE

-55 QTLRE
+55 QALRE
-60 STGPAKPQQVQRAFA
+60 STGPAKPQQVKRAFA

-99 MAQLEREFAQQRADF
+99 LAQLEREFAQQRAEF
-114 TAYLRQQQSRQGQP
+114 TAYLREQQSQKGQP

-141 AADDNRFA
+141 TAGDNRFA
-149 LRQGKK
+149 LRQGQK
-155 AAEVFLDTSRLTPQQ
+155 AAEAFLDTSRLTPQQ

-178 ASYDTSGDVDRTILA
+178 ASYDTSGDVDRTLAA
-193 ALTGSGTLKTGV
+193 ALTGSGTLKPGV
-205 LENAQRNRQRA
+205 LEQAWKNRQRA
-216 AYQEAAQAARDSGA
+216 AYQEAAQAAQGSGE
-230 VRAGQYNQAQEKLDL
+230 VHEKQYAQAQETLDRL
-245 VDDAITALEK
+245 DDAITALEK
-255 MYPTKDARV
+255 MQPTDDARV
-264 LSSQQGMMRSYADRL
+264 LSSQQGVMRSYAEQL
-279 GITDYTDRDDLLR
+279 GITDYADRDDLLQ
-292 QLRAQRS
+292 QLRAQRG

-304 SDRQAAAAAEQA
+304 RDRQAAAAAERA
-316 TRYRTAQALE
+316 ERYRTALALE

-338 NYLKRQRDEAK
+338 NYLKRQRDEAA
-349 RAYAEKKTFRTRA
+349 RAYAEKKTFRTRE
-362 AYEQAEAAYQER
+362 AYEQAEAAYQEQ
-374 KYRDDQEKNVL
+374 KYRDDQEKTVL

-400 LESTRGLTAAE
+400 LESARGLTAAE
-411 TALQYVKSDLERD
+411 QALQYVKSDLERD

-464 KYRSDKNFALANL
+464 RYRSDKNFALANL

-490 ISSALNAQRMDE
+490 ISRALNAQRMDE

-583 GKTDGK
+583 GKTDGQ

-623 AASSG
+623 AASGG

-779 GALSGALFGLSGAA
+779 GALSGALFGLGGAA

-802 AMGRQIQRTGGME
+802 AMGRQIQRTDGMA

-826 NADDLTR
+826 NADGLTH

-879 QGYKETGLNAL
+879 QGYKETGLNEL

-908 DAQYGQTGAYLERA
+908 DAQYGRTGAYLERA

-937 YAYLT
+937 YAYLA
-942 GTQDGSRAAKRT
+942 GAKDGSRAASRAQSPIQT
-954 QRPVHALRERA
+954 LQERA
-965 AERRARRADA
+965 AERRARRA
-975 SEAAATG
+975 EAAATAATG
-982 AAQPGGGL
+982 AVQPGGGL
-990 TVMQL
+990 TVTQL

-1002 RTAEGKTV
+1002 RTAEGKTI

-1021 RQIILQAQDDGYG
+1021 RQILLQAQDDGYG

-1061 ITAGQDGESLS
+1061 ITAGQDGESLP

-1146 GQMTAALEA
+1146 GQMTDALEA

-1168 QGGFT
+1168 QGGFS
-1173 YGRQNS
+1173 YGKQGQNRDAGRGRVHDLGTGGQDGAVGDVAEADAGGEGPAVAGTARRADATNPGEQKQEVTKNIADADGAAIKAQAGELVS
-1179 GNGQGRQGSVDPS
+1179 ARELGIGNGTERKTL
-1192 GRGGRVAEGAEHEQ
+1192 RVI
-1206 SGAGAAEERSS
+1206 RP
-1217 GEAAG
+1217 EA
-1222 QDTGAAQVS
+1222 
-1231 AKALGVPE
+1231 
-1239 GTDRAT
+1239 
-1245 ARVLTAEE
+1245 LT
-1253 QTPEQ
+1253 QEQ
-1258 RAKVAEYAKAGA
+1258 RAEKERLREKGITLTFVEGRIELTGPDDATHYAKGVCVKQKNA
-1270 ELVLIEGNLEI
+1270 
-1281 QGETGTMHARGARIG
+1281 
-1296 DRIVVS
+1296 IVVRTDAQMPWQKI
-1302 VNDEGATW
+1302 VRHEEQHEEFDRNPQLLATRW
-1310 EQIARHEAKHRY
+1310 NEFVDHLETEQIDRLVAGYAERY
-1322 FEQHPDAVQ
+1322 GGLYDAADL
-1331 QEWEQV
+1331 
-1337 TGYMDADSIEEWLAY
+1337 DALI
-1352 YAGKYAALGD
+1352 
-1362 IVDIAYIQEEALCD
+1362 EEALCD
-1376 FAAEIETGKATEKD
+1376 YAADVEAPEATERYWREVFPKQKETWKQGRNISD
-1390 YRALETVKERAQKNT
+1390 AALYRMVQDAGGQKNSARAGDRAL
-1405 AQAGSRA
+1405 
-1412 SIAESE
+1412 IAE
-1418 KGRYVQ
+1418 
-1424 ADRQVLQGDDPGR
+1424 
-1437 WGRQIETYINEKIR
+1437 
-1451 NREDVIFPTEDGH
+1451 
-1464 LLALTGRSAYKLTD
+1464 
-1478 RHKSQIAKEG
+1478 
-1488 RVMLDD
+1488 
-1494 ASYGVK
+1494 
-1500 LRAAAHIDELVQVGR
+1500 
-1515 FDRYIEDRRGA
+1515 
-1526 HENDIG
+1526 
-1532 EDGFNYYTAYFRDFD
+1532 
-1547 GSYYRVTFSAGVNE
+1547 
-1561 NNETVYSI
+1561 
-1569 GRIRKRE
+1569 
-1576 SITRRGSSSGVEAG
+1576 
-1590 GAQSRRNR
+1590 
-1598 LSSNRSI
+1598 
-1605 ADRNGNVKG
+1605 
-1614 KTAVELAFERAR
+1614 
-1626 EKKSRLSVAE
+1626 
-1636 TQTGRSTRYSYAGEN
+1636 
-1651 ANGANSQTLQEYEV
+1651 
-1665 QTALWDAMDHAD
+1665 
-1677 RGDENVIKLGRMPR
+1677 
-1691 YVRTLTGIDGDFYI
+1691 
-1705 YRNHAYENMATREQA
+1705 
-1720 ERAGRPTRRGRQ
+1720 
-1732 DIHFHGLGIDTMTE
+1732 
-1746 AILSTEDPLVTI
+1746 
-1758 WEKSK
+1758 
-1763 DGNPVI
+1763 
-1769 SMVLPVKDADGA
+1769 
-1781 PLYAVMGFYTSN
+1781 
-1793 PINGQMK
+1793 
-1800 VRPHVLLTISNR
+1800 
-1812 ALFGEGRRG
+1812 
-1821 TVEAIN
+1821 
-1827 DAIAEKRILSMADI
+1827 AEK
-1841 KKVRANLTLTGQHTK
+1841 
-1856 LASVTVNALSQ
+1856 
-1867 NVAQFQREVKQFRA
+1867 E
-1881 KNKINYSAAETKGDN
+1881 

-1910 WKAGKIPKAD
+1910 WKAGRIPKAD

-2034 AVTKLLTNAING
+2034 AVTKLLVNAING

-2053 LFYLDKIKATALYQ
+2053 LFFLDKIKATALYQ

-2251 PNQIKSATDNIGTFE
+2251 PNQIKSATDNIGTFD

-2287 REMEEM
+2287 RELEEM

-2323 GTADPASLRMAA
+2323 GTADPASLRQAA
-2335 KQLSEEYGGALRQK
+2335 KRLSEEYGGALRQK
-2349 DIAADLQK
+2349 DIAVDLQK
-2357 IWRLRSEGKRGQ
+2357 IWRLRSEQKRGP

-2375 KLASELVQHYLDKDN
+2375 KLAAELVQHYLDKDN

-2409 LTPELRSDLDRDGGY
+2409 LTPELRGDLDLEGGY

-2500 NKVLWELGLVRP
+2500 NKVLWELGLVQP

-2557 QKERVRR
+2557 QKVKADR
-2564 EQQMQ
+2564 EDRIQ
-2569 KLKDRYQ
+2569 KVKDRYQ

-2594 LLWHGNK
+2594 LLWHGNR

-2681 DVERLKAWYENQKK
+2681 DVERLKAWYEEQKK
-2695 TNPDFIADGRV
+2695 TNPDFIADRRV

-2720 MTPQEVQQLLDVA
+2720 MSPREVQQLLDVA

-2744 KLIDTADR
+2744 KLIDAEDR
-2752 REIYQ
+2752 REVYQ
-2757 QVLQIVGD
+2757 QVLEVIGD
-2765 IEGTR
+2765 IESTR
-2770 GRYDRGKLS
+2770 GRGDRNLPKVIGAVKDGGRWLVDG
-2779 RPAQWITENT
+2779 T

-2796 RRWTGF
+2796 RRFTGYQ
-2802 HDSDPLYQAA
+2802 DSDPLYRAA
-2812 LALQDGELKQLDYQ
+2812 LALQQGELKQLDYQ
-2826 RRAYEKFE
+2826 RRAYARFE
-2834 EFTKDK
+2834 GFTKDR
-2840 KFMDHLAGKGKQ
+2840 KFMDYLAGKGKQ
-2852 KPIEVT
+2852 KPIEITGMNERGEQVT
-2858 GINEKGETVHV
+2858 CR
-2869 KITPDMRVALYL
+2869 ITPDMRVALYL
-2881 HSRNYQNL
+2881 HSKNYQNL

-2895 GITVPQYEAYVKG
+2895 GIEIPDYAAYVAG
-2908 NYTEAYDRGTRLRLM
+2908 RYTDAYDKATRLRLA
-2923 PRDVRAITD
+2923 PGTVRAIGET
-2932 KMTTRE
+2932 MTTRE
-2938 KNYAERVAQYYDTMS
+2938 KNYAEAIRNYYNTMS
-2953 KAEINGVSVK
+2953 KAEINAVSVK
-2963 LKGYEIAKVQR
+2963 LKGYEVAKVGE
-2974 YYPIETDK
+2974 YYPIATNRD
-2982 AFIAKEFDALRYD
+2982 FVVKEFDAIKYD
-2995 GSVEGKG
+2995 GSLESFG
-3002 FLKERQEGGNP
+3002 FLKERKEGGTP
-3013 ILLRDA
+3013 ILLADA
-3019 TRTLQKSIRDH
+3019 TRTLERSIQSH
-3030 ALYVGMAI
+3030 AAYIGMAI
-3038 PIRNFNKLRGVSISK
+3038 PMRNFNKLRGVSILDST
-3053 SDETGAL
+3053 EAGEV
-3060 RYQENSLMKAL
+3060 RYQKQSLMDTLRKQ
-3071 EEKWGTQAV
+3071 WGTNAV
-3080 KHLEQMVTD
+3080 KRLETMVAD
-3089 LSGAQP
+3089 LSGTKP
-3095 PQASGAEMLNRIRS
+3095 RESGMGMLNRIRS

-3122 ALKQL
+3122 GMKQL

-3142 AVGLTKWQRVN
+3142 AVGLTKWQKVD
-3153 VKLINRYTPLL
+3153 VKLIGRYTPLL

-3172 DADLGDYAK
+3172 DADLGDFAK
-3181 NHGHTPRFLNW
+3181 NHGHRPRLLNW

-3206 AAEWKVAHDDQTL
+3206 AAEWKVAHENPAL
-3219 LHDVEKWH
+3219 LHDVEAWH

-3247 MERGEILRT
+3247 MERGELLRT
-3256 NNVFLRSIA
+3256 NNVFWRSIT

-3277 LYDAFANTAAKRRQL
+3277 LYDGFANVAAKRRQL
-3292 AALQQQGE
+3292 AAAQQLENEEGGRE
-3300 QATAEELTTAENA
+3300 KVQAAEAA
-3313 YRDAKKRIAQAV
+3313 YRAAKKRVAQAV
-3325 PAVIASNLLEASIVF
+3325 PAVIASNLLEAAITF
-3340 AWALFRGKDKDWRDE
+3340 AWALFQGKDKDWRDE
-3355 ETDEITAASFFKRL
+3355 ETDEITAASFFKKMFIQAGSNIAGIVPL
-3369 AVTAA
+3369 GGQLSEAA
-3374 GNISGIIPYGSEITE
+3374 
-3389 LLQAAIGGDR
+3389 QAAIFGDR
-3399 YYGVDLLEASALT
+3399 YYGMETTEVSIIDDTINSLLHIRGSIANMIEAGKT
-3412 DMAETL
+3412 EEEAERARKVRAARDDFFKTL
-3418 LDIKNT
+3418 WDESMRLSVSTGVPVGNG
-3424 VAKMF
+3424 
-3429 EKKETDEE
+3429 EKILK
-3437 RLAAWGDTA
+3437 G
-3446 KELVDE
+3446 
-3452 TLQVLQTLG
+3452 
-3461 LPAANIRK
+3461 IF
-3469 SVDAIARWALRIAM
+3469 RWAFVAAM
-3483 GKDAGEYTYRYYT
+3483 GKSEGEYWFRYCT
-3496 QKSTAT
+3496 EKSTAS
-3502 GRAAEDAETLLQLAL
+3502 GRGSADTEALFQAAL
-3517 DGENEKLEQAYKMA
+3517 DGDEESMDRMYAAMAKTKSEDSIQAAM
-3531 TRIRKADDVGK
+3531 RKRTKDAVDSGDV
-3542 AVADRVKARV
+3542 D
-3552 KAGTLDAET
+3552 LET
-3561 AAELLQRFQPDK
+3561 AVGILQRFQTDK
-3573 DADELYWKAREW
+3573 AADDLYWDVRGW
-3585 AYKAQTGAESFG
+3585 QYMAQTGAESFG
-3597 KYTILKD
+3597 KYNILKD

-3651 DQAKAQQLLQ
+3651 DQAKAQQLLRD
-3661 EYGSLD
+3661 YGGMD

-3691 KTGVLNGSI
+3691 KAGVLDGSI
-3700 TEREAAQ
+3700 TEQEAAQ

-3723 ARKYAFLAENPALAG
+3723 ARKYAFLAENPALEA
-3738 IYGDEEIEKAAGKY
+3738 IYGDEELEKAAGKY

-3758 IPAERF
+3758 IPAEQF
-3764 VKYLQEIDALSG
+3764 VKYLQEISALSG

>member
-1 MASNYERI
+1 MASGRKAKEFEH
-9 QASRQRFREQAQISE
+9 QFTLSQEQRDE
-24 DSYNK
+24 Y
-29 FRQAYVQQVDGDAL
+29 RQALAQQTTQADAQKVYDDAKAQVQSYWNKPVRPADYAQRIDAWRRYQAATNYIENYTRLTGQLTGQSFQNWYKGLRTEYEKTAQREDQALQVAGKIRQNPTKAL
-43 AAGAKESADRMR
+43 GLQTAAGVLADDAA
-55 QTLRE
+55 LRE
-60 STGPAKPQQVQRAFA
+60 ATTANKLPGLLDEKTGLP
-75 AYNSQIQRL
+75 
-84 RAYTQAGGSLPGDTR
+84 TQA
-99 MAQLEREFAQQRADF
+99 AW
-114 TAYLRQQQSRQGQP
+114 
-128 GGALGRQTVDAAQ
+128 AAWE
-141 AADDNRFA
+141 
-149 LRQGKK
+149 K
-155 AAEVFLDTSRLTPQQ
+155 
-170 QKAMAGGY
+170 
-178 ASYDTSGDVDRTILA
+178 
-193 ALTGSGTLKTGV
+193 
-205 LENAQRNRQRA
+205 NRQRA

-230 VRAGQYNQAQEKLDL
+230 VRAKQHTQAQEKLEL
-245 VDDAITALEK
+245 LDDAITALER
-255 MYPTKDARV
+255 MQPTKDARV
-264 LSSQQGMMRSYADRL
+264 LSSQQGVMRSYADRL
-279 GITDYTDRDDLLR
+279 DITNYTDRDDLMR

-374 KYRDDQEKNVL
+374 KYRDDQEKTVL

-400 LESTRGLTAAE
+400 LESARGLTAAE
-411 TALQYVKSDLERD
+411 QALQYVKSDLERD

-464 KYRSDKNFALANL
+464 RYRSDKNFALANL

-490 ISSALNAQRMDE
+490 ISRALNAQRMDE

-583 GKTDGK
+583 GKTDGQ

-623 AASSG
+623 AASGG

-651 TASQKLL
+651 LASQKLL

-779 GALSGALFGLSGAA
+779 GALSGALFGLGGAA

-826 NADDLTR
+826 NADNLTR
-833 ESSPKALGAM
+833 ASSPKALGAM

-937 YAYLT
+937 YAYLA
-942 GTQDGSRAAKRT
+942 GTKDGGRAAKRT
-954 QRPVHALRERA
+954 QSPVHALRERA

-975 SEAAATG
+975 SEAAAAG

-1034 PQEANALLAHYDGSM
+1034 PREANALLAHYDGSM

-1072 EARRRAGSGL
+1072 EARRRAGNGL

-1146 GQMTAALEA
+1146 GQMTDALEA

-1168 QGGFT
+1168 QGGFS
-1173 YGRQNS
+1173 YGKQKPNRDAGRGRVHDLGTGGQDGAVGGVAEADAGGEGPAVAGTAQRADAANPGEQKQEVEGQKNS
-1179 GNGQGRQGSVDPS
+1179 ASTDERAKLDATFDKKLDQWLENKGSQQSPRRFHVGTTSEALQSVGMAAGDIYWDAAKIAKIMQEHPEMSARVIKQVPQVLENPILVMQSQTRANRIVLFGEALDDAGKPVLVAMELQPRNKAGEVMDFAVIASAYGKGGAQQLIDTSEILYIDPDKKRTDRWFSQLRLQLPSRLNSYGPIGTIAQVERDVNGQIAFGETEGKTAMQLAMERALAKRGSTAELVSARELGIGNGTERKTL
-1192 GRGGRVAEGAEHEQ
+1192 RVI
-1206 SGAGAAEERSS
+1206 RP
-1217 GEAAG
+1217 EA
-1222 QDTGAAQVS
+1222 
-1231 AKALGVPE
+1231 
-1239 GTDRAT
+1239 
-1245 ARVLTAEE
+1245 LT
-1253 QTPEQ
+1253 QEQ
-1258 RAKVAEYAKAGA
+1258 RAEKDRLREKGITLTFVEGRIELVGPDDATRYAKGVCVKQKNA
-1270 ELVLIEGNLEI
+1270 
-1281 QGETGTMHARGARIG
+1281 
-1296 DRIVVS
+1296 IVVRTDAQMPWQKI
-1302 VNDEGATW
+1302 VRHEEQHEEFNRNPQLLATRW
-1310 EQIARHEAKHRY
+1310 NEFVDHLETEQIDRWVAGYAERY
-1322 FEQHPDAVQ
+1322 GGLYDAANL
-1331 QEWEQV
+1331 
-1337 TGYMDADSIEEWLAY
+1337 DALI
-1352 YAGKYAALGD
+1352 
-1362 IVDIAYIQEEALCD
+1362 EEALCD
-1376 FAAEIETGKATEKD
+1376 VAADIEAPEATERYWQETFPKQKETWKQGRNISD
-1390 YRALETVKERAQKNT
+1390 AALYRMAQDAGGQKNS
-1405 AQAGSRA
+1405 ARAGGRA
-1412 SIAESE
+1412 SIEE
-1418 KGRYVQ
+1418 
-1424 ADRQVLQGDDPGR
+1424 
-1437 WGRQIETYINEKIR
+1437 
-1451 NREDVIFPTEDGH
+1451 
-1464 LLALTGRSAYKLTD
+1464 
-1478 RHKSQIAKEG
+1478 
-1488 RVMLDD
+1488 
-1494 ASYGVK
+1494 
-1500 LRAAAHIDELVQVGR
+1500 
-1515 FDRYIEDRRGA
+1515 
-1526 HENDIG
+1526 
-1532 EDGFNYYTAYFRDFD
+1532 
-1547 GSYYRVTFSAGVNE
+1547 
-1561 NNETVYSI
+1561 
-1569 GRIRKRE
+1569 
-1576 SITRRGSSSGVEAG
+1576 
-1590 GAQSRRNR
+1590 
-1598 LSSNRSI
+1598 
-1605 ADRNGNVKG
+1605 
-1614 KTAVELAFERAR
+1614 
-1626 EKKSRLSVAE
+1626 
-1636 TQTGRSTRYSYAGEN
+1636 
-1651 ANGANSQTLQEYEV
+1651 
-1665 QTALWDAMDHAD
+1665 
-1677 RGDENVIKLGRMPR
+1677 
-1691 YVRTLTGIDGDFYI
+1691 
-1705 YRNHAYENMATREQA
+1705 
-1720 ERAGRPTRRGRQ
+1720 
-1732 DIHFHGLGIDTMTE
+1732 
-1746 AILSTEDPLVTI
+1746 
-1758 WEKSK
+1758 
-1763 DGNPVI
+1763 
-1769 SMVLPVKDADGA
+1769 
-1781 PLYAVMGFYTSN
+1781 
-1793 PINGQMK
+1793 
-1800 VRPHVLLTISNR
+1800 
-1812 ALFGEGRRG
+1812 
-1821 TVEAIN
+1821 
-1827 DAIAEKRILSMADI
+1827 AEKR
-1841 KKVRANLTLTGQHTK
+1841 
-1856 LASVTVNALSQ
+1856 
-1867 NVAQFQREVKQFRA
+1867 
-1881 KNKINYSAAETKGDN
+1881 

-1910 WKAGKIPKAD
+1910 WKAGRFPARD
-1920 TLVVGPTPE
+1920 TLTIGPTPE
-1929 VFRKIGFNALP
+1929 VLRKIGFNALP
-1940 VTINQRHVDYAIN
+1940 MTINQTHVGYAVN
-1953 GTKNAEHQIGE
+1953 GTKNADHTIGIDR
-1964 AMLRQLPQ
+1964 LKQLPR
-1972 AMQHPVAIIASETQN
+1972 ALEHPIAVIASKTQRQ
-1987 DTSVVALLPFTHQG
+1987 TSVVALLPFIHNG
-2001 NTVVLPVVV
+2001 NTVIAPVAI
-2010 DGFGRQNGMRF
+2010 DGFGFKNDVQI
-2021 DSNAATSIYGRGN
+2021 DSNAVTSVHGRKN
-2034 AVTKLLTNAING
+2034 AVTRLLTDALNDYANG
-2046 HNNGKTT
+2046 ETSLFYWDKEKATT
-2053 LFYLDKIKATALYQ
+2053 LLRM
-2067 GARVTMPKMPE
+2067 ARVTMPKA
-2078 SNDGFYHSIRD
+2078 SAQARNGYVSSIRD
-2089 AGSNVKPKFADVTE
+2089 AGSNVKPKFANVTE

-2251 PNQIKSATDNIGTFE
+2251 PNQIKSATDNIGTFD

-2287 REMEEM
+2287 RELEEM

-2323 GTADPASLRMAA
+2323 GTADPASLRQAA
-2335 KQLSEEYGGALRQK
+2335 KRLSEEYGGALRQK
-2349 DIAADLQK
+2349 DIAVDLQK
-2357 IWRLRSEGKRGQ
+2357 IWRLRSEQKRGP

-2375 KLASELVQHYLDKDN
+2375 KLAAELVQHYLDKDN

-2409 LTPELRSDLDRDGGY
+2409 LTPELRGDLDLEGGY

-2439 SGLGVDQFYQELSEQ
+2439 SGLGVDQFYQELSER
-2454 WPAYFPAGIWNP
+2454 WPAYFPAGIWNS

-2557 QKERVRR
+2557 QKVKADR
-2564 EQQMQ
+2564 EDRIQ
-2569 KLKDRYQ
+2569 KVKDRYQ

-2681 DVERLKAWYENQKK
+2681 DVERLKAWYEEQKR
-2695 TNPDFIADGRV
+2695 TNPDFIADRRV

-2733 LNIENEIRTQK
+2733 LNIENEIRMQK
-2744 KLIDTADR
+2744 KLIDAADR

-3071 EEKWGTQAV
+3071 EEKWGTKAV

-3122 ALKQL
+3122 GMKQL

-3399 YYGVDLLEASALT
+3399 YYGVDILEASALT

-3461 LPAANIRK
+3461 LPAANIHK
-3469 SVDAIARWALRIAM
+3469 SVDAIARWALRLAL

-3496 QKSTAT
+3496 QESTAT

-3517 DGENEKLEQAYKMA
+3517 DGENEKLERVYEMA

-3542 AVADRVKARV
+3542 AVAGRIRARV

-3597 KYTILKD
+3597 KYNILKD

-3609 GDAAAALQE
+3609 GDATAALQE

-3629 EGEIRSTIGQWYQGK
+3629 EGEMRSTIGQWYQGK
-3644 SADGRTI
+3644 SEDGRTVDR
-3651 DQAKAQQLLQ
+3651 DQAVKLLQ
-3661 EYGSLD
+3661 EYGGNSKHD
-3667 AEDAEK
+3667 AEEAV
-3673 TVAKWRCYVE
+3673 TKWDCYVE
-3683 TGVAYDEI
+3683 TGIDYSDLKQQYVAGTLSDSEAKQYLQDYGAMRDREADKQI
-3691 KTGVLNGSI
+3691 KQWDCKKDTGIDFDDIKAEYLAGSI
-3700 TEREAAQ
+3700 DKNKAAELRQKYGGSSEEDAQTLVLQWDCKKDTDIDYEDIKWALIDGDITEAKAAEL
-3707 WLQKYG
+3707 WKKYG
-3713 GKDEKSAAET
+3713 GKDDGEAA
-3723 ARKYAFLAENPALAG
+3723 N
-3738 IYGDEEIEKAAGKY
+3738 KAAAWKLLGQHQELIDQYDSVESLAIKYIQHGNGAPIADFFDYYRKVKSFEADRDAEGKT
-3752 AKYGSG
+3752 
-3758 IPAERF
+3758 
-3764 VKYLQEIDALSG
+3764 
-3776 DPDGKGGY
+3776 
-3784 ISGSRKKKVVAYIA
+3784 ISGSRKEKVVAYIA
-3798 ALPLTAAQKDAMMLA
+3798 DLPLAAAQKDGLMLA
-3813 DYANYSLKGM
+3813 DNAKYKLDDM

>member
-1 MASNYERI
+1 MASGRKAKEFEH
-9 QASRQRFREQAQISE
+9 QFTLSQEQRDE
-24 DSYNK
+24 Y
-29 FRQAYVQQVDGDAL
+29 RQALAQQTTQADAQKVYDDAKAQVQSYWNKPVRPADYAQRIDAWRRYQAATNYIENYTRLTGQLTGQSFQNWYKGLRTEYEKTAQREDQALQVAGKIRQNPTKAL
-43 AAGAKESADRMR
+43 GLQTAAGALADDAA
-55 QTLRE
+55 LRE
-60 STGPAKPQQVQRAFA
+60 ATTANK
-75 AYNSQIQRL
+75 
-84 RAYTQAGGSLPGDTR
+84 LPG
-99 MAQLEREFAQQRADF
+99 L
-114 TAYLRQQQSRQGQP
+114 
-128 GGALGRQTVDAAQ
+128 
-141 AADDNRFA
+141 
-149 LRQGKK
+149 
-155 AAEVFLDTSRLTPQQ
+155 LDE
-170 QKAMAGGY
+170 
-178 ASYDTSGDVDRTILA
+178 
-193 ALTGSGTLKTGV
+193 KTG
-205 LENAQRNRQRA
+205 LPTETAWAAWEKNRQRA
-216 AYQEAAQAARDSGA
+216 AYQEAAQT
-230 VRAGQYNQAQEKLDL
+230 AGQQQAAITQRQKRQADEAERLEGVRNVLWRLLDAKEPQL
-245 VDDAITALEK
+245 VRYHDAIVK
-255 MYPTKDARV
+255 
-264 LSSQQGMMRSYADRL
+264 QQAKL
-279 GITDYTDRDDLLR
+279 AGITDYQDAADLQR
-292 QLRAQRS
+292 QVE
-299 RQTRR
+299 TRLGR
-304 SDRQAAAAAEQA
+304 LGRIQD
-316 TRYRTAQALE
+316 RTAARAADKAGEVRTARALE
-326 YQLDNPDESLDA
+326 YQLDNPSESLDA
-338 NYLKRQRDEAK
+338 NALKWERDQAAREAAQGLTLHSAANFL
-349 RAYAEKKTFRTRA
+349 RANNAYAQQRYTDEKWKDISA
-362 AYEQAEAAYQER
+362 
-374 KYRDDQEKNVL
+374 
-385 EIRQDGGLS
+385 IRNDPTLS
-394 KQYQTA
+394 GDYQTA
-400 LESTRGLTAAE
+400 LEATRTANAAGEALGYLQSDIRRDGAVTRDTAMQARHIATQAGITLPDDDAALEGYLARLTKQEGARLQYALAGLTAAGYDE
-411 TALQYVKSDLERD
+411 
-424 GAVNRDTLG
+424 
-433 QVREIAGAA
+433 
-442 GLTLP
+442 
-447 AGKTD
+447 
-452 NELRAYLEKLTA
+452 EKL
-464 KYRSDKNFALANL
+464 
-477 QHAGYDADKLDEY
+477 QQY
-490 ISSALNAQRMDE
+490 IKQALNAQQMDE
-502 YTGRAADFAA
+502 YTASARESAEAH
-512 DSPVGASAASS
+512 PVGTSLASS
-523 AANLVSGMGYLAALP
+523 AANLVGGMGYLAALP
-538 RTVANAWRIH
+538 RTVKNTWSAA
-548 TGNPDAYVPLDEN
+548 TGNYDAYIPIDEN
-561 SDAFRATRY
+561 ADSFRATKY
-570 AETIRQEVARQLQ
+570 AQTVREEVARQLQ
-583 GKTDGK
+583 EKYPDGEFLGQN
-589 TASFLYDTGMSMLD
+589 TAAFLYDTGMSMLD

-623 AASSG
+623 AASGG

-739 DQADFVRDIDRARRQ
+739 DQADFVRDIDQARRQ
-754 GLSKGEAVWSVVED
+754 GLTQGEAVWSVVED

-779 GALSGALFGLSGAA
+779 GALSGALFGLGGAA

-802 AMGRQIQRTGGME
+802 AMGRQLQRTDGMA

-826 NADDLTR
+826 NADNLTR
-833 ESSPKALGAM
+833 ESSPKELGAM
-843 QRQVY
+843 QRQIY

-870 AADALQAAW
+870 AADALQTAW

-937 YAYLT
+937 YAYLA
-942 GTQDGSRAAKRT
+942 GTKDGGRAAKRT
-954 QRPVHALRERA
+954 QSPVHALRERA

-1021 RQIILQAQDDGYG
+1021 RQILLQAQDDGYG

-1049 APEAYYEQFREA
+1049 EPEAYYEQFREA
-1061 ITAGQDGESLS
+1061 ITAGQDGESLT

-1146 GQMTAALEA
+1146 GQMTDALEA
-1155 KLRAAVKAGARDA
+1155 KLRAAVKAGVRDA
-1168 QGGFT
+1168 QGGFS
-1173 YGRQNS
+1173 YGKQEPNRDAGRGRVHDLGTGGQDGAVGGVAEADAGGEGPAVAGTAQRADAANPGEQKQEVTKNIADADGAAIKAQAGELVS
-1179 GNGQGRQGSVDPS
+1179 ARELGIGNGTERKTL
-1192 GRGGRVAEGAEHEQ
+1192 RVI
-1206 SGAGAAEERSS
+1206 RP
-1217 GEAAG
+1217 EA
-1222 QDTGAAQVS
+1222 
-1231 AKALGVPE
+1231 
-1239 GTDRAT
+1239 
-1245 ARVLTAEE
+1245 LT
-1253 QTPEQ
+1253 QEQ
-1258 RAKVAEYAKAGA
+1258 RAEKERLREKGITLTFIEGRIELTGPDDATHYAKGVCVKQKNA
-1270 ELVLIEGNLEI
+1270 
-1281 QGETGTMHARGARIG
+1281 
-1296 DRIVVS
+1296 IVVRTDAKMPWKKI
-1302 VNDEGATW
+1302 VRHEEQHEEFDRNPQLLATRW
-1310 EQIARHEAKHRY
+1310 NEFVDHLETEQIDRWVAGYAERY
-1322 FEQHPDAVQ
+1322 GGLYDAADL
-1331 QEWEQV
+1331 
-1337 TGYMDADSIEEWLAY
+1337 DALI
-1352 YAGKYAALGD
+1352 
-1362 IVDIAYIQEEALCD
+1362 EEALCD
-1376 FAAEIETGKATEKD
+1376 YAADVEAPEATERYWREVFPKQKETWKQGRNISD
-1390 YRALETVKERAQKNT
+1390 AALYRMVQDAGGQKNSARAGDRAL
-1405 AQAGSRA
+1405 
-1412 SIAESE
+1412 IAE
-1418 KGRYVQ
+1418 
-1424 ADRQVLQGDDPGR
+1424 
-1437 WGRQIETYINEKIR
+1437 
-1451 NREDVIFPTEDGH
+1451 
-1464 LLALTGRSAYKLTD
+1464 
-1478 RHKSQIAKEG
+1478 
-1488 RVMLDD
+1488 
-1494 ASYGVK
+1494 
-1500 LRAAAHIDELVQVGR
+1500 
-1515 FDRYIEDRRGA
+1515 
-1526 HENDIG
+1526 
-1532 EDGFNYYTAYFRDFD
+1532 
-1547 GSYYRVTFSAGVNE
+1547 
-1561 NNETVYSI
+1561 
-1569 GRIRKRE
+1569 
-1576 SITRRGSSSGVEAG
+1576 
-1590 GAQSRRNR
+1590 
-1598 LSSNRSI
+1598 
-1605 ADRNGNVKG
+1605 
-1614 KTAVELAFERAR
+1614 
-1626 EKKSRLSVAE
+1626 
-1636 TQTGRSTRYSYAGEN
+1636 
-1651 ANGANSQTLQEYEV
+1651 
-1665 QTALWDAMDHAD
+1665 
-1677 RGDENVIKLGRMPR
+1677 
-1691 YVRTLTGIDGDFYI
+1691 
-1705 YRNHAYENMATREQA
+1705 
-1720 ERAGRPTRRGRQ
+1720 
-1732 DIHFHGLGIDTMTE
+1732 
-1746 AILSTEDPLVTI
+1746 
-1758 WEKSK
+1758 
-1763 DGNPVI
+1763 
-1769 SMVLPVKDADGA
+1769 
-1781 PLYAVMGFYTSN
+1781 
-1793 PINGQMK
+1793 
-1800 VRPHVLLTISNR
+1800 
-1812 ALFGEGRRG
+1812 
-1821 TVEAIN
+1821 
-1827 DAIAEKRILSMADI
+1827 AEK
-1841 KKVRANLTLTGQHTK
+1841 
-1856 LASVTVNALSQ
+1856 
-1867 NVAQFQREVKQFRA
+1867 E
-1881 KNKINYSAAETKGDN
+1881 

-1910 WKAGKIPKAD
+1910 WKAGRIPKAD

-1940 VTINQRHVDYAIN
+1940 VTINQTHVDYAIN

-2010 DGFGRQNGMRF
+2010 DGFGFQNSLKI
-2021 DSNAATSIYGRGN
+2021 DSNAATSVYGRGN
-2034 AVTKLLTNAING
+2034 AVTKLLTTAING
-2046 HNNGKTT
+2046 HNNGETT
-2053 LFYLDKIKATALYQ
+2053 LFYLDKIKATALYRDT
-2067 GARVTMPKMPE
+2067 RVTMPKGTE

-2089 AGSNVKPKFADVTE
+2089 AGSNVKPKFEDVTE
-2103 TQQFK
+2103 SRQFK

-2131 KVVYHGTG
+2131 KVVYHGTNQEFHTFQSQNG
-2139 SEFWTFDLKKSGT
+2139 AYFFSES
-2152 RFGETAEGLFFF
+2152 
-2164 TNKKN
+2164 
-2169 GYQDSAADYAATA
+2169 QDYAESMAEERGG
-2182 DGTPRIVEA
+2182 DRVIQA
-2191 YLDIKRPL
+2191 YLDMRRPL
-2199 RIDSKGA
+2199 RVEMQPGEFSDPNYEAKYLREAKAKGHDGVIF
-2206 YTPTA
+2206 TLRTGNELVD
-2211 YFDTHAEEIYT
+2211 DTFYA
-2222 RYLEGDYD
+2222 
-2230 GIIVEN
+2230 VF
-2236 SDKASDDSAIYMVDN
+2236 DSA
-2251 PNQIKSATDNIGTFE
+2251 QIKSATDNIGTFD
-2266 RGEEDIRYSVDD
+2266 RDEEDIRYSVDD
-2278 EADTAADRE
+2278 EADTAADRA
-2287 REMEEM
+2287 RELEEM
-2293 AQELEDERKRSKALE
+2293 ARELEDERKRSKALE

-2323 GTADPASLRMAA
+2323 GTADPASLRRAA
-2335 KQLSEEYGGALRQK
+2335 KQLSEEYGGALRQR
-2349 DIAADLQK
+2349 DIAVDLQK
-2357 IWRLRSEGKRGQ
+2357 IWRLRSEGERGP

-2409 LTPELRSDLDRDGGY
+2409 LTPELRSDLDRYGGY

-2569 KLKDRYQ
+2569 KLKDEYRQ
-2576 ERAQAERDW
+2576 RAQRQREQKLERET
-2585 KAEQELKRR
+2585 ARR
-2594 LLWHGNK
+2594 LLWHSNK

-2619 IFGDI
+2619 IIGDLNTTTV
-2624 NLACQ
+2624 NLTKTA
-2629 RMTGEVVIKDYI
+2629 MVHDYV

-2646 EEIRPEGYR
+2646 EGIPASGYR
-2655 DKADP
+2655 DKANP
-2660 RRTMSVEEGFWHPEV
+2660 MRIMSPEEAAQNPEM
-2675 RGDKVV
+2675 RGNKVV
-2681 DVERLKAWYENQKK
+2681 DVTDLRAWYEDQKRN
-2695 TNPDFIADGRV
+2695 NPDFIADGRI
-2706 EDILANWEKKQINT
+2706 EDILANQKKKHIAD

-2744 KLIDTADR
+2744 KLIDAADR

-3206 AAEWKVAHDDQTL
+3206 AAEWKVAHDDRTL

-3292 AALQQQGE
+3292 AALQQQEE

-3399 YYGVDLLEASALT
+3399 YYGVDILEASALT

-3461 LPAANIRK
+3461 LPAANIHK
-3469 SVDAIARWALRIAM
+3469 SVDAIARWALRIAL

-3496 QKSTAT
+3496 QESTAT
-3502 GRAAEDAETLLQLAL
+3502 GRAAEDAETMLQLAL
-3517 DGENEKLEQAYKMA
+3517 DGENEKLERVYEMA

-3542 AVADRVKARV
+3542 AVAGRIRARV

-3604 AIFSG
+3604 ALRSG
-3609 GDAAAALQE
+3609 GDVEAALKE
-3618 LEAHGVSREDA
+3618 LEEHGIERDA
-3629 EGEIRSTIGQWYQGK
+3629 AITQMHSQIGAWYTGTSDDGKTIQK
-3644 SADGRTI
+3644 TEAL
-3651 DQAKAQQLLQ
+3651 QLLQ
-3661 EYGSLD
+3661 KYGD
-3667 AEDAEK
+3667 ENEREAEETVREWTCKKETGYAYSELSAAMVDGEITKEQAVDWLQRYGGKEK
-3673 TVAKWRCYVE
+3673 EAAQSTVKKWTCEKETGYAYGELREALQDGEVTEKNVAKW
-3683 TGVAYDEI
+3683 
-3691 KTGVLNGSI
+3691 
-3700 TEREAAQ
+3700 
-3707 WLQKYG
+3707 LQQYG
-3713 GKDEKSAAET
+3713 GKDEEDATQQAAAWVFAGKHPE
-3723 ARKYAFLAENPALAG
+3723 LADK
-3738 IYGDEEIEKAAGKY
+3738 YGDEALESIANSY
-3752 AKYGSG
+3752 AKYGAG
-3758 IPAERF
+3758 IPAAQF
-3764 VKYLQEIDALSG
+3764 AKYKQDLDKIEG
-3776 DPDGKGGY
+3776 DPDGEGGY
-3784 ISGSRKKKVVAYIA
+3784 KRNTRKPKVYAYIA
-3798 ALPLTAAQKDAMMLA
+3798 QLPLTPEQKDSLVHVASGS
-3813 DYANYSLKGM
+3813 YNLKGT

>member
-9 QASRQRFREQAQISE
+9 QASRQRFREQAQIDE

-55 QTLRE
+55 QALRE
-60 STGPAKPQQVQRAFA
+60 STGPAKPQQVKRAFA

-99 MAQLEREFAQQRADF
+99 LAQLEREFAQQRAEF
-114 TAYLRQQQSRQGQP
+114 TAYLREQQSQKGQP

-141 AADDNRFA
+141 TAGDNRFA
-149 LRQGKK
+149 LRQGQK
-155 AAEVFLDTSRLTPQQ
+155 AAEAFLDTSRLTPQQ

-178 ASYDTSGDVDRTILA
+178 ASYDTSGDVDRTLAA
-193 ALTGSGTLKTGV
+193 ALTGSGTLKPGV
-205 LENAQRNRQRA
+205 LEQAWKNRQRA
-216 AYQEAAQAARDSGA
+216 AYQEAAQAAQGSGE
-230 VRAGQYNQAQEKLDL
+230 VHEKQYAQAQETLDRL
-245 VDDAITALEK
+245 DDAITALEK
-255 MYPTKDARV
+255 MQPTDDARV
-264 LSSQQGMMRSYADRL
+264 LSSQQGVMRSYAEQL
-279 GITDYTDRDDLLR
+279 GITDYADRDDLLQ
-292 QLRAQRS
+292 QLRAQRG

-304 SDRQAAAAAEQA
+304 RDRQAAAAAERA
-316 TRYRTAQALE
+316 ERYRTALALE

-338 NYLKRQRDEAK
+338 NYLKRQRDEAA
-349 RAYAEKKTFRTRA
+349 RAYAEKKTFRTRE
-362 AYEQAEAAYQER
+362 AYEQAEAAYQEQ
-374 KYRDDQEKNVL
+374 KYRDDQEKTVL

-400 LESTRGLTAAE
+400 LESARGLTAAE
-411 TALQYVKSDLERD
+411 QALQYVKSDLERD

-464 KYRSDKNFALANL
+464 RYRSDKNFALANL

-490 ISSALNAQRMDE
+490 ISRALNAQRMDE

-583 GKTDGK
+583 GKTDGQ

-623 AASSG
+623 AASGG

-651 TASQKLL
+651 LASQKLL

-779 GALSGALFGLSGAA
+779 GALSGALFGLGGAA

-826 NADDLTR
+826 NADNLTR
-833 ESSPKALGAM
+833 ASSPKALGAM

-937 YAYLT
+937 YAYLA
-942 GTQDGSRAAKRT
+942 GTKDGGRAAKRT
-954 QRPVHALRERA
+954 QSPVHALRERA

-975 SEAAATG
+975 SEAAAAG

-1034 PQEANALLAHYDGSM
+1034 PREANALLAHYDGSM

-1072 EARRRAGSGL
+1072 EARRRAGNGL

-1146 GQMTAALEA
+1146 GQMTDALEA

-1168 QGGFT
+1168 QGGFS
-1173 YGRQNS
+1173 YGKQKPNRDAGRGRVHDLGTGGQDGAVGGVAEADAGGEGPAVAGTAQRADAANPGEQKQEVEGQKNS
-1179 GNGQGRQGSVDPS
+1179 ASTDERAKLDATFDKKLDQWLENKGSQQSPRRFHVGTTSEALQSVGMAAGDIYWDAAKIAKIMQEHPEMSARVIKQVPQVLENPILVMQSQTRANRIVLFGEALDDAGKPVLVAMELQPRNKAGEVMDFAVIASAYGKGGAQQLIDTSEILYIDPDKKRTDRWFSQLRLQLPSRLNSYGPIGTIAQVERDVNGQIAFGETEGKTAMQLAMERALAKRGSTAELVSARELGIGNGTERKTL
-1192 GRGGRVAEGAEHEQ
+1192 RVI
-1206 SGAGAAEERSS
+1206 RP
-1217 GEAAG
+1217 EA
-1222 QDTGAAQVS
+1222 
-1231 AKALGVPE
+1231 
-1239 GTDRAT
+1239 
-1245 ARVLTAEE
+1245 LT
-1253 QTPEQ
+1253 QEQ
-1258 RAKVAEYAKAGA
+1258 RAEKDRLREKGITLTFVEGRIELVGPDDATRYAKGVCVKQKNA
-1270 ELVLIEGNLEI
+1270 
-1281 QGETGTMHARGARIG
+1281 
-1296 DRIVVS
+1296 IVVRTDAQMPWQKI
-1302 VNDEGATW
+1302 VRHEEQHEEFDRNPQLLATRW
-1310 EQIARHEAKHRY
+1310 NEFVDRLETEQIDRWVAGYAERY
-1322 FEQHPDAVQ
+1322 GGLYDAADL
-1331 QEWEQV
+1331 
-1337 TGYMDADSIEEWLAY
+1337 DALI
-1352 YAGKYAALGD
+1352 
-1362 IVDIAYIQEEALCD
+1362 EEALCD
-1376 FAAEIETGKATEKD
+1376 YAADVEAPEATERYWREVFPKQKETWKQGRNISD
-1390 YRALETVKERAQKNT
+1390 AALYRMVQDAGGQKNSARAGDRAL
-1405 AQAGSRA
+1405 
-1412 SIAESE
+1412 IAE
-1418 KGRYVQ
+1418 
-1424 ADRQVLQGDDPGR
+1424 
-1437 WGRQIETYINEKIR
+1437 
-1451 NREDVIFPTEDGH
+1451 
-1464 LLALTGRSAYKLTD
+1464 
-1478 RHKSQIAKEG
+1478 
-1488 RVMLDD
+1488 
-1494 ASYGVK
+1494 
-1500 LRAAAHIDELVQVGR
+1500 
-1515 FDRYIEDRRGA
+1515 
-1526 HENDIG
+1526 
-1532 EDGFNYYTAYFRDFD
+1532 
-1547 GSYYRVTFSAGVNE
+1547 
-1561 NNETVYSI
+1561 
-1569 GRIRKRE
+1569 
-1576 SITRRGSSSGVEAG
+1576 
-1590 GAQSRRNR
+1590 
-1598 LSSNRSI
+1598 
-1605 ADRNGNVKG
+1605 
-1614 KTAVELAFERAR
+1614 
-1626 EKKSRLSVAE
+1626 
-1636 TQTGRSTRYSYAGEN
+1636 
-1651 ANGANSQTLQEYEV
+1651 
-1665 QTALWDAMDHAD
+1665 
-1677 RGDENVIKLGRMPR
+1677 
-1691 YVRTLTGIDGDFYI
+1691 
-1705 YRNHAYENMATREQA
+1705 
-1720 ERAGRPTRRGRQ
+1720 
-1732 DIHFHGLGIDTMTE
+1732 
-1746 AILSTEDPLVTI
+1746 
-1758 WEKSK
+1758 
-1763 DGNPVI
+1763 
-1769 SMVLPVKDADGA
+1769 
-1781 PLYAVMGFYTSN
+1781 
-1793 PINGQMK
+1793 
-1800 VRPHVLLTISNR
+1800 
-1812 ALFGEGRRG
+1812 
-1821 TVEAIN
+1821 
-1827 DAIAEKRILSMADI
+1827 AEK
-1841 KKVRANLTLTGQHTK
+1841 
-1856 LASVTVNALSQ
+1856 
-1867 NVAQFQREVKQFRA
+1867 E
-1881 KNKINYSAAETKGDN
+1881 

-1910 WKAGKIPKAD
+1910 WKAGRIPKAD

-1929 VFRKIGFNALP
+1929 IFRKIGFNALP
-1940 VTINQRHVDYAIN
+1940 VTINQTHVDYAIN

-2053 LFYLDKIKATALYQ
+2053 LFYLNKIKATALYQ

-2078 SNDGFYHSIRD
+2078 SNDGFYYSIRD
-2089 AGSNVKPKFADVTE
+2089 AGSNVKPKFANVTE

-2131 KVVYHGTG
+2131 KVVYHGTNQEFHTFQSRNG
-2139 SEFWTFDLKKSGT
+2139 AYFFSES
-2152 RFGETAEGLFFF
+2152 
-2164 TNKKN
+2164 
-2169 GYQDSAADYAATA
+2169 QDYAESMAEERGG
-2182 DGTPRIVEA
+2182 DRVVQA
-2191 YLDIKRPL
+2191 YLDMRRPL
-2199 RIDSKGA
+2199 RVEMQPGEFSDPNYEAKYLREAKAKGHDGVIF
-2206 YTPTA
+2206 TLRTGNELVD
-2211 YFDTHAEEIYT
+2211 DTFYA
-2222 RYLEGDYD
+2222 
-2230 GIIVEN
+2230 VF
-2236 SDKASDDSAIYMVDN
+2236 DSA
-2251 PNQIKSATDNIGTFE
+2251 QIKSATENIGTFD
-2266 RGEEDIRYSVDD
+2266 RGEADIRYSVDD
-2278 EADTAADRE
+2278 ETDTAADRA
-2287 REMEEM
+2287 RELEDM
-2293 AQELEDERKRSKALE
+2293 ARELEDERKRRKALE
-2308 SVNRRLREQ
+2308 SVNRKLREQ

-2323 GTADPASLRMAA
+2323 DTADQRELRGAA
-2335 KQLSEEYGGALRQK
+2335 KRLAENYGGGLRQK
-2349 DIAADLQK
+2349 DLTKQLQR
-2357 IWRLRSEGKRGQ
+2357 IWRLRAEAQRGSEENRREKRGQ
-2369 MLEQVD
+2369 MNEELEH
-2375 KLASELVQHYLDKDN
+2375 LAAELTRNYLDKDN

-2409 LTPELRSDLDRDGGY
+2409 LTPELRGDLDREGGY
-2424 QDFRRRNFGRIRLAN
+2424 QDFRRRNFGRIRMAN
-2439 SGLGVDQFYQELSEQ
+2439 SGVGVDQLYQELSEQ
-2454 WPAYFPAGIWNP
+2454 WPAYFPASIWNS

-2478 DGTTVLQRSPMEA
+2478 DGTTILARSPYGDQ
-2491 FPDGMTYMR
+2491 DGMQYM
-2500 NKVLWELGLVRP
+2500 KTKILWELGAVP
-2512 AKPTAA
+2512 AAQPTLA
-2518 DKVIRQAADAANRD
+2518 DQAAQGAYREEALRRGGPG
-2532 ALIDAAAAHEQE
+2532 AGKEQLIDAAAAHEQE
-2544 QIDKLTAWHQKQL
+2544 QMDQLDAWYRDHLRKVKADREDQIQK
-2557 QKERVRR
+2557 V
-2564 EQQMQ
+2564 
-2569 KLKDRYQ
+2569 KDRYQ
-2576 ERAQAERDW
+2576 ERAQAERDR

-2594 LLWHGNK
+2594 LLWHGNR

-2606 RTATPEQQAEIER
+2606 RTATPAQQAEIER

-2681 DVERLKAWYENQKK
+2681 DVERLKAWYEEQKR
-2695 TNPDFIADGRV
+2695 TNPDFIADRRV

-3122 ALKQL
+3122 GMKQL

-3399 YYGVDLLEASALT
+3399 YYGVDILEASALT

-3461 LPAANIRK
+3461 LPAANIHK
-3469 SVDAIARWALRIAM
+3469 SVDAIARWALRLAL

-3496 QKSTAT
+3496 QESTAT

-3517 DGENEKLEQAYKMA
+3517 DGENEKLERVYEMA

-3542 AVADRVKARV
+3542 AVAGRIRARV

-3597 KYTILKD
+3597 KYNILKD

-3609 GDAAAALQE
+3609 GDATAALQE

-3629 EGEIRSTIGQWYQGK
+3629 EGEMRSTIGQWYQGK
-3644 SADGRTI
+3644 SEDGRTVDR
-3651 DQAKAQQLLQ
+3651 DQAVKLLQ
-3661 EYGSLD
+3661 EYGGNSKHD
-3667 AEDAEK
+3667 AEEAV
-3673 TVAKWRCYVE
+3673 TKWDCYVE
-3683 TGVAYDEI
+3683 TGIDYSDLKQQYVAGTLSDSEAKQYLQDYGAMRDREADKQI
-3691 KTGVLNGSI
+3691 KQWDCKKDTGIDFDDIKAEYLAGSI
-3700 TEREAAQ
+3700 DKNKAAELRQKYGGSSEEDAQTLVLQWDCKKDTDIDYEDIKWALIDGDITEAKAAEL
-3707 WLQKYG
+3707 WKKYG
-3713 GKDEKSAAET
+3713 GKDDGEAA
-3723 ARKYAFLAENPALAG
+3723 N
-3738 IYGDEEIEKAAGKY
+3738 KAAAWKLLGQHQELIDQYDSVESLAIKYIQHGNGAPIADFFDYYRKVKSFEADRDAEGKT
-3752 AKYGSG
+3752 
-3758 IPAERF
+3758 
-3764 VKYLQEIDALSG
+3764 
-3776 DPDGKGGY
+3776 
-3784 ISGSRKKKVVAYIA
+3784 ISGSRKEKVVAYIA
-3798 ALPLTAAQKDAMMLA
+3798 DLPLAAAQKDGLMLA
-3813 DYANYSLKGM
+3813 DNAKYKLDDM